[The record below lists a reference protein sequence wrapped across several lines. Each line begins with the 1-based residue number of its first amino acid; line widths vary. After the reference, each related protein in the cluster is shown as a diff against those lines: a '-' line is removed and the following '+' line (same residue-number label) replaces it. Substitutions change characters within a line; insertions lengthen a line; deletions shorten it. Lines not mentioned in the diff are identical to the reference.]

1 MATLSSFKQQ
11 NAYKIGIS
19 SMLTEE
25 QQKSAITKA
34 AAEEEEKKNQGG
46 FLGGIGYSLEK
57 ISLGFLSGIEG
68 IWDYAAG
75 GLAKLFGADD
85 WAEHQIANDWVNYNH
100 ADEWFNPSE
109 GWQFV
114 GDVAGGIGTSV
125 PAIAGVAAGAAIAY
139 FSGGTLTPVAAS
151 LIAGSIAGLGAAG
164 RATKEAYD
172 QTGELTGK
180 EFGYG
185 VFVGVTEG
193 AIEGVSSAIG
203 AGTGAVVKS
212 ISKSFGKEVAKS
224 ATRNTLLKG
233 VVKGFA
239 GEAFEEGVQAILEP
253 VYKRM
258 TYDPNAKNATFQEVA
273 YAALVGGLSG
283 AIMGGGDVA
292 VRNIRGTTRGNTL
305 VNEGKAGDVIT
316 TAEQISSYQTENQ
329 TDYETFQVVQ
339 NTLDE
344 LKTSLQKTG
353 GEVRT
358 VRQKMLLGVLEQA
371 NISAA
376 FEPIVTASAENIY
389 NNAETVAARLNEL
402 GYQDQDGKPIQIT
415 AEQIREGI
423 DTTDAKSFRKTM
435 SRALKTNSALRTLAV
450 ADTVGQI
457 SMDTARFRDA
467 TLAGQQLSTQAD
479 LNRFVEQATDA
490 ERQAVADR
498 LGIENWETLTNEQ
511 FHDKITEFV
520 ANGGVQEY
528 QQERGYIRDAQAIVP
543 ESARKHLPRMVNLR
557 NDGTYRYTQGGTDI
571 AITKR
576 GDSYY
581 VYDYESGLMS
591 KALTRSETNRVLREI
606 HTNEQ
611 NYQNGVRQH
620 TEAQNRLREQ
630 VAEIDAYARENI
642 SEYKNLSAAGQAAIR
657 ATIRQ
662 GRAAGVQEDFVL
674 SCARVSARSGL
685 RVMFSKEASFVA
697 ANGSYADGAIDL
709 KNNRII
715 INPEA
720 KSRTGES
727 ILIHEL
733 THAIYNDTDGS
744 LTVAEGLETM
754 TDAEK
759 EKIRKRY
766 AAVGQGSALQVSDE
780 INAHFAEQTLSN
792 KNILERLV
800 QKKQTLKDKILG
812 FFRKARTDYQSD
824 ERLTGAAARL
834 YRQYKK
840 LFDEFSARNQRYL
853 GVENASEQAGAAQM
867 QQALPESLET
877 LETYTADEIASIES
891 NELFKVARSYNDV
904 VRFIQ
909 SAPQQNTNR
918 LLFLGKINAGVAT
931 KIQQITDLKVDGKS
945 IVLSSYDVKHIFKKH
960 GNAANEQARGQ
971 IAVSQENFED
981 IIETIIS
988 PDVITRSDE
997 NGQVGIKFIKEID
1010 GKVTAIT
1017 IVSEKKKALTL
1028 KSAWITKSGGR
1039 TPSASADT
1047 LAGTSKTNGRNS
1059 TKRKQP
1065 TFPTVDEQAPTSTSE
1080 TRRKMKTVSN
1090 NSISQ
1095 NTENVNSESQ
1105 KGKKFAL
1112 AGETS
1117 ETADLSLLDRAKQL
1131 QAAGEDSETIRR
1143 ETGWFVGYDNQW
1155 RYEIDD
1161 SAATLVEKPAF
1172 ENHSTEDGGYRT
1184 AKLGDI
1190 MHHEELYA
1198 AYPFLKDV
1206 TVILQETETGVDG
1219 SAFAEDGQIVLDQ
1232 RLFTRT
1238 SKEYQ
1243 RYLENRQPEIKRI
1256 EQTPE
1261 YREYN
1266 RFYTDESLQE
1276 TLSADEWLAQ
1286 EEAARNKFFASELGK
1301 RYHELMWG
1309 KPNVATTELGWSDK
1323 AKSVLMHEVQH
1334 LIQAHEGFAGGSSD
1348 TYWYNRLL
1356 KQYRSEA
1363 ETAREKFLKLRIEAA
1378 PELQQAMYDMEDTL
1392 NRLDVST
1399 SSIAR
1404 AYDNAAKYAKSD
1416 SQRDILWDYTQAYSK
1431 LSDFYKNGRRY
1442 AGDMY
1447 TNTAGEI
1454 EARDVSSRLEM
1465 TAEQRRETRP
1475 DIDRQRVYFSEK
1487 NAGSN
1492 SRRNRGT
1499 ERDST
1504 IRYALTID
1512 GETVSGTVE
1521 ETNDLVALHNLTE
1534 EKLLKVLDLGG
1545 FPMPSIAVTKPSLA
1559 HDNFGDITVV
1569 FGRETIDPQRDS
1581 RNKVFSRD
1589 AWTPTTPRVEYKL
1602 NEKRAEEI
1610 NRKINSLIRG
1620 TDAELFG
1627 YLALD
1632 ESNMTEFLN
1641 RNGGDLAQAYRD
1653 KDAFKYA
1660 YLRDKGIE
1668 VTLPTVDK
1676 EVSAY
1681 GNATIKWVADNLG
1694 KSTLNSLEQS
1704 NYSNEAVQPY
1714 VAQVNELVSDYW
1726 QREYNMSPNNEI
1738 DLYEAKGILR
1748 EAARYAD
1755 RGFPK
1760 SLNEREAREV
1770 INEHLDE
1777 SGYNA
1782 WIDELF
1788 SDVVEKAGLRNN
1800 RDMYTSAGR
1809 SRSFEALHDDYTLEN
1824 VVRAMSKA
1832 DPKGGSW
1839 LGLNPSSLAA
1849 KLSKEF
1855 KSISDMKKA
1864 AASLTEVSDD
1874 AMSNFT
1880 TTAGQMLDEI
1890 TADMVTRED
1899 YGSNFSYWNALDG
1912 AREVI
1917 GEIADRKLFTEKAI
1931 ADYMKR
1937 EYSGFYKY
1945 NADIGNKI
1953 LGLFAYAKQM
1963 TQTGYFEAKP
1973 RRAVNFSEIKS
1984 VLLPDTASERL
1995 KNRLDRLHIP
2005 YDVYGSTDT
2014 ERSNAIQRLD
2024 GVRFALPET
2033 DSAGASL
2040 SREQREFFKD
2050 SKVVD
2055 DSGRL
2060 RVTYHGS
2067 PNSFYT
2073 FDRGRIGKGN
2083 DQFGA
2088 GFYFATSEEAARH
2101 YGDNVYKT
2109 YLNITNPIVINR
2121 TIDGGD
2127 LFDVKITQ
2135 KQAYE
2140 ILKRHPLIYDPES
2153 SPLGDMFEEYWEVGA
2168 KDYMI
2173 REAAKNFNSI
2183 GLLDSDYI
2191 AYRDYPN
2198 ELHEA
2203 IRDVLGYDG
2212 VEVMFDNTGDRFYV
2226 AWFENQI
2233 KLTTNK
2239 KPTGDVD
2246 IRFALSDSVVNV
2258 DSANETAAWTSERV
2272 TDLIERYGA
2281 TNPRYTQAYATW
2293 INPADFVKATT
2304 VNQTRRNQIYDEAG
2318 NLDVDALSRE
2328 TQTPY
2333 LTVDYETMRIVG
2345 HEGRHRMAA
2354 LAKAGI
2360 KRVAVAIR
2368 FTESSLSRYD
2378 ARIMEGEHK
2387 FKGQRFS
2394 NWDTATQRVIT
2405 RTSHN
2410 SASVG
2415 ALVPIN
2421 AAYAAQLSEFTS
2433 ERGLRYALDSSEDGD
2448 VRHGNYSAGQRA
2460 RFAANNTGM
2469 RVYTKAEAEEVINSI
2484 IEERLVFDDIGMY
2497 GELRGKDR
2505 QAVIDYLFQKLN
2517 TVKEGYRGGVALKIA
2532 DFMIEH
2538 TVLTDMYADSN
2549 GEVSEAMRRLSVLR
2563 RYMHKI
2569 NLHHIQGEIQYR
2581 FDRKNSINLVW
2592 GAKEG
2597 GIAPDTLPQL
2607 LAEEGIFLDAI
2618 NEADCF
2624 LQMVDMYEDA
2634 RAAVNNATE
2643 QVMLSTYGD
2652 ARTIKNLRQ
2661 QIARDVLNAYEQKGR
2676 KSKYA
2681 KLVEKYT
2688 KQIAELKQRLR
2699 EANANNRLINSIVD
2713 QAQKMRDL
2721 KLGTFQNATQYDT
2734 EIFRSSIEK
2743 LGKIKFRGNFNIA
2756 GTRKIMADLR
2766 TWYTKDNPL
2775 LANTYEQ
2782 GIADMLDEVANGK
2795 TNNYTKREL
2804 QSIRNI
2810 MAYFTNYVEHF
2821 NKVYRQGRW
2830 VDAVPEATRYI
2841 DILHR
2846 NEELKSSWFMRKVGT
2861 SYLQTFGDPMSVMR
2875 RMDRYESGFYTEIF
2889 TELRDSKIDAEIA
2902 KMQLME
2908 EYEAFL
2914 KKNKKYLAQA
2924 TKETVQYRGVEIPR
2938 MQLISLYMT
2947 LKRQHAQAGLAENG
2961 FGFWNAQDQRVRVD
2975 GFAKGITEESELRAA
2990 AVDEQARIAELLTET
3005 DKEYIA
3011 ILEKGYQEAG
3021 RLKAERDIQRLGY
3034 TNATEDYYYPIRRG
3048 NIAKNVD
3055 SAEMQQEL
3063 DRISNASFNKDTVRG
3078 AKQELF
3084 IESADAVFNR
3094 HVRGVVQY
3102 AYISPAIETYN
3113 KLYNLDIAGTPNK
3126 PVSVSTESANVWK
3139 QGNDYF
3145 KKLITDIQG
3154 ISPVSS
3160 EGRAVLSFI
3169 RGSYAKFQLGA
3180 NPKVW
3185 VTQLSSL
3192 FASSSLL
3199 DASSITR
3206 GMTVSAKDV
3215 DTYCPLAKLRAQDN
3229 TAAMAQGVLDKVG
3242 RISNVLM
3249 APIGKMDRFVVRRL
3263 FGACQVQ
3270 VQKDGGAKIGTEANK
3285 IEAGKLLKRVI
3296 LETQQNSLATER
3308 SAAMRSGNEI
3318 MRTLTMFSAD
3328 SMKVIGRVI
3337 DSVGEL
3343 SALKARLR
3351 TTTDAESRSTL
3362 QTQIKTARRNV
3373 RKSLTALATSAL
3385 FMVAIAQLFNWLY
3398 NKDKD
3403 DDETAAQQV
3412 LVDFA
3417 GNLLGGLPLVRDIY
3431 SRIAEGYS
3439 VDNYAYSA
3447 LNDLLDSAVNLFDTV
3462 GSLVSGDESN
3472 SKLTARTKNLLYA
3485 LGQLTGIPTR
3495 NLYNVFYGL
3504 TKRISPTTAYK
3515 IDEAF
3520 YAKNYVTDLNKA
3532 IESDDTDMI
3541 SMLTSMIFGERMG
3554 NTTMGDAVRNK
3565 FVDLYSK
3572 GYSVLPRSIGDT
3584 ITYGGV
3590 EIPLTDEEYSRFR
3603 AIYAQS
3609 MKDIEKMVNSGTFSV
3624 LSEEMQAKAIK
3635 QVYDAYYY
3643 DALSDLV
3650 GVDERTTVGELSEW
3664 IDMSRLSVAFAGLSD
3679 IESDKNSK
3687 GETIAG
3693 SKKKNTVRYLLGQ
3706 TLLDGERLLILCYR
3720 GYSIQDGDYKGY
3732 TAKRAKRI
3740 LLQYILKLNGTQ
3752 AEKAALAE
3760 KCGFTVRNG
3769 RIIRDF

>member
-1 MATLSSFKQQ
+1 MS
-11 NAYKIGIS
+11 
-19 SMLTEE
+19 
-25 QQKSAITKA
+25 
-34 AAEEEEKKNQGG
+34 
-46 FLGGIGYSLEK
+46 
-57 ISLGFLSGIEG
+57 
-68 IWDYAAG
+68 
-75 GLAKLFGADD
+75 
-85 WAEHQIANDWVNYNH
+85 
-100 ADEWFNPSE
+100 
-109 GWQFV
+109 
-114 GDVAGGIGTSV
+114 
-125 PAIAGVAAGAAIAY
+125 
-139 FSGGTLTPVAAS
+139 PVAAT

-185 VFVGVTEG
+185 ALVGVTEG

-253 VYKRM
+253 AYKRM

-292 VRNIRGTTRGNTL
+292 VRNIRGTARGNTL
-305 VNEGKAGDVIT
+305 VNEGKSGDVIT

-344 LKTSLQKTG
+344 LKTSLQKTD

-371 NISAA
+371 NTSAA

-435 SRALKTNSALRTLAV
+435 SRALKTNSVLRTLAV

-490 ERQAVADR
+490 ERQAVAGR
-498 LGIENWETLTNEQ
+498 LGIDNWETLTNEQ

-528 QQERGYIRDAQAIVP
+528 QQERSYVKEAQAVAS
-543 ESARKHLPRMVNLR
+543 EAARKHLPRMVNLR

-591 KALTRSETNRVLREI
+591 KALSRTETNRVLREI

-630 VAEIDAYARENI
+630 AAEIDTYARENI

-685 RVMFSKEASFVA
+685 RVVFSKEASFVA

-720 KSRTGES
+720 KSRSGES

-733 THAIYNDTDGS
+733 THAIYNDTDGT

-766 AAVGQGSALQVSDE
+766 AAVGKGGAVQVSDE

-800 QKKQTLKDKILG
+800 RKKQTLKEKILG
-812 FFRKARTDYQSD
+812 FFKKARTDYQID
-824 ERLTGAAARL
+824 KKLTGAAARL

-853 GVENASEQAGAAQM
+853 GTENASAEAQEQAAKRGRT
-867 QQALPESLET
+867 ETIRFSLM
-877 LETYTADEIASIES
+877 
-891 NELFKVARSYNDV
+891 NNRS
-904 VRFIQ
+904 
-909 SAPQQNTNR
+909 
-918 LLFLGKINAGVAT
+918 
-931 KIQQITDLKVDGKS
+931 
-945 IVLSSYDVKHIFKKH
+945 
-960 GNAANEQARGQ
+960 
-971 IAVSQENFED
+971 FED
-981 IIETIIS
+981 NVQDILTMSDSEARANVSEGNFVSVMKHT
-988 PDVITRSDE
+988 PDVILNNVEGAQDLEVIIRFDALYLASRAD
-997 NGQVGIKFIKEID
+997 GIVQGHYHDLGAE
-1010 GKVTAIT
+1010 
-1017 IVSEKKKALTL
+1017 
-1028 KSAWITKSGGR
+1028 ITKRLPQLISDPDAIVR
-1039 TPSASADT
+1039 MD
-1047 LAGTSKTNGRNS
+1047 NGRLNIFAEMTTDKDNNGIIAIELNTVKDINS
-1059 TKRKQP
+1059 KNTKYNLVVSAFSAKDNYVRNTLQKRAERVEYTKKDLSQVNHQLYEWLA
-1065 TFPTVDEQAPTSTSE
+1065 TINERSNVRQATSPSSNAEALNSTSE
-1080 TRRKMKTVSN
+1080 TLPRIKPVSTD
-1090 NSISQ
+1090 SISQ
-1095 NTENVNSESQ
+1095 NAENVNSESQ

-1112 AGETS
+1112 PDT
-1117 ETADLSLLDRAKQL
+1117 
-1131 QAAGEDSETIRR
+1131 DS
-1143 ETGWFVGYDNQW
+1143 
-1155 RYEIDD
+1155 
-1161 SAATLVEKPAF
+1161 
-1172 ENHSTEDGGYRT
+1172 DGG
-1184 AKLGDI
+1184 KL
-1190 MHHEELYA
+1190 
-1198 AYPFLKDV
+1198 
-1206 TVILQETETGVDG
+1206 
-1219 SAFAEDGQIVLDQ
+1219 
-1232 RLFTRT
+1232 
-1238 SKEYQ
+1238 
-1243 RYLENRQPEIKRI
+1243 
-1256 EQTPE
+1256 
-1261 YREYN
+1261 
-1266 RFYTDESLQE
+1266 
-1276 TLSADEWLAQ
+1276 
-1286 EEAARNKFFASELGK
+1286 
-1301 RYHELMWG
+1301 
-1309 KPNVATTELGWSDK
+1309 
-1323 AKSVLMHEVQH
+1323 
-1334 LIQAHEGFAGGSSD
+1334 
-1348 TYWYNRLL
+1348 
-1356 KQYRSEA
+1356 
-1363 ETAREKFLKLRIEAA
+1363 
-1378 PELQQAMYDMEDTL
+1378 
-1392 NRLDVST
+1392 
-1399 SSIAR
+1399 
-1404 AYDNAAKYAKSD
+1404 
-1416 SQRDILWDYTQAYSK
+1416 
-1431 LSDFYKNGRRY
+1431 
-1442 AGDMY
+1442 
-1447 TNTAGEI
+1447 
-1454 EARDVSSRLEM
+1454 
-1465 TAEQRRETRP
+1465 TAEQREFFGKSAIVDADGKLLKMYHGTAADFTVFDLAESGASNDHTSHIGFWFTPRKAVAENFAEFNANEYRGKRARVQEVYLNIENPKIYAPADNSARMEELRTENIGLREQLAEEYAELKETVGRLNYMLYFTEDNVFGRRGENDIGYRVDEDYYVQYMKMSPEQAKKAKSLVDSIKKNNKQIKANETEYYRLQDGDSFLQMSDDLDEFMEWITGTHAHERGFGREHYAATNAREAAEQFRNKLIKEGYDGIWIKDTRV
-1475 DIDRQRVYFSEK
+1475 DDSGDQVVAFSPEQIK
-1487 NAGSN
+1487 LVTNKRPSK
-1492 SRRNRGT
+1492 
-1499 ERDST
+1499 DVD
-1504 IRYALTID
+1504 IRYALPDIEQSENIRYALPDERTLKALESGETITVYRAMQVID
-1512 GETVSGTVE
+1512 GKLYPPMAARVKSADGSRELVMPSELGRWEQADERPDLIRRGNKFTLDKANGSSIEAAYNPYFHTSRSPLNDQFSSAYKRGNLVIVEGEVPASELTSGYRAQYAKDTVGEMRWHSGPVSSKLPKGKDRRVILSRWFKPVRIVPDAEVAKTIADMLNGENVAVPYNTV
-1521 ETNDLVALHNLTE
+1521 TPS
-1534 EKLLKVLDLGG
+1534 LLKEL
-1545 FPMPSIAVTKPSLA
+1545 
-1559 HDNFGDITVV
+1559 
-1569 FGRETIDPQRDS
+1569 
-1581 RNKVFSRD
+1581 
-1589 AWTPTTPRVEYKL
+1589 
-1602 NEKRAEEI
+1602 EKRGVAI
-1610 NRKINSLIRG
+1610 
-1620 TDAELFG
+1620 
-1627 YLALD
+1627 
-1632 ESNMTEFLN
+1632 
-1641 RNGGDLAQAYRD
+1641 
-1653 KDAFKYA
+1653 KYE
-1660 YLRDKGIE
+1660 D
-1668 VTLPTVDK
+1668 
-1676 EVSAY
+1676 
-1681 GNATIKWVADNLG
+1681 
-1694 KSTLNSLEQS
+1694 
-1704 NYSNEAVQPY
+1704 
-1714 VAQVNELVSDYW
+1714 
-1726 QREYNMSPNNEI
+1726 
-1738 DLYEAKGILR
+1738 
-1748 EAARYAD
+1748 
-1755 RGFPK
+1755 
-1760 SLNEREAREV
+1760 
-1770 INEHLDE
+1770 
-1777 SGYNA
+1777 
-1782 WIDELF
+1782 
-1788 SDVVEKAGLRNN
+1788 
-1800 RDMYTSAGR
+1800 
-1809 SRSFEALHDDYTLEN
+1809 
-1824 VVRAMSKA
+1824 
-1832 DPKGGSW
+1832 GS
-1839 LGLNPSSLAA
+1839 S
-1849 KLSKEF
+1849 
-1855 KSISDMKKA
+1855 
-1864 AASLTEVSDD
+1864 
-1874 AMSNFT
+1874 
-1880 TTAGQMLDEI
+1880 
-1890 TADMVTRED
+1890 
-1899 YGSNFSYWNALDG
+1899 
-1912 AREVI
+1912 
-1917 GEIADRKLFTEKAI
+1917 
-1931 ADYMKR
+1931 
-1937 EYSGFYKY
+1937 
-1945 NADIGNKI
+1945 
-1953 LGLFAYAKQM
+1953 
-1963 TQTGYFEAKP
+1963 
-1973 RRAVNFSEIKS
+1973 
-1984 VLLPDTASERL
+1984 
-1995 KNRLDRLHIP
+1995 
-2005 YDVYGSTDT
+2005 
-2014 ERSNAIQRLD
+2014 
-2024 GVRFALPET
+2024 RFALPET
-2033 DSAGASL
+2033 DSTGTRL
-2040 SREQREFFKD
+2040 SQEQREFFKD

-2055 DSGRL
+2055 EKGRL
-2060 RVTYHGS
+2060 LKVYHGTRNPS
-2067 PNSFYT
+2067 FTMFKQSGENSAL
-2073 FDRGRIGKGN
+2073 
-2083 DQFGA
+2083 GA
-2088 GFYFATSEEAARH
+2088 GFYFAESKEYARGYSFGSEP
-2101 YGDNVYKT
+2101 YQV
-2109 YLNITNPIVINR
+2109 YLNITNPYIAEFP
-2121 TIDGGD
+2121 GG
-2127 LFDVKITQ
+2127 ITQ
-2135 KQAYE
+2135 SE
-2140 ILKRHPLIYDPES
+2140 LI
-2153 SPLGDMFEEYWEVGA
+2153 
-2168 KDYMI
+2168 K
-2173 REAAKNFNSI
+2173 K
-2183 GLLDSDYI
+2183 
-2191 AYRDYPN
+2191 
-2198 ELHEA
+2198 
-2203 IRDVLGYDG
+2203 GYDG
-2212 VEVMFDNTGDRFYV
+2212 VYNPSNKFWV
-2226 AWFENQI
+2226 AFKPEQI
-2233 KLTTNK
+2233 KNISNK
-2239 KPTGDVD
+2239 KPTNNTD

-2258 DSANETAAWTSERV
+2258 DSANETAAWTSERM

-2304 VNQTRRNQIYDEAG
+2304 VNQARRNQIYDEAG
-2318 NLDVDALSRE
+2318 NLDIDALSQE

-2333 LTVDYETMRIVG
+2333 LTVDYETMRIVR

-2360 KRVAVAIR
+2360 KRVAVTIR
-2368 FTESSLSRYD
+2368 FTEDSLSRYD

-2387 FKGQRFS
+2387 FKGQRFTS
-2394 NWDTATQRVIT
+2394 WDAEAQRVKT

-2433 ERGLRYALDSSEDGD
+2433 ERGVRFALDSSEDSNAQT
-2448 VRHGNYSAGQRA
+2448 RGNYSAGQRA

-2469 RVYTKAEAEEVINSI
+2469 RVYTKAEAAEVINSI
-2484 IEERLVFDDIGMY
+2484 IEERLVFEGIGMY

-2517 TVKEGYRGGVALKIA
+2517 TVKEGYRGGVALRIA
-2532 DFMIEH
+2532 DYMIEH
-2538 TVLTDMYADSN
+2538 TVLTDMYADSIDT
-2549 GEVSEAMRRLSVLR
+2549 SESMRKLAVLR
-2563 RYMHKI
+2563 SYMHKI
-2569 NLHHIQGEIQYR
+2569 DLRHIQDEIQYR
-2581 FDRKNSINLVW
+2581 FDKKNSINLVW
-2592 GAKEG
+2592 GAKDG

-2634 RAAVNNATE
+2634 RTAVNNATG

-2699 EANANNRLINSIVD
+2699 ESNANNRLINSIVD

-2775 LANTYEQ
+2775 LADTYEQ

-2889 TELRDSKIDAEIA
+2889 TGLRDSKIDAEIA

-2924 TKETVQYRGVEIPR
+2924 TKETVEYRGVEIPR

-3021 RLKAERDIQRLGY
+3021 RLKAERDIQRLGF

-3084 IESADAVFNR
+3084 IESADVVFNR

-3192 FASSSLL
+3192 FAASSVL

-3215 DTYCPLAKLRAQDN
+3215 DIYCPLAKLRAQDN

-3343 SALKARLR
+3343 SALRARLR
-3351 TTTDAESRSTL
+3351 TTTDAESRSAL
-3362 QTQIKTARRNV
+3362 QTQIKAARRNV

-3385 FMVAIAQLFNWLY
+3385 FMAAIAQLFNWLY

-3495 NLYNVFYGL
+3495 NIYNVFYGL
-3504 TKRISPTTAYK
+3504 PKRISPTTAYK

-3541 SMLTSMIFGERMG
+3541 AMLTSMIFGERMG
-3554 NTTMGDAVRNK
+3554 NTTMSDAVRNK

-3590 EIPLTDEEYSRFR
+3590 EIPLTDEEYSRFK

-3650 GVDERTTVGELSEW
+3650 GVDERTTIGELSKW
-3664 IDMSRLSVAFAGLSD
+3664 IDMSKLSVAFAGLSD
-3679 IESDKNSK
+3679 IESEKNSK

-3693 SKKKNTVRYLLGQ
+3693 SKKKNTVKYLLGQ
-3706 TLLDGERLLILCYR
+3706 NLSDGERLLILCYR
-3720 GYSIQDGDYKGY
+3720 GYSIQDVDYKGY
-3732 TAKRAKRI
+3732 TAKRAKLI
-3740 LLQYILKLNGTQ
+3740 LLQYILKLPGTS

>member
-1 MATLSSFKQQ
+1 MADTTKRLSTSLAEFYSQRAAEKKYEREQ
-11 NAYKIGIS
+11 
-19 SMLTEE
+19 EE
-25 QQKSAITKA
+25 QQREYERALAEQA
-34 AAEEEEKKNQGG
+34 AAQAAAQQEQNKGG

-57 ISLGFLSGIEG
+57 VGLGFLSGIEG
-68 IWDYAAG
+68 IWDYTAG

-85 WAEHQIANDWVNYNH
+85 WAEQQIANDWVNYNH

-114 GDVAGGIGTSV
+114 GDVAGGIGTSL
-125 PAIAGVAAGAAIAY
+125 PAIAGVAAAGAITAA
-139 FSGGTLTPVAAS
+139 SGGTLAPVAAA

-185 VFVGVTEG
+185 ALVGVTEG
-193 AIEGVSSAIG
+193 AIEGVSSALG

-305 VNEGKAGDVIT
+305 VNEGKSGDVIT

-344 LKTSLQKTG
+344 LKTSLQKTD

-371 NISAA
+371 NTSAA

-402 GYQDQDGKPIQIT
+402 GYQDQNGKPIQVT

-423 DTTDAKSFRKTM
+423 DTTDAKKFRKTM
-435 SRALKTNSALRTLAV
+435 SRALKTNSVLRTLAV

-528 QQERGYIRDAQAIVP
+528 QQERSYVKEAQAVAP
-543 ESARKHLPRMVNLR
+543 EAARKHLPRMVNLR

-591 KALTRSETNRVLREI
+591 KALSRTETNRVLREI

-611 NYQNGVRQH
+611 NYQNGVRRH

-630 VAEIDAYARENI
+630 AAEIDTYARENI

-674 SCARVSARSGL
+674 SCARVSAHSGL
-685 RVMFSKEASFVA
+685 RVVFSKEASFVA

-766 AAVGQGSALQVSDE
+766 AAVGQGRAAQVSDE

-800 QKKQTLKDKILG
+800 QKKQTLKEKILG
-812 FFRKARTDYQSD
+812 FFKKARTDYQGD
-824 ERLTGAAARL
+824 EKLTGAAARL

-853 GVENASEQAGAAQM
+853 GVENVSAEAEVQAGNSRF
-867 QQALPESLET
+867 ALSEAFERLGK
-877 LETYTADEIASIES
+877 YTDSEIASIEATKH
-891 NELFKVARSYNDV
+891 FRVARSYSDV
-904 VRFIQ
+904 RQFI
-909 SAPQQNTNR
+909 ADAQNENTQKR
-918 LLFLGKINAGVAT
+918 LFLGKVTPETAAKIFQETGINAE
-931 KIQQITDLKVDGKS
+931 GKG
-945 IVLSSYDVKHIFKKH
+945 IALSGDDVRHIFARH
-960 GNAANEQARGQ
+960 GVNGSALHQGD
-971 IAVSQENFED
+971 IAVTQENFEN
-981 IIETIIS
+981 IIETLID
-988 PDVITRSDE
+988 PDSVSRTDQNGTR
-997 NGQVGIKFIKEID
+997 GILFQKEI
-1010 GKVTAIT
+1010 GGRVTAIT
-1017 IVSEKKKALTL
+1017 LVSEKKKALTL

-1047 LAGTSKTNGRNS
+1047 LAGTSETNGRSS
-1059 TKRKQP
+1059 TKRKQVTSP
-1065 TFPTVDEQAPTSTSE
+1065 SSNAEALNSTSE
-1080 TRRKMKTVSN
+1080 TLPRIKPVSTD
-1090 NSISQ
+1090 SISQ
-1095 NTENVNSESQ
+1095 NAENVNSESQ

-1117 ETADLSLLDRAKQL
+1117 ETADLSMLDRAKQL
-1131 QAAGEDSETIRR
+1131 QAAGEDSETIRK

-1172 ENHSTEDGGYRT
+1172 ESHSTEDGGYRT
-1184 AKLGDI
+1184 AKLGDV
-1190 MHHEELYA
+1190 MQHKKLYA
-1198 AYPFLKDV
+1198 AYPFLKDI
-1206 TVILQETETGVDG
+1206 TVILQETNTGVDG

-1243 RYLENRQPEIKRI
+1243 KYLENRQPEIKRI

-1261 YREYN
+1261 YQEYN

-1276 TLSADEWLAQ
+1276 TLSAEEWLAQ

-1348 TYWYNRLL
+1348 TYWYNHLL

-1363 ETAREKFLKLRIEAA
+1363 ATVREKFLKLRIEAA
-1378 PELQQAMYDMEDTL
+1378 PELQQAMYDMEDVL

-1404 AYDNAAKYAKSD
+1404 AYDNAARYAQND

-1431 LSDFYKNGRRY
+1431 LADFYKNGRRY
-1442 AGDMY
+1442 ASDMY

-1465 TAEQRRETRP
+1465 TEEQRRETRP
-1475 DIDRQRVYFSEK
+1475 DIDRRKVYFSEK
-1487 NAGSN
+1487 NGGGD
-1492 SRRNRGT
+1492 SR
-1499 ERDST
+1499 S
-1504 IRYALTID
+1504 YALPDT
-1512 GETVSGTVE
+1512 
-1521 ETNDLVALHNLTE
+1521 
-1534 EKLLKVLDLGG
+1534 
-1545 FPMPSIAVTKPSLA
+1545 
-1559 HDNFGDITVV
+1559 
-1569 FGRETIDPQRDS
+1569 DS
-1581 RNKVFSRD
+1581 S
-1589 AWTPTTPRVEYKL
+1589 
-1602 NEKRAEEI
+1602 
-1610 NRKINSLIRG
+1610 
-1620 TDAELFG
+1620 
-1627 YLALD
+1627 
-1632 ESNMTEFLN
+1632 
-1641 RNGGDLAQAYRD
+1641 
-1653 KDAFKYA
+1653 
-1660 YLRDKGIE
+1660 
-1668 VTLPTVDK
+1668 
-1676 EVSAY
+1676 
-1681 GNATIKWVADNLG
+1681 GNAL
-1694 KSTLNSLEQS
+1694 
-1704 NYSNEAVQPY
+1704 SNE
-1714 VAQVNELVSDYW
+1714 
-1726 QREYNMSPNNEI
+1726 QREY
-1738 DLYEAKGILR
+1738 
-1748 EAARYAD
+1748 
-1755 RGFPK
+1755 
-1760 SLNEREAREV
+1760 
-1770 INEHLDE
+1770 
-1777 SGYNA
+1777 
-1782 WIDELF
+1782 
-1788 SDVVEKAGLRNN
+1788 
-1800 RDMYTSAGR
+1800 
-1809 SRSFEALHDDYTLEN
+1809 
-1824 VVRAMSKA
+1824 
-1832 DPKGGSW
+1832 
-1839 LGLNPSSLAA
+1839 
-1849 KLSKEF
+1849 
-1855 KSISDMKKA
+1855 
-1864 AASLTEVSDD
+1864 
-1874 AMSNFT
+1874 
-1880 TTAGQMLDEI
+1880 
-1890 TADMVTRED
+1890 
-1899 YGSNFSYWNALDG
+1899 
-1912 AREVI
+1912 
-1917 GEIADRKLFTEKAI
+1917 
-1931 ADYMKR
+1931 
-1937 EYSGFYKY
+1937 
-1945 NADIGNKI
+1945 
-1953 LGLFAYAKQM
+1953 
-1963 TQTGYFEAKP
+1963 
-1973 RRAVNFSEIKS
+1973 
-1984 VLLPDTASERL
+1984 
-1995 KNRLDRLHIP
+1995 
-2005 YDVYGSTDT
+2005 
-2014 ERSNAIQRLD
+2014 
-2024 GVRFALPET
+2024 
-2033 DSAGASL
+2033 
-2040 SREQREFFKD
+2040 FKD

-2055 DSGRL
+2055 DNGKL
-2060 RVTYHGS
+2060 RITYHGS
-2067 PNSFYT
+2067 PNRFFT

-2088 GFYFATSEEAARH
+2088 GFYFATSEEASRS
-2101 YGDNVYKT
+2101 YGDNVHKT
-2109 YLNITNPIVINR
+2109 YLNITKPIVINR
-2121 TIDGGD
+2121 TADGGD

-2212 VEVMFDNTGDRFYV
+2212 VEVRFDNTGDRFYV

-2239 KPTGDVD
+2239 RPTGDAD

-2258 DSANETAAWTSERV
+2258 DSSNETAAWTSERM

-2318 NLDVDALSRE
+2318 NLDIDALSRE

-2333 LTVDYETMRIVG
+2333 LSVDYETMRIVG

-2394 NWDTATQRVIT
+2394 NWDTATQRIIT

-2415 ALVPIN
+2415 TLVPIN
-2421 AAYAAQLSEFTS
+2421 AAYSAQLSEFTS
-2433 ERGLRYALDSSEDGD
+2433 ERGVRFALDSSEDGNAQT
-2448 VRHGNYSAGQRA
+2448 RGNYSVGQRA

-2469 RVYTKAEAEEVINSI
+2469 RVYTKAEAAEVINSI
-2484 IEERLVFDDIGMY
+2484 IEERLVFEDIGMY

-2505 QAVIDYLFQKLN
+2505 QTVIDYLFQKLN
-2517 TVKEGYRGGVALKIA
+2517 TVKEGYRGGVALRIA
-2532 DFMIEH
+2532 DYMIEH
-2538 TVLTDMYADSN
+2538 TVLTDMYAESN
-2549 GEVSEAMRRLSVLR
+2549 GEVSEAMSKLSVLR

-2569 NLHHIQGEIQYR
+2569 DLRHIQDEIQYR
-2581 FDRKNSINLVW
+2581 FDKRNSINLVW

-2661 QIARDVLNAYEQKGR
+2661 QIARDILNAYEQKGR

-2699 EANANNRLINSIVD
+2699 ESNANNRLINSIVD

-2721 KLGTFQNATQYDT
+2721 KLGTFQNATQCDT

-2775 LANTYEQ
+2775 LADTYEQ

-2914 KKNKKYLAQA
+2914 KKNRKYLAQA

-3021 RLKAERDIQRLGY
+3021 RLKADRDIQRLGF

-3055 SAEMQQEL
+3055 SAEMHQEL

-3343 SALKARLR
+3343 SALRAKLR
-3351 TTTDAESRSTL
+3351 ATTDAESRAAL
-3362 QTQIKTARRNV
+3362 QTQIKAARRKV

-3385 FMVAIAQLFNWLY
+3385 FMAAIAQLFSWLY

-3417 GNLLGGLPLVRDIY
+3417 GNLLGGLPLVRDFY

-3495 NLYNVFYGL
+3495 NIYNVFYGL

-3541 SMLTSMIFGERMG
+3541 VMLTSMIFGERMG
-3554 NTTMGDAVRNK
+3554 NTTMSDAVRNK

-3664 IDMSRLSVAFAGLSD
+3664 IDMSKLSVVFTGLSD
-3679 IESDKNSK
+3679 IESDKNSN

-3693 SKKKNTVRYLLGQ
+3693 SKKKNTVKYLLEQ
-3706 TLLDGERLLILCYR
+3706 NLSDGERLLILCYR

-3760 KCGFTVRNG
+3760 KCDFTVRNG

>member
-1 MATLSSFKQQ
+1 MPKTAADFLTNSKLKTGVSFLSDDERNSLISRQTA
-11 NAYKIGIS
+11 AY
-19 SMLTEE
+19 EAA
-25 QQKSAITKA
+25 QA
-34 AAEEEEKKNQGG
+34 AAEREQNQGG
-46 FLGGIGYSLEK
+46 FLGGIGYAFEK
-57 ISLGFLSGIEG
+57 IGLGFLSGIEG

-85 WAEHQIANDWVNYNH
+85 WAEQQIANDWVNYNH

-114 GDVAGGIGTSV
+114 GDVAGGIGTSL
-125 PAIAGVAAGAAIAY
+125 PAIAGVAAAGAITVA
-139 FSGGTLTPVAAS
+139 SGGTLSPVAAT

-172 QTGELTGK
+172 QTGELGGK

-185 VFVGVTEG
+185 ALVGVTEG

-292 VRNIRGTTRGNTL
+292 FRNIRGTVRGNTL
-305 VNEGKAGDVIT
+305 VNEGKSGDVIT

-344 LKTSLQKTG
+344 LKTSLQKTD

-371 NISAA
+371 NTSAA

-402 GYQDQDGKPIQIT
+402 GYQDQNGKPIQVT

-423 DTTDAKSFRKTM
+423 DTTDAKKFRKTM
-435 SRALKTNSALRTLAV
+435 SRALKTNSVLRTLAV

-528 QQERGYIRDAQAIVP
+528 QQERSYVKEAQAVAP
-543 ESARKHLPRMVNLR
+543 EAARKHLPRMVNLR

-591 KALTRSETNRVLREI
+591 KALSRTETNRVLREI

-630 VAEIDAYARENI
+630 AAEIDTYARENI

-662 GRAAGVQEDFVL
+662 GRAVGVQEDFVL

-685 RVMFSKEASFVA
+685 RVVFSKEASFVA

-720 KSRTGES
+720 KSRSGES

-766 AAVGQGSALQVSDE
+766 AAVGQGGALQVSDE

-800 QKKQTLKDKILG
+800 QKKQTLKEKILG
-812 FFRKARTDYQSD
+812 FFKKARTDYQSD
-824 ERLTGAAARL
+824 EKLTGAAARL

-853 GVENASEQAGAAQM
+853 GVENASEQAGTAEQN
-867 QQALPESLET
+867 QGTYALQEALQT
-877 LETYTADEIASIES
+877 LGDYDATRRRHIES
-891 NELFKVARSYNDV
+891 NENDRV
-904 VRFIQ
+904 SRNYDEIVDFIK
-909 SAPQQNTNR
+909 S
-918 LLFLGKINAGVAT
+918 AT
-931 KIQQITDLKVDGKS
+931 KEMPVRRLHIGTISDSTAALVQEKTGVNIKGYDFVLASNFISHIFDSHGRAATEAPRGQTAVNYSNIENILETVIAPDDVS
-945 IVLSSYDVKHIFKKH
+945 IVSDNTGTAL
-960 GNAANEQARGQ
+960 R
-971 IAVSQENFED
+971 FE
-981 IIETIIS
+981 
-988 PDVITRSDE
+988 
-997 NGQVGIKFIKEID
+997 KMLD
-1010 GKVTAIT
+1010 GRNVAIT
-1017 IVSEKKKALTL
+1017 ITSTKKSTLTL
-1028 KSAWITKSGGR
+1028 KSAWIINQKSGGR

-1047 LAGTSKTNGRNS
+1047 LAGTSETNGRSS
-1059 TKRKQP
+1059 TLKQP
-1065 TFPTVDEQAPTSTSE
+1065 TSPTPDVQAPSLTSETGRRIKTTSTS
-1080 TRRKMKTVSN
+1080 
-1090 NSISQ
+1090 SISQ
-1095 NTENVNSESQ
+1095 NAENVNSESQ

-1112 AGETS
+1112 PDTDSDGGTLNAEQREFFGKSAIVDADGKLLKMYHGTAADFTVFDLAESGASNDHTSHIGFWFTPRKAVAENFAEFNASEYRGKRARVQEVYLNIENPKIYAPADNFARMEELRTENIGLREQLAEEYAELKET
-1117 ETADLSLLDRAKQL
+1117 
-1131 QAAGEDSETIRR
+1131 
-1143 ETGWFVGYDNQW
+1143 VGRLNYML
-1155 RYEIDD
+1155 Y
-1161 SAATLVEKPAF
+1161 F
-1172 ENHSTEDGGYRT
+1172 TEDNIFGRRGENDIGYRVDEDYYVQYMKMSPEQ
-1184 AKLGDI
+1184 AK
-1190 MHHEELYA
+1190 
-1198 AYPFLKDV
+1198 
-1206 TVILQETETGVDG
+1206 
-1219 SAFAEDGQIVLDQ
+1219 
-1232 RLFTRT
+1232 
-1238 SKEYQ
+1238 
-1243 RYLENRQPEIKRI
+1243 
-1256 EQTPE
+1256 
-1261 YREYN
+1261 
-1266 RFYTDESLQE
+1266 
-1276 TLSADEWLAQ
+1276 
-1286 EEAARNKFFASELGK
+1286 
-1301 RYHELMWG
+1301 
-1309 KPNVATTELGWSDK
+1309 K
-1323 AKSVLMHEVQH
+1323 AKSLVDAIKKNNKQIKANETEYYRLQDGDSFLQMSDDLDEFMEWITGTH
-1334 LIQAHEGFAGGSSD
+1334 AHERGFGREHYAA
-1348 TYWYNRLL
+1348 TN
-1356 KQYRSEA
+1356 
-1363 ETAREKFLKLRIEAA
+1363 AREAAEKFR
-1378 PELQQAMYDMEDTL
+1378 
-1392 NRLDVST
+1392 
-1399 SSIAR
+1399 
-1404 AYDNAAKYAKSD
+1404 
-1416 SQRDILWDYTQAYSK
+1416 SK
-1431 LSDFYKNGRRY
+1431 LIKEGYDGIWIKDTRVDDSGDQVVAFYPEQIKLV
-1442 AGDMY
+1442 
-1447 TNTAGEI
+1447 TNKRPTK
-1454 EARDVSSRLEM
+1454 DV
-1465 TAEQRRETRP
+1465 
-1475 DIDRQRVYFSEK
+1475 D
-1487 NAGSN
+1487 
-1492 SRRNRGT
+1492 
-1499 ERDST
+1499 
-1504 IRYALTID
+1504 IRYALALD

-1534 EKLLKVLDLGG
+1534 ENLLKVLDLGG
-1545 FPMPSIAVTKPSLA
+1545 FPMPSIAVTKADIPFT
-1559 HDNFGDITVV
+1559 DFGDITVV
-1569 FGRETIDPQRDS
+1569 FGKETIDPAKS
-1581 RNKVFSRD
+1581 ENAVYSRD
-1589 AWTPTTPRVEYKL
+1589 AWTPTVPQAEY
-1602 NEKRAEEI
+1602 EI
-1610 NRKINSLIRG
+1610 NETKAREIIDRLLPYVNEFGDIGGIRKRL
-1620 TDAELFG
+1620 TVDELQE
-1627 YLALD
+1627 LANNRDGNIVD
-1632 ESNMTEFLN
+1632 EFAGSIET
-1641 RNGGDLAQAYRD
+1641 
-1653 KDAFKYA
+1653 KYA
-1660 YLRDKGIE
+1660 YLREIGAINKDDTDMVPAYSERLRGKINSE
-1668 VTLPTVDK
+1668 ISARNK
-1676 EVSAY
+1676 EY
-1681 GNATIKWVADNLG
+1681 K
-1694 KSTLNSLEQS
+1694 
-1704 NYSNEAVQPY
+1704 
-1714 VAQVNELVSDYW
+1714 
-1726 QREYNMSPNNEI
+1726 
-1738 DLYEAKGILR
+1738 
-1748 EAARYAD
+1748 
-1755 RGFPK
+1755 
-1760 SLNEREAREV
+1760 
-1770 INEHLDE
+1770 
-1777 SGYNA
+1777 A

-1788 SDVVEKAGLRNN
+1788 DGIIAKKGIRT
-1800 RDMYTSAGR
+1800 RTDRFTSSGA
-1809 SRSFEALHDDYTLEN
+1809 SRSFDETHIDYTLEN
-1824 VVRAMSKA
+1824 IVKFMR
-1832 DPKGGSW
+1832 
-1839 LGLNPSSLAA
+1839 SSPTQSAETTYASTHTLAA
-1849 KLSKEF
+1849 ALAKNFSSIEDIKSAKAMLSAKAESEIAEARNRYES
-1855 KSISDMKKA
+1855 SISEIIDSMA
-1864 AASLTEVSDD
+1864 GRDIELQEGAEEVLLELARSHRTTPT
-1874 AMSNFT
+1874 SILGYLEKEYRGFYNFNAG
-1880 TTAGQMLDEI
+1880 TAQKISTL
-1890 TADMVTRED
+1890 
-1899 YGSNFSYWNALDG
+1899 FNAL
-1912 AREVI
+1912 A
-1917 GEIADRKLFTEKAI
+1917 A
-1931 ADYMKR
+1931 MKT
-1937 EYSGFYKY
+1937 
-1945 NADIGNKI
+1945 D
-1953 LGLFAYAKQM
+1953 M
-1963 TQTGYFEAKP
+1963 FEAKP
-1973 RRAVNFSEIKS
+1973 RRAVGLNEIKR
-1984 VLLPDTASERL
+1984 VLIPSRHPNQRL
-1995 KNRLDRLHIP
+1995 LEALTEKNIP
-2005 YDVYGSTDT
+2005 YTLY
-2014 ERSNAIQRLD
+2014 ERSIDKGIDERADILQRLD

-2033 DSAGASL
+2033 DSAGESL
-2040 SREQREFFKD
+2040 SQGQREYFKD

-2055 DSGRL
+2055 DNGKL
-2060 RVTYHGS
+2060 RITYHGS
-2067 PNSFYT
+2067 PNRFFT

-2088 GFYFATSEEAARH
+2088 GFYFATSEEASRS
-2101 YGDNVYKT
+2101 YGDNVHKT
-2109 YLNITNPIVINR
+2109 YLNITKPIVINR
-2121 TIDGGD
+2121 TADGGD

-2212 VEVMFDNTGDRFYV
+2212 VEVRFDNTGDRFYV

-2239 KPTGDVD
+2239 QPTGDAD

-2258 DSANETAAWTSERV
+2258 DSVNETAAWTSERV
-2272 TDLIERYGA
+2272 TDLIDRYGA

-2318 NLDVDALSRE
+2318 NLDIDALSRE

-2354 LAKAGI
+2354 LAKAGV

-2368 FTESSLSRYD
+2368 FTENSLSRYD
-2378 ARIMEGEHK
+2378 ARIMDGEHK
-2387 FKGQRFS
+2387 LKGQTFS
-2394 NWDTATQRVIT
+2394 SWDADAQRVRT

-2410 SASVG
+2410 SAAVG
-2415 ALVPIN
+2415 TLVPIN
-2421 AAYAAQLSEFTS
+2421 AAYSAQLSEFTS
-2433 ERGLRYALDSSEDGD
+2433 ERGVRFALDSSEDGNAQT
-2448 VRHGNYSAGQRA
+2448 RGNYSVGQRA

-2469 RVYTKAEAEEVINSI
+2469 RVYTKAEAAEVINSI
-2484 IEERLVFDDIGMY
+2484 IEERLVFEDIGMQ

-2538 TVLTDMYADSN
+2538 TVLTDMYADSTD
-2549 GEVSEAMRRLSVLR
+2549 VSEAMRTLSVLR

-2569 NLHHIQGEIQYR
+2569 NLRHIQGEIQYR

-2607 LAEEGIFLDAI
+2607 LADEGIFIDAV

-2624 LQMVDMYEDA
+2624 LQMVEMYEDA
-2634 RAAVNNATE
+2634 RVAVNNATE
-2643 QVMLSTYGD
+2643 SVMLSTYGD
-2652 ARTIKNLRQ
+2652 ARTIKDLRQ

-2766 TWYTKDNPL
+2766 TWYTKENPL
-2775 LANTYEQ
+2775 LADTYEQ

-2795 TNNYTKREL
+2795 TNSYTKSEL

-2846 NEELKSSWFMRKVGT
+2846 NEQLKSSWFMRKVGT
-2861 SYLQTFGDPMSVMR
+2861 AYLQTFGDPLAVMR
-2875 RMDRYESGFYTEIF
+2875 RMDRYESGFYTETF
-2889 TELRDSKIDAEIA
+2889 SGFREAKIDAEIA

-2924 TKETVQYRGVEIPR
+2924 AKETVQYRGVEVPR
-2938 MQLISLYMT
+2938 MHLISLYMT

-2961 FGFWNAQDQRVRVD
+2961 FGFWNAQDMKVRVD
-2975 GFAKGITEESELRAA
+2975 GFAKGITDESELRAA
-2990 AVDEQARIAELLTET
+2990 AMEEQTRIAEILTET

-3021 RLKAERDIQRLGY
+3021 RLKAERDIQRLGF
-3034 TNATEDYYYPIRRG
+3034 TNATEGYYYPIRRG

-3078 AKQELF
+3078 AKQELY

-3113 KLYNLDIAGTPNK
+3113 KLFNLDIAGNPNK

-3192 FASSSLL
+3192 FAASSIL
-3199 DASSITR
+3199 DASSIAR

-3215 DTYCPLAKLRAQDN
+3215 DIYCPLAKLRAQDN

-3242 RISNVLM
+3242 RVSNALM

-3343 SALKARLR
+3343 SALKAKLR
-3351 TTTDAESRSTL
+3351 TTTDAESRAAL
-3362 QTQIKTARRNV
+3362 QTQIKAARRKV

-3385 FMVAIAQLFNWLY
+3385 FMAAIAQLFNWLY

-3403 DDETAAQQV
+3403 DDETTAQQV

-3462 GSLVSGDESN
+3462 SSLVSGDESN

-3541 SMLTSMIFGERMG
+3541 AMLTSMIFGERMG
-3554 NTTMGDAVRNK
+3554 NTTMSDAVRDK

-3584 ITYGGV
+3584 ISYGGV
-3590 EIPLTDEEYSRFR
+3590 EIPLTDDEYARFR

-3609 MKDIEKMVNSGTFSV
+3609 MKDIEKMMNGGAFKV

-3650 GVDERTTVGELSEW
+3650 GVDERTTIGELSKW
-3664 IDMSRLSVAFAGLSD
+3664 IDMSKLSVAFVGLSD
-3679 IESDKNSK
+3679 IESEKNSK

-3693 SKKKNTVRYLLGQ
+3693 SKKKNTVKYLLKQ
-3706 TLLDGERLLILCYR
+3706 NLSDGERLLILCYR
-3720 GYSIQDGDYKGY
+3720 GYTIQDGDYRGY

>member
-1 MATLSSFKQQ
+1 MADTTKRLSTSLAEFYSQRASEKR
-11 NAYKIGIS
+11 YERE
-19 SMLTEE
+19 LEE
-25 QQKSAITKA
+25 QQREYERAMAEQTAAQEAAQA
-34 AAEEEEKKNQGG
+34 AAQREQNQGG

-57 ISLGFLSGIEG
+57 VGLGFLSGIEG

-75 GLAKLFGADD
+75 GLAKLFGADN
-85 WAEHQIANDWVNYNH
+85 WAEQQIANDWVNYNH

-109 GWQFV
+109 GWQVV
-114 GDVAGGIGTSV
+114 GDVAGGIGTSLPSIV
-125 PAIAGVAAGAAIAY
+125 GVAAGAAIAY

-185 VFVGVTEG
+185 ALVGVTEG
-193 AIEGVSSAIG
+193 TIEGVSSALG

-239 GEAFEEGVQAILEP
+239 GEAFEEGVSAILEP

-273 YAALVGGLSG
+273 YAALIGGLSG

-292 VRNIRGTTRGNTL
+292 VRNIRGTARGNTL

-371 NISAA
+371 NTSAA

-389 NNAETVAARLNEL
+389 NNAEAVAARLNEL
-402 GYQDQDGKPIQIT
+402 GYKDQNGKPIQIT

-423 DTTDAKSFRKTM
+423 DTTDAASFRKTM
-435 SRALKTNSALRTLAV
+435 AKALKTNSALRTLAV

-467 TLAGQQLSTQAD
+467 ALSEQSSKLITQAD

-498 LGIENWETLTNEQ
+498 LGIDNWETLTNEQ

-528 QQERGYIRDAQAIVP
+528 QQEQGYVKEAQTIAP

-630 VAEIDAYARENI
+630 AAEIDAYARENI

-685 RVMFSKEASFVA
+685 RVVFSKEASFVA

-720 KSRTGES
+720 KSRSGES

-744 LTVAEGLETM
+744 LTVAEGLENM

-800 QKKQTLKDKILG
+800 QKKQTLKEKILG
-812 FFRKARTDYQSD
+812 FFKKARTDYQSD
-824 ERLTGAAARL
+824 EKLTGAAARL

-853 GVENASEQAGAAQM
+853 GVENVSAEAEVQAGNSRF
-867 QQALPESLET
+867 ALSEAFERLGK
-877 LETYTADEIASIES
+877 YTDSEIASIEATKH
-891 NELFKVARSYNDV
+891 FRVARSYSDV
-904 VRFIQ
+904 RQFI
-909 SAPQQNTNR
+909 ADAQNENTQKR
-918 LLFLGKINAGVAT
+918 LFLGKVTPETAAKIFQETGINAE
-931 KIQQITDLKVDGKS
+931 GKG
-945 IVLSSYDVKHIFKKH
+945 IALSGDDVRHIFARH
-960 GNAANEQARGQ
+960 GVNGSALHQGD
-971 IAVSQENFED
+971 IAVTQENFEN
-981 IIETIIS
+981 IIETLID
-988 PDVITRSDE
+988 PDSVSRTDQNGTR
-997 NGQVGIKFIKEID
+997 GILFQKEI
-1010 GKVTAIT
+1010 GGRVTAIT
-1017 IVSEKKKALTL
+1017 LVSEKKKALTL

-1047 LAGTSKTNGRNS
+1047 LAGTSETNGRSS
-1059 TKRKQP
+1059 TKRKQATSP
-1065 TFPTVDEQAPTSTSE
+1065 SSNAEALNSTSE
-1080 TRRKMKTVSN
+1080 TLPRIKPVSTD
-1090 NSISQ
+1090 SISQ
-1095 NTENVNSESQ
+1095 NAENVNSESQ

-1112 AGETS
+1112 PDTDSDGGKLNAEQREFFGKSAIVDADGKLLKMYHGTAADFTVFDLAESGASNDHTSHIGFWFTPRKAVAENFAEFNANEYRGKRARVQEVYLNIENPKIYAPADNSARMEELRTENIGLREQLAEEYAELKET
-1117 ETADLSLLDRAKQL
+1117 
-1131 QAAGEDSETIRR
+1131 
-1143 ETGWFVGYDNQW
+1143 VGRLNYML
-1155 RYEIDD
+1155 Y
-1161 SAATLVEKPAF
+1161 F
-1172 ENHSTEDGGYRT
+1172 TEDNIFGRRGENDIGYRVDEDYYVQYMKMSPEQ
-1184 AKLGDI
+1184 AK
-1190 MHHEELYA
+1190 
-1198 AYPFLKDV
+1198 
-1206 TVILQETETGVDG
+1206 
-1219 SAFAEDGQIVLDQ
+1219 
-1232 RLFTRT
+1232 
-1238 SKEYQ
+1238 
-1243 RYLENRQPEIKRI
+1243 
-1256 EQTPE
+1256 
-1261 YREYN
+1261 
-1266 RFYTDESLQE
+1266 
-1276 TLSADEWLAQ
+1276 
-1286 EEAARNKFFASELGK
+1286 
-1301 RYHELMWG
+1301 
-1309 KPNVATTELGWSDK
+1309 K
-1323 AKSVLMHEVQH
+1323 AKSLVDAIKKNNKQIKANETEYYRLQDGDSFLQMSDDLDEFMEWITGTH
-1334 LIQAHEGFAGGSSD
+1334 AHERGFGREHYAA
-1348 TYWYNRLL
+1348 TN
-1356 KQYRSEA
+1356 
-1363 ETAREKFLKLRIEAA
+1363 AREAAEKFR
-1378 PELQQAMYDMEDTL
+1378 
-1392 NRLDVST
+1392 
-1399 SSIAR
+1399 
-1404 AYDNAAKYAKSD
+1404 
-1416 SQRDILWDYTQAYSK
+1416 SK
-1431 LSDFYKNGRRY
+1431 LIKEGYDGIWIKDTRVDDSGDQVVAFYPEQIKLV
-1442 AGDMY
+1442 
-1447 TNTAGEI
+1447 TNKRPTK
-1454 EARDVSSRLEM
+1454 DV
-1465 TAEQRRETRP
+1465 
-1475 DIDRQRVYFSEK
+1475 D
-1487 NAGSN
+1487 
-1492 SRRNRGT
+1492 
-1499 ERDST
+1499 
-1504 IRYALTID
+1504 IRYALALD

-1534 EKLLKVLDLGG
+1534 ENLLKVLDLGG
-1545 FPMPSIAVTKPSLA
+1545 FPMPSIAVTKADIPFT
-1559 HDNFGDITVV
+1559 DFGDITVI
-1569 FGRETIDPQRDS
+1569 FGKETIDPAKS
-1581 RNKVFSRD
+1581 ENAVYSRD
-1589 AWTPTTPRVEYKL
+1589 AWTPTVPQAEY
-1602 NEKRAEEI
+1602 EI
-1610 NRKINSLIRG
+1610 NETKAREIIDRLLPYVNEFGDIGGIRKRL
-1620 TDAELFG
+1620 TVDELQE
-1627 YLALD
+1627 LANNRDGNIVD
-1632 ESNMTEFLN
+1632 EFAGSIET
-1641 RNGGDLAQAYRD
+1641 
-1653 KDAFKYA
+1653 KYA
-1660 YLRDKGIE
+1660 YLREIGAINKDDTDMVPAYSERLRGKINSE
-1668 VTLPTVDK
+1668 ISARNK
-1676 EVSAY
+1676 EY
-1681 GNATIKWVADNLG
+1681 K
-1694 KSTLNSLEQS
+1694 
-1704 NYSNEAVQPY
+1704 
-1714 VAQVNELVSDYW
+1714 
-1726 QREYNMSPNNEI
+1726 
-1738 DLYEAKGILR
+1738 
-1748 EAARYAD
+1748 
-1755 RGFPK
+1755 
-1760 SLNEREAREV
+1760 
-1770 INEHLDE
+1770 
-1777 SGYNA
+1777 A
-1782 WIDELF
+1782 WLDELF
-1788 SDVVEKAGLRNN
+1788 DGIIAKKGIRT
-1800 RDMYTSAGR
+1800 RTDRFTSSGA
-1809 SRSFEALHDDYTLEN
+1809 SRSFDETHIDYTLEN
-1824 VVRAMSKA
+1824 IVKFMR
-1832 DPKGGSW
+1832 
-1839 LGLNPSSLAA
+1839 SSPTQSAETTYASTHTLAA
-1849 KLSKEF
+1849 ALAKNFSSIEDIKSAKAMLSAKAESEIAEVRNRYES
-1855 KSISDMKKA
+1855 SISEIIDSMA
-1864 AASLTEVSDD
+1864 GRDIELQEGAEEVLLELARSHRTTPT
-1874 AMSNFT
+1874 SILGYLEKEYRGFYNFNAG
-1880 TTAGQMLDEI
+1880 TAQKISTL
-1890 TADMVTRED
+1890 
-1899 YGSNFSYWNALDG
+1899 FNAL
-1912 AREVI
+1912 A
-1917 GEIADRKLFTEKAI
+1917 A
-1931 ADYMKR
+1931 MKT
-1937 EYSGFYKY
+1937 
-1945 NADIGNKI
+1945 D
-1953 LGLFAYAKQM
+1953 M
-1963 TQTGYFEAKP
+1963 FEAKP
-1973 RRAVNFSEIKS
+1973 RRAVGLNEIKR
-1984 VLLPDTASERL
+1984 VLIPSRHPNQRL
-1995 KNRLDRLHIP
+1995 LEALTEKNIP
-2005 YDVYGSTDT
+2005 YTLY
-2014 ERSNAIQRLD
+2014 ERSIDKGIDERADILQRLD

-2033 DSAGASL
+2033 DSAGESL
-2040 SREQREFFKD
+2040 SQGQREYFKD

-2055 DSGRL
+2055 DNGKL
-2060 RVTYHGS
+2060 RITYHGS
-2067 PNSFYT
+2067 PNRFFT

-2088 GFYFATSEEAARH
+2088 GFYFATSEEASRS
-2101 YGDNVYKT
+2101 YGDNVHKT
-2109 YLNITNPIVINR
+2109 YLNITKPIVINR
-2121 TIDGGD
+2121 TADGGD

-2212 VEVMFDNTGDRFYV
+2212 VEVRFDNTGDRFYV

-2239 KPTGDVD
+2239 QPTGDAD

-2258 DSANETAAWTSERV
+2258 DSANETAAWTSERM

-2318 NLDVDALSRE
+2318 NLDIDRLSHE

-2354 LAKAGI
+2354 LAKAGV

-2368 FTESSLSRYD
+2368 FTENSLSRYD
-2378 ARIMEGEHK
+2378 ARIMDGEHK
-2387 FKGQRFS
+2387 LKGQTFS
-2394 NWDTATQRVIT
+2394 SWDADAQRVRT

-2410 SASVG
+2410 SAAVG
-2415 ALVPIN
+2415 TLVPIN
-2421 AAYAAQLSEFTS
+2421 AAYSAQLSEFTS
-2433 ERGLRYALDSSEDGD
+2433 ERGVRFALDSSEDGNAQL
-2448 VRHGNYSAGQRA
+2448 RGNYSVGQRA

-2469 RVYTKAEAEEVINSI
+2469 RVYTKAEAAEVINSI
-2484 IEERLVFDDIGMY
+2484 IEERLVFEDIGMY

-2517 TVKEGYRGGVALKIA
+2517 TVKEGYRGGVALRIA
-2532 DFMIEH
+2532 DYMIEH
-2538 TVLTDMYADSN
+2538 TVLTDMYAESN
-2549 GEVSEAMRRLSVLR
+2549 GEVSEAMRKLSVLR

-2569 NLHHIQGEIQYR
+2569 DLRHIQDEIQYR
-2581 FDRKNSINLVW
+2581 FDKRNSINLVW

-2699 EANANNRLINSIVD
+2699 ESNANNRLINSIVD

-2775 LANTYEQ
+2775 LADSYEQ

-2830 VDAVPEATRYI
+2830 VDAASEATRYI
-2841 DILHR
+2841 DSIHKNDQL
-2846 NEELKSSWFMRKVGT
+2846 KVGLFRKIAGST
-2861 SYLQTFGDPMSVMR
+2861 YMQTFGDPMAVAR
-2875 RMDRYESGFYTEIF
+2875 RMDMYESGFYTEML
-2889 TELRDSKIDAEIA
+2889 TELREAAIDSEITE
-2902 KMQLME
+2902 ME
-2908 EYEAFL
+2908 VRQSYDEFL
-2914 KKNKKYLAQA
+2914 KKNKKFLSQA
-2924 TKETVQYRGVEIPR
+2924 AKQTIEYRGVKVPK
-2938 MQLISLYMT
+2938 MHLISLYMT
-2947 LKRQHAQAGLAENG
+2947 LKRAHAQAGLAQNG
-2961 FGFWNAQDQRVRVD
+2961 FAFTDADGKRVRAD
-2975 GFAKGITEESELRAA
+2975 GFAPDITEDSELRAA
-2990 AVDEQARIAELLTET
+2990 AMEEQAAIANLLTET
-3005 DKEYIA
+3005 DREYIA
-3011 ILEKGYQEAG
+3011 ILEKAFNEDAKK
-3021 RLKAERDIQRLGY
+3021 LKADRDMQRLGF

-3055 SAEMQQEL
+3055 SSDIQGEL
-3063 DRISNASFNKDTVRG
+3063 DRVSNASFNKDTVRG
-3078 AKQELF
+3078 AKQELY

-3094 HVRGVVQY
+3094 HIHAVVKY
-3102 AYISPAIETYN
+3102 ATLSPAIETYN
-3113 KLYNLDIAGTPNK
+3113 KLYNLDIGGNPNK
-3126 PVSVSTESANVWK
+3126 PISVATESANTWAK
-3139 QGNDYF
+3139 GNKYF
-3145 KKLITDIQG
+3145 SKLISDIQG
-3154 ISPVSS
+3154 IPSSS
-3160 EGRAVLSFI
+3160 EGMRALSFI
-3169 RGSYAKFQLGA
+3169 RGSYARFQLGA

-3192 FASSSLL
+3192 FAASSVL
-3199 DASSITR
+3199 DASSISR
-3206 GMTVSAKDV
+3206 GMFVSAKDV
-3215 DTYCPLAKLRAQDN
+3215 DIYCPLAKLRAQDN

-3242 RISNVLM
+3242 KVSNALM
-3249 APIGKMDRFVVRRL
+3249 APIGKMDRFVIRRL

-3270 VQKDGGAKIGTEANK
+3270 VQKNGGAKVGTEANK
-3285 IEAGKLLKRVI
+3285 VEAGKLLKRVI

-3343 SALKARLR
+3343 STLRAKLRVETDTTRQAALR
-3351 TTTDAESRSTL
+3351 
-3362 QTQIKTARRNV
+3362 TQIKAARKKV
-3373 RKSLTALATSAL
+3373 FKSITALVTSAL
-3385 FMVAIAQLFNWLY
+3385 FMAAVAQLFNWLY
-3398 NKDKD
+3398 NKDRD
-3403 DDETAAQQV
+3403 DDETAAEQV
-3412 LVDFA
+3412 LVDFT
-3417 GNLLGGLPLVRDIY
+3417 GNLLGGLPLIRDFY
-3431 SRIAEGYS
+3431 SRLVEGYS
-3439 VDNYAYSA
+3439 IDNYAYSA
-3447 LNDLLDSAVNLFDTV
+3447 LNDMLDSAVNLFDSVAGAVT
-3462 GSLVSGDESN
+3462 GEESN
-3472 SKLTARTKNLLYA
+3472 TKMAARIKNLIYSI
-3485 LGQLTGIPTR
+3485 GQLTGIPTR

-3520 YAKNYVTDLNKA
+3520 YTKNYVTDLDKA

-3541 SMLTSMIFGERMG
+3541 AMLTSMIFGERMG
-3554 NTTMGDAVRNK
+3554 NTTMSDAVRNK

-3590 EIPLTDEEYSRFR
+3590 EIPLTDQEYNRFR

-3609 MKDIEKMVNSGTFSV
+3609 MKDLEKMMSSGTFNA
-3624 LSEEMQAKAIK
+3624 LSDEMQSKAIK

-3664 IDMSRLSVAFAGLSD
+3664 IDMSRLSVAFAGISD
-3679 IESDKNSK
+3679 VESDKNSK

-3693 SKKKNTVRYLLGQ
+3693 SKKKNTVKYLLWQ
-3706 TLLDGERLLILCYR
+3706 NLSDGERLLILAYR

-3740 LLQYILKLNGTQ
+3740 LLQYILKLNVTQ

>member
-1 MATLSSFKQQ
+1 MADTTKRLSKSLAELYSQRAVEKRYEREQ
-11 NAYKIGIS
+11 
-19 SMLTEE
+19 EE
-25 QQKSAITKA
+25 QQREHERAMAEQA
-34 AAEEEEKKNQGG
+34 AAQTAAQAAAQREQNQGG

-57 ISLGFLSGIEG
+57 IGLGFLSGIDG

-85 WAEHQIANDWVNYNH
+85 WAEQQIANDWVNYNH

-114 GDVAGGIGTSV
+114 GDVAGGIGTSL
-125 PAIAGVAAGAAIAY
+125 PAIAGVAAAGAITVA
-139 FSGGTLTPVAAS
+139 SGGTLSPVAAT

-185 VFVGVTEG
+185 ALVGVTEG
-193 AIEGVSSAIG
+193 AIEGVSSALG

-258 TYDPNAKNATFQEVA
+258 TYDSNAKNATFQEVA

-305 VNEGKAGDVIT
+305 VDEGKAGDVIT
-316 TAEQISSYQTENQ
+316 TAERISSYQTENQ

-339 NTLDE
+339 NTLNE
-344 LKTSLQKTG
+344 LKTSLQKTD

-371 NISAA
+371 NTSAA

-389 NNAETVAARLNEL
+389 NNAETVAARLNEF
-402 GYQDQDGKPIQIT
+402 GYRDQNGKPIQIT

-423 DTTDAKSFRKTM
+423 DTTDANKFRKTM
-435 SRALKTNSALRTLAV
+435 SRALKTNSVLRTLAV

-520 ANGGVQEY
+520 ANGGVKEY
-528 QQERGYIRDAQAIVP
+528 QQERSYVKEAQAVAP
-543 ESARKHLPRMVNLR
+543 DAARKHLPRMVNLR
-557 NDGTYRYTQGGTDI
+557 NDGIYRYTQGGTDI

-591 KALTRSETNRVLREI
+591 KALSRTETNRVLREI

-611 NYQNGVRQH
+611 NYQNGVIQH
-620 TEAQNRLREQ
+620 TEAQNKLREQ
-630 VAEIDAYARENI
+630 AAEIDTYARENI
-642 SEYKNLSAAGQAAIR
+642 FEYKNLSASGQAAIR

-685 RVMFSKEASFVA
+685 RVVFNKESSFVA

-720 KSRTGES
+720 KSRSGES

-754 TDAEK
+754 TDTEK
-759 EKIRKRY
+759 ERIRKRY
-766 AAVGQGSALQVSDE
+766 AAVGQGSAVQVSDE

-800 QKKQTLKDKILG
+800 QKKQTLKEKILG
-812 FFRKARTDYQSD
+812 FFKKARTDYQSD
-824 ERLTGAAARL
+824 EKLTGAAARL

-853 GVENASEQAGAAQM
+853 GTENASAEARAQAHE
-867 QQALPESLET
+867 ESLRNSVRF
-877 LETYTADEIASIES
+877 SIQRVGDS
-891 NELFKVARSYNDV
+891 DV
-904 VRFIQ
+904 VVVD
-909 SAPQQNTNR
+909 TNQDIFDGAER
-918 LLFLGKINAGVAT
+918 SEYGKIVRNYM
-931 KIQQITDLKVDGKS
+931 KM
-945 IVLSSYDVKHIFKKH
+945 YF
-960 GNAANEQARGQ
+960 RGQ
-971 IAVSQENFED
+971 EVD
-981 IIETIIS
+981 
-988 PDVITRSDE
+988 
-997 NGQVGIKFIKEID
+997 GIKF
-1010 GKVTAIT
+1010 
-1017 IVSEKKKALTL
+1017 
-1028 KSAWITKSGGR
+1028 
-1039 TPSASADT
+1039 
-1047 LAGTSKTNGRNS
+1047 
-1059 TKRKQP
+1059 
-1065 TFPTVDEQAPTSTSE
+1065 TSTSE
-1080 TRRKMKTVSN
+1080 REFTMSHDSQRSYSREDGTYEAKMRAGTELANLIQTGQFLRHEAAKHPHSYNAGGYNRYSVEFVVDNVPFEGQMVIALNGDKAMFYDIVGVKEKEAAQLNRSEPAGVESTSST

-1095 NTENVNSESQ
+1095 NAKNVNAESQ

-1112 AGETS
+1112 PDTDSDGRELTAEQKEFFKNSQIRVAEKDGWAKTISPDGNLLPVYHGTNSGEFTIFDKRAIGSANDSGWYGRGFYFAFDRS
-1117 ETADLSLLDRAKQL
+1117 EASTYGRNVLECYLNVENPFFFDEEMKFYDGVKYGDVLFDIASFSINLSEKFPSLAKEIKVTAIEDFDDYGSATKHKQLSLYDIGQQVKEVYNDKNLDLIKTADGYSYVYRADIEKVVGDENVAKLIRDKLIFGEYTIDYRLEKGVITEDEAELLHSVFKKYGRMLRDENIRIYAETEASAKKNRL
-1131 QAAGEDSETIRR
+1131 GAALEVVIKRYAYLDLHYTTSYYMEDIAAEFSAAVRKRGHDGIVQSRVGDEVIVFEPNQIKLTSNKAPSVNDDMRFALPDVEQEAVDFFGYTYSWA
-1143 ETGWFVGYDNQW
+1143 ETGYILTDGSRLDFSGRN
-1155 RYEIDD
+1155 EGA
-1161 SAATLVEKPAF
+1161 S
-1172 ENHSTEDGGYRT
+1172 GGYRT
-1184 AKLGDI
+1184 VDHRDI
-1190 MHHEELYA
+1190 VQLDKYGEMS
-1198 AYPFLKDV
+1198 
-1206 TVILQETETGVDG
+1206 ETEAMID
-1219 SAFAEDGQIVLDQ
+1219 F
-1232 RLFTRT
+1232 
-1238 SKEYQ
+1238 
-1243 RYLENRQPEIKRI
+1243 IKRGNI
-1256 EQTPE
+1256 RVIPE
-1261 YREYN
+1261 GDGIN
-1266 RFYTDESLQE
+1266 
-1276 TLSADEWLAQ
+1276 LSVRPTTAQ
-1286 EEAARNKFFASELGK
+1286 E
-1301 RYHELMWG
+1301 
-1309 KPNVATTELGWSDK
+1309 K
-1323 AKSVLMHEVQH
+1323 A
-1334 LIQAHEGFAGGSSD
+1334 
-1348 TYWYNRLL
+1348 
-1356 KQYRSEA
+1356 
-1363 ETAREKFLKLRIEAA
+1363 
-1378 PELQQAMYDMEDTL
+1378 
-1392 NRLDVST
+1392 
-1399 SSIAR
+1399 
-1404 AYDNAAKYAKSD
+1404 
-1416 SQRDILWDYTQAYSK
+1416 
-1431 LSDFYKNGRRY
+1431 LSDFISKKRGEITLDIDNERGETVVSVKYPRGTYSSKVLQDIRNYFESGTKPTISDVQRFRY
-1442 AGDMY
+1442 A
-1447 TNTAGEI
+1447 
-1454 EARDVSSRLEM
+1454 L
-1465 TAEQRRETRP
+1465 P
-1475 DIDRQRVYFSEK
+1475 DIEHSEY
-1487 NAGSN
+1487 
-1492 SRRNRGT
+1492 
-1499 ERDST
+1499 
-1504 IRYALTID
+1504 IRYALPDKRTQNILERGETITVYRAMQIID
-1512 GETVSGTVE
+1512 GKLYPPMAAKIKNADGSRELVMPSELGRWEQADERPGLIRRGNKFTLDKANGSSIEAAYNPYFHTSRSPLNDQFSSAYKRDNLVTVE
-1521 ETNDLVALHNLTE
+1521 GEVPASELTSGYRAQYAKDAVGEMKWHSGPVSSKLPKGKERRVILSRWFKPVRIVPDAEVAQTIADVLNGENIEVPHNTVTPS
-1534 EKLLKVLDLGG
+1534 LLKEL
-1545 FPMPSIAVTKPSLA
+1545 
-1559 HDNFGDITVV
+1559 
-1569 FGRETIDPQRDS
+1569 
-1581 RNKVFSRD
+1581 
-1589 AWTPTTPRVEYKL
+1589 
-1602 NEKRAEEI
+1602 EKRGVAI
-1610 NRKINSLIRG
+1610 
-1620 TDAELFG
+1620 
-1627 YLALD
+1627 
-1632 ESNMTEFLN
+1632 
-1641 RNGGDLAQAYRD
+1641 
-1653 KDAFKYA
+1653 KY
-1660 YLRDKGIE
+1660 
-1668 VTLPTVDK
+1668 
-1676 EVSAY
+1676 
-1681 GNATIKWVADNLG
+1681 
-1694 KSTLNSLEQS
+1694 
-1704 NYSNEAVQPY
+1704 
-1714 VAQVNELVSDYW
+1714 
-1726 QREYNMSPNNEI
+1726 
-1738 DLYEAKGILR
+1738 
-1748 EAARYAD
+1748 
-1755 RGFPK
+1755 
-1760 SLNEREAREV
+1760 
-1770 INEHLDE
+1770 
-1777 SGYNA
+1777 
-1782 WIDELF
+1782 
-1788 SDVVEKAGLRNN
+1788 
-1800 RDMYTSAGR
+1800 
-1809 SRSFEALHDDYTLEN
+1809 DD
-1824 VVRAMSKA
+1824 
-1832 DPKGGSW
+1832 GS
-1839 LGLNPSSLAA
+1839 S
-1849 KLSKEF
+1849 
-1855 KSISDMKKA
+1855 
-1864 AASLTEVSDD
+1864 
-1874 AMSNFT
+1874 
-1880 TTAGQMLDEI
+1880 
-1890 TADMVTRED
+1890 
-1899 YGSNFSYWNALDG
+1899 
-1912 AREVI
+1912 
-1917 GEIADRKLFTEKAI
+1917 
-1931 ADYMKR
+1931 
-1937 EYSGFYKY
+1937 
-1945 NADIGNKI
+1945 
-1953 LGLFAYAKQM
+1953 
-1963 TQTGYFEAKP
+1963 
-1973 RRAVNFSEIKS
+1973 
-1984 VLLPDTASERL
+1984 
-1995 KNRLDRLHIP
+1995 H
-2005 YDVYGSTDT
+2005 
-2014 ERSNAIQRLD
+2014 
-2024 GVRFALPET
+2024 FALPET
-2033 DSAGASL
+2033 DSTGTRL
-2040 SREQREFFKD
+2040 SQEQREFFKD
-2050 SKVVD
+2050 SKVID
-2055 DSGRL
+2055 AKGRL
-2060 RVTYHGS
+2060 LKVYHGTRNPS
-2067 PNSFYT
+2067 FTIFKQSGENSAL
-2073 FDRGRIGKGN
+2073 
-2083 DQFGA
+2083 GA
-2088 GFYFATSEEAARH
+2088 GIYFAESREYAREYSFGSEP
-2101 YGDNVYKT
+2101 YQV
-2109 YLNITNPIVINR
+2109 YLNIVNPYIAEFP
-2121 TIDGGD
+2121 GG
-2127 LFDVKITQ
+2127 ITQ
-2135 KQAYE
+2135 SE
-2140 ILKRHPLIYDPES
+2140 LI
-2153 SPLGDMFEEYWEVGA
+2153 
-2168 KDYMI
+2168 K
-2173 REAAKNFNSI
+2173 K
-2183 GLLDSDYI
+2183 
-2191 AYRDYPN
+2191 
-2198 ELHEA
+2198 
-2203 IRDVLGYDG
+2203 GYDG
-2212 VEVMFDNTGDRFYV
+2212 VYNPSNKLWV
-2226 AWFENQI
+2226 AFKPEQI
-2233 KLTTNK
+2233 KNVSNK
-2239 KPTGDVD
+2239 KPTNNTD
-2246 IRFALSDSVVNV
+2246 IRFALD
-2258 DSANETAAWTSERV
+2258 
-2272 TDLIERYGA
+2272 G
-2281 TNPRYTQAYATW
+2281 
-2293 INPADFVKATT
+2293 F
-2304 VNQTRRNQIYDEAG
+2304 
-2318 NLDVDALSRE
+2318 
-2328 TQTPY
+2328 
-2333 LTVDYETMRIVG
+2333 
-2345 HEGRHRMAA
+2345 
-2354 LAKAGI
+2354 
-2360 KRVAVAIR
+2360 
-2368 FTESSLSRYD
+2368 
-2378 ARIMEGEHK
+2378 
-2387 FKGQRFS
+2387 
-2394 NWDTATQRVIT
+2394 
-2405 RTSHN
+2405 
-2410 SASVG
+2410 
-2415 ALVPIN
+2415 
-2421 AAYAAQLSEFTS
+2421 
-2433 ERGLRYALDSSEDGD
+2433 EDGNAQP
-2448 VRHGNYSAGQRA
+2448 RGNYSVGQRA

-2469 RVYTKAEAEEVINSI
+2469 RVYTKAEAAEVINSI
-2484 IEERLVFDDIGMY
+2484 IEERLVFEDIGMY

-2517 TVKEGYRGGVALKIA
+2517 TVKEGYRGGVALRIA
-2532 DFMIEH
+2532 DYMIEH
-2538 TVLTDMYADSN
+2538 TVLTDMYAESN
-2549 GEVSEAMRRLSVLR
+2549 GEVSEAMRKLSVLR
-2563 RYMHKI
+2563 RYMHRI
-2569 NLHHIQGEIQYR
+2569 DLRHIQDEIQYR
-2581 FDRKNSINLVW
+2581 FDKKNSINLVW

-2634 RAAVNNATE
+2634 RAAVNNATG

-2795 TNNYTKREL
+2795 TNNYTKSEL

-2889 TELRDSKIDAEIA
+2889 TGLRDSKIDAEIA

-2914 KKNKKYLAQA
+2914 KKNRKYLAQA
-2924 TKETVQYRGVEIPR
+2924 TKEKIQYRGVEIPR

-3021 RLKAERDIQRLGY
+3021 RLKADRDIQRLGF

-3055 SAEMQQEL
+3055 SAEMQAEL

-3084 IESADAVFNR
+3084 IESADVVFNR

-3192 FASSSLL
+3192 FAASSVL

-3215 DTYCPLAKLRAQDN
+3215 DIYCPLAKLRAQDN

-3270 VQKDGGAKIGTEANK
+3270 VQKTGGAKIGTEANK
-3285 IEAGKLLKRVI
+3285 TEAGKLLKRVI

-3343 SALKARLR
+3343 SALRARLR

-3362 QTQIKTARRNV
+3362 QTQIKAARRKV

-3385 FMVAIAQLFNWLY
+3385 FMAAIAQLFSWLY
-3398 NKDKD
+3398 NKDK

-3472 SKLTARTKNLLYA
+3472 AKLTARTKNLLYA

-3515 IDEAF
+3515 IDEVF

-3541 SMLTSMIFGERMG
+3541 AMLTSMIFGERMG
-3554 NTTMGDAVRNK
+3554 NTTMSDAVRNK

-3572 GYSVLPRSIGDT
+3572 SYSVLPRSIGDT

-3590 EIPLTDEEYSRFR
+3590 EIPLTEQEYSRFR
-3603 AIYAQS
+3603 SIYSQS
-3609 MKDIEKMVNSGTFSV
+3609 MKDIEKMVNSGTFNV

-3650 GVDERTTVGELSEW
+3650 GVDERTTIGELSEW
-3664 IDMSRLSVAFAGLSD
+3664 IDMSKLSVVFTGLSD
-3679 IESDKNSK
+3679 IESEKNSK
-3687 GETIAG
+3687 GETISG
-3693 SKKKNTVRYLLGQ
+3693 SKKKNTVKYLLEQ
-3706 TLLDGERLLILCYR
+3706 NLSDGERLLIFCYR
-3720 GYSIQDGDYKGY
+3720 GYIIQDGDYRGY
-3732 TAKRAKRI
+3732 TAKRAKSI
-3740 LLQYILKLNGTQ
+3740 LLQYILKLKGTQ
-3752 AEKAALAE
+3752 TEKAALAE

>member
-1 MATLSSFKQQ
+1 MAETTKRLSTSLAELYSQRADEKRYGREQ
-11 NAYKIGIS
+11 
-19 SMLTEE
+19 EE
-25 QQKSAITKA
+25 QQREYERAMAEQA
-34 AAEEEEKKNQGG
+34 AAQAAAQVAAEREQNQGG

-57 ISLGFLSGIEG
+57 VGLGFLSGIEG
-68 IWDYAAG
+68 IWDYTAG

-85 WAEHQIANDWVNYNH
+85 WAEQQIANDWVNYNH

-185 VFVGVTEG
+185 ALVGVTEG

-344 LKTSLQKTG
+344 LKTSLQKTD

-371 NISAA
+371 NTSAA

-402 GYQDQDGKPIQIT
+402 GYQDQNGKPIQVT

-423 DTTDAKSFRKTM
+423 DTTDAKKFRKTM
-435 SRALKTNSALRTLAV
+435 SRALKTNSVLRTLAV

-498 LGIENWETLTNEQ
+498 LGIDNWETLTNEQ
-511 FHDKITEFV
+511 FQDKITEFV

-528 QQERGYIRDAQAIVP
+528 QQERSYVKEAQAVAP
-543 ESARKHLPRMVNLR
+543 EAARKHLPRMVNLR

-571 AITKR
+571 SITKR

-581 VYDYESGLMS
+581 VYDYDSGLMS
-591 KALTRSETNRVLREI
+591 KALTRTETNRVLREI
-606 HTNEQ
+606 HINEQ
-611 NYQNGVRQH
+611 NYENGVRQH
-620 TEAQNRLREQ
+620 TEAQNRLRERA
-630 VAEIDAYARENI
+630 AEIDAYARENI
-642 SEYKNLSAAGQAAIR
+642 AEYKNLSATAQAAIR

-685 RVMFSKEASFVA
+685 RVVFSKEASFVA

-720 KSRTGES
+720 KSRSGES

-766 AAVGQGSALQVSDE
+766 AAVGQGGAVQVSDE

-800 QKKQTLKDKILG
+800 QKKQTLKEKILG
-812 FFRKARTDYQSD
+812 FFKKARTDYQSD
-824 ERLTGAAARL
+824 EKLTGAAARL

-853 GVENASEQAGAAQM
+853 GVENASEQAGTAEQN
-867 QQALPESLET
+867 QGTYALQEALQILGDYDAT
-877 LETYTADEIASIES
+877 RRRHIES
-891 NELFKVARSYNDV
+891 NENDRV
-904 VRFIQ
+904 SRNYDEIVDFIK
-909 SAPQQNTNR
+909 S
-918 LLFLGKINAGVAT
+918 AT
-931 KIQQITDLKVDGKS
+931 KEMPVRRLHIGTISDNTAALVQEKTGVNIKGYDFVLASNFISHIFDSHGKTATEAPRGQTAVNYSNIENILETVIAPDDVS
-945 IVLSSYDVKHIFKKH
+945 IVSDNTGTAL
-960 GNAANEQARGQ
+960 R
-971 IAVSQENFED
+971 FE
-981 IIETIIS
+981 
-988 PDVITRSDE
+988 
-997 NGQVGIKFIKEID
+997 KMLD
-1010 GKVTAIT
+1010 GRNVAIT
-1017 IVSEKKKALTL
+1017 ITSTKKSTLTL
-1028 KSAWITKSGGR
+1028 KSAWIINQKSGGR

-1047 LAGTSKTNGRNS
+1047 LAGTSETNGRSS
-1059 TKRKQP
+1059 TLKQSTSP
-1065 TFPTVDEQAPTSTSE
+1065 TPDVQAPSLTSE
-1080 TRRKMKTVSN
+1080 TGRRIKTTST

-1095 NTENVNSESQ
+1095 NAENVNSESQ

-1112 AGETS
+1112 PDTDSDGGKLNAEQREFFGKSAIVDADGKLLKMYHGTAADFTVFDLAESGASNDHTSHIGFWFTPRKAVAENFAEFNANEYRGKRARVQEVYLNIENPKIYAPADNSARMEELRTENIGLREQLAEEYAELKET
-1117 ETADLSLLDRAKQL
+1117 
-1131 QAAGEDSETIRR
+1131 
-1143 ETGWFVGYDNQW
+1143 VGRLNYML
-1155 RYEIDD
+1155 Y
-1161 SAATLVEKPAF
+1161 F
-1172 ENHSTEDGGYRT
+1172 TEDNIFGRRGENDIGYRVDEDYYVQYMKMSPEQ
-1184 AKLGDI
+1184 AK
-1190 MHHEELYA
+1190 
-1198 AYPFLKDV
+1198 
-1206 TVILQETETGVDG
+1206 
-1219 SAFAEDGQIVLDQ
+1219 
-1232 RLFTRT
+1232 
-1238 SKEYQ
+1238 
-1243 RYLENRQPEIKRI
+1243 
-1256 EQTPE
+1256 
-1261 YREYN
+1261 
-1266 RFYTDESLQE
+1266 
-1276 TLSADEWLAQ
+1276 
-1286 EEAARNKFFASELGK
+1286 
-1301 RYHELMWG
+1301 
-1309 KPNVATTELGWSDK
+1309 K
-1323 AKSVLMHEVQH
+1323 AKSLVDAIKKNNKQIKANETEYYRLQDGDSFLQMSDDLDEFMEWITGTH
-1334 LIQAHEGFAGGSSD
+1334 AHERGFGREHYAA
-1348 TYWYNRLL
+1348 TN
-1356 KQYRSEA
+1356 
-1363 ETAREKFLKLRIEAA
+1363 AREAAEKFR
-1378 PELQQAMYDMEDTL
+1378 
-1392 NRLDVST
+1392 
-1399 SSIAR
+1399 
-1404 AYDNAAKYAKSD
+1404 
-1416 SQRDILWDYTQAYSK
+1416 SK
-1431 LSDFYKNGRRY
+1431 LIKEGYDGIWIKDTRVDDSGDQVVAFYPEQIKLV
-1442 AGDMY
+1442 
-1447 TNTAGEI
+1447 TNKRPTK
-1454 EARDVSSRLEM
+1454 DV
-1465 TAEQRRETRP
+1465 
-1475 DIDRQRVYFSEK
+1475 D
-1487 NAGSN
+1487 
-1492 SRRNRGT
+1492 
-1499 ERDST
+1499 
-1504 IRYALTID
+1504 IRYALTLD
-1512 GETVSGTVE
+1512 GETVSGAVE

-1534 EKLLKVLDLGG
+1534 ENLLKVLDLGG
-1545 FPMPSIAVTKPSLA
+1545 FPMPSIAVTKADIPFT
-1559 HDNFGDITVV
+1559 DFGDITVI
-1569 FGRETIDPQRDS
+1569 FGKETIDPA
-1581 RNKVFSRD
+1581 NPENAVYSRD
-1589 AWTPTTPRVEYKL
+1589 AWTPTVPQAEY
-1602 NEKRAEEI
+1602 EI
-1610 NRKINSLIRG
+1610 NETKAREIIDKLLPYVNEFGDIGGIRKRL
-1620 TDAELFG
+1620 TVDELQE
-1627 YLALD
+1627 LANNRDGNIVD
-1632 ESNMTEFLN
+1632 EFSGSIET
-1641 RNGGDLAQAYRD
+1641 
-1653 KDAFKYA
+1653 KYA
-1660 YLRDKGIE
+1660 YLREIGAINKDDTDMVPAYSERLRGKINSE
-1668 VTLPTVDK
+1668 ISARNK
-1676 EVSAY
+1676 EY
-1681 GNATIKWVADNLG
+1681 K
-1694 KSTLNSLEQS
+1694 
-1704 NYSNEAVQPY
+1704 
-1714 VAQVNELVSDYW
+1714 
-1726 QREYNMSPNNEI
+1726 
-1738 DLYEAKGILR
+1738 
-1748 EAARYAD
+1748 
-1755 RGFPK
+1755 
-1760 SLNEREAREV
+1760 
-1770 INEHLDE
+1770 
-1777 SGYNA
+1777 A
-1782 WIDELF
+1782 WLDELF
-1788 SDVVEKAGLRNN
+1788 DGIIAKKGIRT
-1800 RDMYTSAGR
+1800 RTDRFTSSGA
-1809 SRSFEALHDDYTLEN
+1809 SRSFDETHIDYTLEN
-1824 VVRAMSKA
+1824 IVKFMR
-1832 DPKGGSW
+1832 
-1839 LGLNPSSLAA
+1839 SSPTQSAETTYASTHTLAA
-1849 KLSKEF
+1849 ALAKNFSFIEDIKSAKAMLSAKAESEIAEARNRYES
-1855 KSISDMKKA
+1855 SISEIIDSMA
-1864 AASLTEVSDD
+1864 GRDIELQEGAEEVLLELARAHRTTPTSILGYLEKEYKGFY
-1874 AMSNFT
+1874 NFNAG
-1880 TTAGQMLDEI
+1880 TAQKISTL
-1890 TADMVTRED
+1890 
-1899 YGSNFSYWNALDG
+1899 FNAL
-1912 AREVI
+1912 A
-1917 GEIADRKLFTEKAI
+1917 A
-1931 ADYMKR
+1931 MKT
-1937 EYSGFYKY
+1937 
-1945 NADIGNKI
+1945 D
-1953 LGLFAYAKQM
+1953 M
-1963 TQTGYFEAKP
+1963 FEAKP
-1973 RRAVNFSEIKS
+1973 RRAVGLNEIKR
-1984 VLLPDTASERL
+1984 VLIPSRHPNQRL
-1995 KNRLDRLHIP
+1995 LEALTEKNIP
-2005 YDVYGSTDT
+2005 YTLY
-2014 ERSNAIQRLD
+2014 ERSIDKGIDERADILQRLD

-2033 DSAGASL
+2033 DSAGESL
-2040 SREQREFFKD
+2040 SQEQREFFKD

-2055 DSGRL
+2055 DKGRL
-2060 RVTYHGS
+2060 LKVYHGTPRGEFTIFNAQSGAYFTENEAYARRYMQAHNS
-2067 PNSFYT
+2067 PT
-2073 FDRGRIGKGN
+2073 ARLI
-2083 DQFGA
+2083 
-2088 GFYFATSEEAARH
+2088 EA
-2101 YGDNVYKT
+2101 
-2109 YLNITNPIVINR
+2109 YLNITKPFDTRQEAERRIFEREFYRKWGNGTPLSDIGLPDWTDADDLIDFINENGYDYDGL
-2121 TIDGGD
+2121 ILDEGGDGG
-2127 LFDVKITQ
+2127 
-2135 KQAYE
+2135 Y
-2140 ILKRHPLIYDPES
+2140 
-2153 SPLGDMFEEYWEVGA
+2153 G
-2168 KDYMI
+2168 
-2173 REAAKNFNSI
+2173 EAVT
-2183 GLLDSDYI
+2183 
-2191 AYRDYPN
+2191 R
-2198 ELHEA
+2198 
-2203 IRDVLGYDG
+2203 RG
-2212 VEVMFDNTGDRFYV
+2212 VSYV
-2226 AWFENQI
+2226 AFSPEQI

-2239 KPTGDVD
+2239 QPTGDAD
-2246 IRFALSDSVVNV
+2246 IRFALSDSVINV

-2272 TDLIERYGA
+2272 TDLIDRYGA

-2318 NLDVDALSRE
+2318 NLDIDALSQE

-2354 LAKAGI
+2354 LAKAGV

-2368 FTESSLSRYD
+2368 FTENSLSRYD
-2378 ARIMEGEHK
+2378 ARIMDGEHK
-2387 FKGQRFS
+2387 LKGQTLS
-2394 NWDTATQRVIT
+2394 SWDADAQRVRT

-2410 SASVG
+2410 SAAVG
-2415 ALVPIN
+2415 TLVPIN
-2421 AAYAAQLSEFTS
+2421 AAYSAQLSEFTS
-2433 ERGLRYALDSSEDGD
+2433 ERGVRFALDSSEDGNAQT
-2448 VRHGNYSAGQRA
+2448 RGNYSVGQRA

-2469 RVYTKAEAEEVINSI
+2469 RVYTKAEAAEVINSI
-2484 IEERLVFDDIGMY
+2484 IEERLVFEEIGMQ

-2569 NLHHIQGEIQYR
+2569 DLRHIQGEIQYR

-2607 LAEEGIFLDAI
+2607 LADEGIFIDAV

-2624 LQMVDMYEDA
+2624 LQMVEMYEDA

-2643 QVMLSTYGD
+2643 SVMLSTYGD
-2652 ARTIKNLRQ
+2652 ARTIKDLRQ

-2721 KLGTFQNATQYDT
+2721 KLGTFLNSTQYKSDV
-2734 EIFRSSIEK
+2734 FKSSIEA

-2766 TWYTKDNPL
+2766 TWYTKENPL
-2775 LANTYEQ
+2775 LADTYEE
-2782 GIADMLDEVANGK
+2782 GIADMLDTVANGTK
-2795 TNNYTKREL
+2795 GYTKDEL
-2804 QSIRNI
+2804 RMINNL
-2810 MAYFTNYVEHF
+2810 MAYFTNFVEKF

-2841 DILHR
+2841 ETIHN
-2846 NEELKSSWFMRKVGT
+2846 NEQVKVGLFRKIAGST
-2861 SYLQTFGDPMSVMR
+2861 YMQTFGDPMSVAR
-2875 RMDRYESGFYTEIF
+2875 RMDMYESGFYTEML
-2889 TELRDSKIDAEIA
+2889 TELREAAIDAEITE
-2902 KMQLME
+2902 ME
-2908 EYEAFL
+2908 IRQDYDAFL
-2914 KKNKKYLAQA
+2914 KKNRKYLSQA
-2924 TKETVQYRGVEIPR
+2924 VKQTVEYRGVAIPR
-2938 MQLISLYMT
+2938 MHLISLYMT
-2947 LKRQHAQAGLAENG
+2947 LKRAHAQAGLAQNG
-2961 FGFWNAQDQRVRVD
+2961 FAFTDADGKRVRVD
-2975 GFAKGITEESELRAA
+2975 GFAPEITEESDLRAA
-2990 AVDEQARIAELLTET
+2990 AIEEQARIAELLSET

-3011 ILEKGYQEAG
+3011 ILEKAFNEDAKK
-3021 RLKAERDIQRLGY
+3021 LKAERDMQRLGF

-3055 SAEMQQEL
+3055 TSDIQGEL
-3063 DRISNASFNKDTVRG
+3063 DRVSSASFNKDTVRG

-3084 IESADAVFNR
+3084 IEAADTVFNR
-3094 HVRGVVQY
+3094 HIHAVAQY
-3102 AYISPAIETYN
+3102 AALSPAIETYN
-3113 KLYNLDIAGTPNK
+3113 KLYNLDIGGNANK
-3126 PVSVSTESANVWK
+3126 PVSVATESANTWAK
-3139 QGNDYF
+3139 GNRYF
-3145 KKLITDIQG
+3145 SKLISDIQG
-3154 ISPVSS
+3154 IPASSS
-3160 EGRAVLSFI
+3160 EGMRVLGFI

-3192 FASSSLL
+3192 FAASSIL

-3206 GMTVSAKDV
+3206 GMFVSSKDI

-3229 TAAMAQGVLDKVG
+3229 TAAMAQGLFDKVG
-3242 RISNVLM
+3242 RVSNALM

-3270 VQKDGGAKIGTEANK
+3270 VQKNGGAKIGTEANK
-3285 IEAGKLLKRVI
+3285 IQAGKLLKRVI

-3318 MRTLTMFSAD
+3318 MRTVTMFSAD

-3343 SALKARLR
+3343 STLKAKLR
-3351 TTTDAESRSTL
+3351 MATDTERIATL
-3362 QTQIKTARRNV
+3362 RTQIKAARKKV
-3373 RKSLTALATSAL
+3373 FKSVTALATSAL
-3385 FMVAIAQLFNWLY
+3385 FMAAIAQLFSWLY

-3403 DDETAAQQV
+3403 DDETVGQQV
-3412 LVDFA
+3412 FVDFI
-3417 GNLLGGLPLVRDIY
+3417 GNLFGGLPLIRDVY
-3431 SRIAEGYS
+3431 TRIAEGYEL
-3439 VDNYAYSA
+3439 DNYAYSA

-3462 GSLVSGDESN
+3462 GGIVSGEESDAKVA
-3472 SKLTARTKNLLYA
+3472 SRIKNLAYSI
-3485 LGQLTGIPTR
+3485 GQIFGIPTR
-3495 NLYNVFYGL
+3495 NIYNVFYGL
-3504 TKRISPTTAYK
+3504 TKRISPTTAYQ

-3541 SMLTSMIFGERMG
+3541 AMLTSMIFGERMG
-3554 NTTMGDAVRNK
+3554 NTTMSDAVRDK

-3584 ITYGGV
+3584 ISYGGV
-3590 EIPLTDEEYSRFR
+3590 EIPLTDDEYARFR

-3609 MKDIEKMVNSGTFSV
+3609 MKDIEKMMNGGAFKV

-3650 GVDERTTVGELSEW
+3650 GVDERTTIGELSKW
-3664 IDMSRLSVAFAGLSD
+3664 IDMSKLSVAFVGLSD
-3679 IESDKNSK
+3679 IESEKNSK

-3693 SKKKNTVRYLLGQ
+3693 SKKKNTVKYLLKQ
-3706 TLLDGERLLILCYR
+3706 NLSDGERLLILCYR
-3720 GYSIQDGDYKGY
+3720 GYTIQDGDYKGY

-3740 LLQYILKLNGTQ
+3740 LLQYILKLKGTQ

>member
-1 MATLSSFKQQ
+1 MAETTKRLSTSLAELYSQRAAEKRYGREQ
-11 NAYKIGIS
+11 
-19 SMLTEE
+19 EE
-25 QQKSAITKA
+25 QQREYERAMAEQA
-34 AAEEEEKKNQGG
+34 AAQAAAQVAAEREQNQGG

-57 ISLGFLSGIEG
+57 VGLGFLSGIEG
-68 IWDYAAG
+68 IWDYTAG

-85 WAEHQIANDWVNYNH
+85 WAEQQIANDWVNYNH

-185 VFVGVTEG
+185 ALVGVTEG

-344 LKTSLQKTG
+344 LKTSLQKTD

-371 NISAA
+371 NTSAA

-402 GYQDQDGKPIQIT
+402 GYQDQNGKPIQVT

-423 DTTDAKSFRKTM
+423 DTTDVKKFRKTM
-435 SRALKTNSALRTLAV
+435 SRALKTNSVLRTLAV

-528 QQERGYIRDAQAIVP
+528 QQERRYVKEAQAVAP
-543 ESARKHLPRMVNLR
+543 EAARKHLPRMVNLR

-591 KALTRSETNRVLREI
+591 KALSRTETNRVLREI

-630 VAEIDAYARENI
+630 AAEIDTYARENI

-685 RVMFSKEASFVA
+685 RVVFSKEASFVA

-720 KSRTGES
+720 KSRSGES
-727 ILIHEL
+727 VLIHEL

-766 AAVGQGSALQVSDE
+766 AAVGQGGAVQVSDE

-792 KNILERLV
+792 RNILERLV
-800 QKKQTLKDKILG
+800 QKKQTLKEKILG
-812 FFRKARTDYQSD
+812 FFKKARTDYQSD
-824 ERLTGAAARL
+824 EKLTGAAARL

-853 GVENASEQAGAAQM
+853 GVENVSAEAEVQAGNSRF
-867 QQALPESLET
+867 ALSEAFERLGK
-877 LETYTADEIASIES
+877 YTDSEIASIEATKH
-891 NELFKVARSYNDV
+891 FRVARSYSDV
-904 VRFIQ
+904 RQFI
-909 SAPQQNTNR
+909 ADAQNENTQKR
-918 LLFLGKINAGVAT
+918 LFLGKVTPETAAKIFQETGINAE
-931 KIQQITDLKVDGKS
+931 GKG
-945 IVLSSYDVKHIFKKH
+945 IALSGDDVRHIFARH
-960 GNAANEQARGQ
+960 GVNGSALHQGD
-971 IAVSQENFED
+971 IAVTQENFEN
-981 IIETIIS
+981 IIETLID
-988 PDVITRSDE
+988 PDSVSRTDQNGTR
-997 NGQVGIKFIKEID
+997 GILFQKEI
-1010 GKVTAIT
+1010 GGRVTAIT
-1017 IVSEKKKALTL
+1017 LVSEKKKALTL

-1047 LAGTSKTNGRNS
+1047 LAGTSETNGRSS
-1059 TKRKQP
+1059 TKRKQATSP
-1065 TFPTVDEQAPTSTSE
+1065 SSNAEALNSTSE
-1080 TRRKMKTVSN
+1080 TLPRIKPVSTD
-1090 NSISQ
+1090 SISQ
-1095 NTENVNSESQ
+1095 NAKNVNSESQ

-1112 AGETS
+1112 PDTDSDGGKLNAEQREFFGKSAIVDADGKLLKMYHGTAADFTVFDLAESGASNDHTSHIGFWFTPRKAVAENFAEFNANEYRGKRARVQEVYLNIENPKIYAPADNSARMEELRTENIGLREQLAEEYAELKET
-1117 ETADLSLLDRAKQL
+1117 
-1131 QAAGEDSETIRR
+1131 
-1143 ETGWFVGYDNQW
+1143 VGRLNYML
-1155 RYEIDD
+1155 Y
-1161 SAATLVEKPAF
+1161 F
-1172 ENHSTEDGGYRT
+1172 TEDNIFGRRGENNIGYRVDEDYYVQYMKMSPEQ
-1184 AKLGDI
+1184 AK
-1190 MHHEELYA
+1190 
-1198 AYPFLKDV
+1198 
-1206 TVILQETETGVDG
+1206 
-1219 SAFAEDGQIVLDQ
+1219 
-1232 RLFTRT
+1232 
-1238 SKEYQ
+1238 
-1243 RYLENRQPEIKRI
+1243 
-1256 EQTPE
+1256 
-1261 YREYN
+1261 
-1266 RFYTDESLQE
+1266 
-1276 TLSADEWLAQ
+1276 
-1286 EEAARNKFFASELGK
+1286 
-1301 RYHELMWG
+1301 
-1309 KPNVATTELGWSDK
+1309 K
-1323 AKSVLMHEVQH
+1323 AKSLVDAIKKNNKQIKANETEYYRLQDGDSFLQMSDDLDEFMEWITGTH
-1334 LIQAHEGFAGGSSD
+1334 AHERGFGREHYAA
-1348 TYWYNRLL
+1348 TN
-1356 KQYRSEA
+1356 
-1363 ETAREKFLKLRIEAA
+1363 AREAAEKFR
-1378 PELQQAMYDMEDTL
+1378 
-1392 NRLDVST
+1392 
-1399 SSIAR
+1399 
-1404 AYDNAAKYAKSD
+1404 
-1416 SQRDILWDYTQAYSK
+1416 SK
-1431 LSDFYKNGRRY
+1431 LIKEGYDGIWIKDTRVDDSGDQVVAFYPEQIKLV
-1442 AGDMY
+1442 
-1447 TNTAGEI
+1447 TNKRPTK
-1454 EARDVSSRLEM
+1454 DV
-1465 TAEQRRETRP
+1465 
-1475 DIDRQRVYFSEK
+1475 D
-1487 NAGSN
+1487 
-1492 SRRNRGT
+1492 
-1499 ERDST
+1499 
-1504 IRYALTID
+1504 IRYALALD

-1521 ETNDLVALHNLTE
+1521 ETNDLVALHNLSE

-1569 FGRETIDPQRDS
+1569 FGKETIDPRRDS
-1581 RNKVFSRD
+1581 RNRVFSRD

-1610 NRKINSLIRG
+1610 NSKINSLIRG
-1620 TDAELFG
+1620 SDAELFG

-1632 ESNMTEFLN
+1632 ESNMQEYLN
-1641 RNGGDLAQAYRD
+1641 RNGGDLAQSYRD
-1653 KDAFKYA
+1653 RDAFKYA
-1660 YLRDKGIE
+1660 YLRDKGIDIS
-1668 VTLPTVDK
+1668 LPTVDK
-1676 EVSAY
+1676 VVSDY
-1681 GNATIKWVADNLG
+1681 GNGTIKWVADNLG
-1694 KSTLNSLEQS
+1694 KSTLNDLAQAKF
-1704 NYSNEAVQPY
+1704 SNEAVQPY
-1714 VAQVNELVSDYW
+1714 VARVNELVLDYW
-1726 QREYNMSPNNEI
+1726 QSEYNTSLNGEI
-1738 DLYEAKGILR
+1738 DLYGAKGILQ

-1760 SLNEREAREV
+1760 SLDERAAREV

-1800 RDMYTSAGR
+1800 LDPFTAAGR

-1864 AASLTEVSDD
+1864 AASLTAVADD

-1899 YGSNFSYWNALDG
+1899 YSSNFSYWNALDG
-1912 AREVI
+1912 AREAI

-1937 EYSGFYKY
+1937 EYSGFYNY

-1963 TQTGYFEAKP
+1963 TETGYFEAKP

-1984 VLLPDTASERL
+1984 VLLPETASDRL
-1995 KNRLDRLHIP
+1995 KSRLDSLHIP
-2005 YDVYGSTDT
+2005 YSVYGSTTT

-2024 GVRFALPET
+2024 GVRFALPDT
-2033 DSAGASL
+2033 DSTGASL
-2040 SREQREFFKD
+2040 SQEQREFFKD

-2055 DSGRL
+2055 EKGHL
-2060 RVTYHGS
+2060 LKVYHGTPRGEFTVFNAQNGAYFTENEAYARRYMQAHNS
-2067 PNSFYT
+2067 PT
-2073 FDRGRIGKGN
+2073 ARLI
-2083 DQFGA
+2083 
-2088 GFYFATSEEAARH
+2088 EA
-2101 YGDNVYKT
+2101 
-2109 YLNITNPIVINR
+2109 YLNITKPFDTRQEAERRIFEREFYRKWGNGTPLSDVGLPDWTDADDLIDFINENGYDYDGL
-2121 TIDGGD
+2121 ILDEGGDGG
-2127 LFDVKITQ
+2127 
-2135 KQAYE
+2135 Y
-2140 ILKRHPLIYDPES
+2140 
-2153 SPLGDMFEEYWEVGA
+2153 G
-2168 KDYMI
+2168 
-2173 REAAKNFNSI
+2173 EAVT
-2183 GLLDSDYI
+2183 
-2191 AYRDYPN
+2191 R
-2198 ELHEA
+2198 
-2203 IRDVLGYDG
+2203 RG
-2212 VEVMFDNTGDRFYV
+2212 VSYV
-2226 AWFENQI
+2226 AFSPEQI

-2239 KPTGDVD
+2239 QPTGDAD

-2258 DSANETAAWTSERV
+2258 DSANETAAWTSERM

-2304 VNQTRRNQIYDEAG
+2304 VNQARRNQIYDEAG
-2318 NLDVDALSRE
+2318 NLDIDRLSHE

-2333 LTVDYETMRIVG
+2333 LSVDYETMRIVG

-2354 LAKAGI
+2354 LAKAGV

-2368 FTESSLSRYD
+2368 FTENSLSRYD
-2378 ARIMEGEHK
+2378 ARIMDGEHK
-2387 FKGQRFS
+2387 LKGQTFS
-2394 NWDTATQRVIT
+2394 SWDADTQRVRT

-2410 SASVG
+2410 SAAVG
-2415 ALVPIN
+2415 TLVPIN
-2421 AAYAAQLSEFTS
+2421 AAYSARLSEFTS
-2433 ERGLRYALDSSEDGD
+2433 ERGVRFALDSSEDGNAQT
-2448 VRHGNYSAGQRA
+2448 RGNYSVGQRA

-2469 RVYTKAEAEEVINSI
+2469 RVYTKAEAAEVINSI
-2484 IEERLVFDDIGMY
+2484 IEERLVFEDIGMY

-2505 QAVIDYLFQKLN
+2505 QAVIDYLFRKLN
-2517 TVKEGYRGGVALKIA
+2517 TVKEGYRGGVALRIA
-2532 DFMIEH
+2532 DYMIEH

-2549 GEVSEAMRRLSVLR
+2549 GEVSEAMRKLSVLR

-2569 NLHHIQGEIQYR
+2569 DLRHIQDEIQYR
-2581 FDRKNSINLVW
+2581 FDKRNSINLVW

-2699 EANANNRLINSIVD
+2699 ESNANNRLINSIVD

-2766 TWYTKDNPL
+2766 TWYTKENPL
-2775 LANTYEQ
+2775 LADSYEQ

-2902 KMQLME
+2902 KMQLTE

-2990 AVDEQARIAELLTET
+2990 AVEEQARIAELLTET

-3021 RLKAERDIQRLGY
+3021 RLKADRDIQRLGF

-3078 AKQELF
+3078 AKQELY
-3084 IESADAVFNR
+3084 IESADVVFNR

-3180 NPKVW
+3180 NPKTW

-3192 FASSSLL
+3192 FSASSLL
-3199 DASSITR
+3199 DASSIAR

-3242 RISNVLM
+3242 RVSNVLM

-3270 VQKDGGAKIGTEANK
+3270 VQRDGGAKIGTEANK

-3343 SALKARLR
+3343 SALRARLR
-3351 TTTDAESRSTL
+3351 TTTDAESRATL
-3362 QTQIKTARRNV
+3362 QTQIKAARRNV

-3385 FMVAIAQLFNWLY
+3385 FMAAIAQLFNWLY

-3417 GNLLGGLPLVRDIY
+3417 GNLLGGLPLVRDFY

-3447 LNDLLDSAVNLFDTV
+3447 LNDLLDSALDVIDTA
-3462 GSLVSGDESN
+3462 GALISGDETK
-3472 SKLTARTKNLLYA
+3472 SKMSARVKNFLYA
-3485 LGQLTGIPTR
+3485 VGQLTGIPTR
-3495 NLYNVFYGL
+3495 NIYNVFYGL
-3504 TKRISPTTAYK
+3504 TKRFSPTTAYQ
-3515 IDEAF
+3515 IDEWF

-3541 SMLTSMIFGERMG
+3541 AMLTSMIFGERMG
-3554 NTTMGDAVRNK
+3554 NTTMSDAVRDK

-3584 ITYGGV
+3584 ISYGGV
-3590 EIPLTDEEYSRFR
+3590 EITLTDEEYNRFR

-3609 MKDIEKMVNSGTFSV
+3609 MKDIEKMVNSGAFNV
-3624 LSEEMQAKAIK
+3624 LSEEMQEKAIK

-3650 GVDERTTVGELSEW
+3650 GVDERTTIGELSKW
-3664 IDMSRLSVAFAGLSD
+3664 IDMSKLSVAFVGLSD
-3679 IESDKNSK
+3679 IESEKNSK

-3693 SKKKNTVRYLLGQ
+3693 SKKKNTVKYLLKQ
-3706 TLLDGERLLILCYR
+3706 NLSDGERLLILCYR
-3720 GYSIQDGDYKGY
+3720 GYTIQDGDYKGY

-3740 LLQYILKLNGTQ
+3740 LLQYILKLKGTQ

>member
-1 MATLSSFKQQ
+1 MADTTKRFSTSLAELYSQRAAEKRYEREQ
-11 NAYKIGIS
+11 
-19 SMLTEE
+19 EE
-25 QQKSAITKA
+25 QQREYERAMAEQAAVQA
-34 AAEEEEKKNQGG
+34 AAQAAAQREQNQGG
-46 FLGGIGYSLEK
+46 FLGGIGYAFEK
-57 ISLGFLSGIEG
+57 IGLGFLSGIEG

-85 WAEHQIANDWVNYNH
+85 WAEQQIANDWVNYNH

-114 GDVAGGIGTSV
+114 GDVAGGIGTSL
-125 PAIAGVAAGAAIAY
+125 PAIAGVAAAGAITVA
-139 FSGGTLTPVAAS
+139 SGGTLSPVAAT

-185 VFVGVTEG
+185 ALSGFTEG
-193 AIEGVSSAIG
+193 AIEGVSTALG
-203 AGTGAVVKS
+203 AGIGSVTKS
-212 ISKSFGKEVAKS
+212 IAKSFGKEVAKS

-239 GEAFEEGVQAILEP
+239 GEAFEEGVQAILDP

-344 LKTSLQKTG
+344 LKASLQKTD

-371 NISAA
+371 NTSAA

-528 QQERGYIRDAQAIVP
+528 QQERSYVKEAQAIAP

-591 KALTRSETNRVLREI
+591 KALSRTETNRVLREI

-630 VAEIDAYARENI
+630 AAEIDAYARENI

-685 RVMFSKEASFVA
+685 RVVFSKEASFVA
-697 ANGSYADGAIDL
+697 VNGSYADGAIDL

-720 KSRTGES
+720 KSRSGES

-800 QKKQTLKDKILG
+800 QKKQTLKEKILG
-812 FFRKARTDYQSD
+812 FFKKARTDYQSD
-824 ERLTGAAARL
+824 EKLTGAAARL

-853 GVENASEQAGAAQM
+853 GTENASAEAQEQAA
-867 QQALPESLET
+867 
-877 LETYTADEIASIES
+877 
-891 NELFKVARSYNDV
+891 K
-904 VRFIQ
+904 
-909 SAPQQNTNR
+909 
-918 LLFLGKINAGVAT
+918 
-931 KIQQITDLKVDGKS
+931 
-945 IVLSSYDVKHIFKKH
+945 
-960 GNAANEQARGQ
+960 RGR
-971 IAVSQENFED
+971 A
-981 IIETIIS
+981 ETIRFSLMNNRSFEENVHDILSMNDADARAAKAADSYIS
-988 PDVITRSDE
+988 VMKHTPDVILNNVEGAQDLEVIIRFDALYLASRADGALDGNYHDLGAEITTQLPQLISDPDAIVRMDNGRLNILAEMKTDKGSSGIISIELNTVKDINSKYSKYNLVVSAFSAKDNYVRNLLQKRAERVEYIKKDLSQVNHQLHESLAIFNERS
-997 NGQVGIKFIKEID
+997 NR
-1010 GKVTAIT
+1010 
-1017 IVSEKKKALTL
+1017 
-1028 KSAWITKSGGR
+1028 GGR

-1047 LAGTSKTNGRNS
+1047 LAGTSETNGRNS
-1059 TKRKQP
+1059 TLN
-1065 TFPTVDEQAPTSTSE
+1065 QATSPSSNAEALNSTSE
-1080 TRRKMKTVSN
+1080 TLPRIKPVSTD
-1090 NSISQ
+1090 SISQ
-1095 NTENVNSESQ
+1095 NSENVNSESQ

-1112 AGETS
+1112 PDT
-1117 ETADLSLLDRAKQL
+1117 
-1131 QAAGEDSETIRR
+1131 DS
-1143 ETGWFVGYDNQW
+1143 
-1155 RYEIDD
+1155 
-1161 SAATLVEKPAF
+1161 
-1172 ENHSTEDGGYRT
+1172 DGGKLNAEQREFFGKSAIVDADGKLLKMYHGTAADFTIFDLAESGASNDHTSHIGFWFTPRKAVAENFAEFNANDYRGKKARVQEVYLNIENPKIYAPT
-1184 AKLGDI
+1184 DNSAR
-1190 MHHEELYA
+1190 MEELRTENTRLREQLTEEYA
-1198 AYPFLKDV
+1198 ELKE
-1206 TVILQETETGVDG
+1206 TVGRLNYMLYFTDDNIFGRRGENDIGYRVD
-1219 SAFAEDGQIVLDQ
+1219 EDYYVQYMKM
-1232 RLFTRT
+1232 
-1238 SKEYQ
+1238 S
-1243 RYLENRQPEIKRI
+1243 PEQAK
-1256 EQTPE
+1256 
-1261 YREYN
+1261 
-1266 RFYTDESLQE
+1266 
-1276 TLSADEWLAQ
+1276 
-1286 EEAARNKFFASELGK
+1286 
-1301 RYHELMWG
+1301 
-1309 KPNVATTELGWSDK
+1309 K
-1323 AKSVLMHEVQH
+1323 AKSLVDAIKKNNEQIKKNETEYYRLQDDDSFLQMSDDLDEFMEWITGTH
-1334 LIQAHEGFAGGSSD
+1334 AHERGFGREHYAA
-1348 TYWYNRLL
+1348 TN
-1356 KQYRSEA
+1356 
-1363 ETAREKFLKLRIEAA
+1363 AREAAEKFR
-1378 PELQQAMYDMEDTL
+1378 
-1392 NRLDVST
+1392 
-1399 SSIAR
+1399 
-1404 AYDNAAKYAKSD
+1404 
-1416 SQRDILWDYTQAYSK
+1416 SK
-1431 LSDFYKNGRRY
+1431 LIKEGYDGIWIKDTRVDDSGDQVVAFYPEQIKLVTNKRPTKNV
-1442 AGDMY
+1442 D
-1447 TNTAGEI
+1447 
-1454 EARDVSSRLEM
+1454 
-1465 TAEQRRETRP
+1465 
-1475 DIDRQRVYFSEK
+1475 
-1487 NAGSN
+1487 
-1492 SRRNRGT
+1492 
-1499 ERDST
+1499 
-1504 IRYALTID
+1504 IRYALPELEQEAVKHFGHTYSWAETGYVLTDGSRLDFSGRHEGSGGGGRYEDHRDIAQLDAYRDVQGTDAMID
-1512 GETVSGTVE
+1512 FMKRGNIRIIPEIDGINLSVRPTRAQENTLADFISRRRGEVTLDIDNERGETVVSVEYPRGTHSNKVLQDIRNYFE
-1521 ETNDLVALHNLTE
+1521 NGTTPTISEVQRFRYALPETDSDGRTLTAQQRRYFNDTKVVDENGKLRPVYHGTLSQEVSETWNSETNSFDVIRRDFTVFKRSADDENIGFFFASDYDNAGGYGSKVYSVYLNLTNPLVIDCNNADYSE
-1534 EKLLKVLDLGG
+1534 ISYDGQVKDTYDWAKWAKQKGYDGVIFKNIRDGVGYEYMQQSLDEYVAFKSNQIKLITNERPSVNRDIRYALPDIEQSENIRYALPDERTLKALESGETITVYRAMQVIDGKLYPPMAARVKNADGSRELVMSSELGRWEQADERPELIRKGNKFTLDKANGSSIEAAYNPYFHTSRSPLNDQFSSAYKRDNLVIVEGEVPASELTSGYRAMYAKDAVGEMRWHSGPVSSKLPKGKERKVILSRWFKPTRIVPDAEVAQTIADMLNGENIEVPYNTVTPSLLKEL
-1545 FPMPSIAVTKPSLA
+1545 
-1559 HDNFGDITVV
+1559 
-1569 FGRETIDPQRDS
+1569 
-1581 RNKVFSRD
+1581 
-1589 AWTPTTPRVEYKL
+1589 
-1602 NEKRAEEI
+1602 EKRGVPI
-1610 NRKINSLIRG
+1610 KYG
-1620 TDAELFG
+1620 D
-1627 YLALD
+1627 
-1632 ESNMTEFLN
+1632 SN
-1641 RNGGDLAQAYRD
+1641 
-1653 KDAFKYA
+1653 
-1660 YLRDKGIE
+1660 
-1668 VTLPTVDK
+1668 
-1676 EVSAY
+1676 
-1681 GNATIKWVADNLG
+1681 
-1694 KSTLNSLEQS
+1694 
-1704 NYSNEAVQPY
+1704 
-1714 VAQVNELVSDYW
+1714 
-1726 QREYNMSPNNEI
+1726 
-1738 DLYEAKGILR
+1738 
-1748 EAARYAD
+1748 ARY
-1755 RGFPK
+1755 
-1760 SLNEREAREV
+1760 
-1770 INEHLDE
+1770 
-1777 SGYNA
+1777 
-1782 WIDELF
+1782 
-1788 SDVVEKAGLRNN
+1788 
-1800 RDMYTSAGR
+1800 
-1809 SRSFEALHDDYTLEN
+1809 
-1824 VVRAMSKA
+1824 
-1832 DPKGGSW
+1832 
-1839 LGLNPSSLAA
+1839 
-1849 KLSKEF
+1849 
-1855 KSISDMKKA
+1855 
-1864 AASLTEVSDD
+1864 
-1874 AMSNFT
+1874 
-1880 TTAGQMLDEI
+1880 
-1890 TADMVTRED
+1890 
-1899 YGSNFSYWNALDG
+1899 
-1912 AREVI
+1912 
-1917 GEIADRKLFTEKAI
+1917 
-1931 ADYMKR
+1931 
-1937 EYSGFYKY
+1937 
-1945 NADIGNKI
+1945 
-1953 LGLFAYAKQM
+1953 
-1963 TQTGYFEAKP
+1963 
-1973 RRAVNFSEIKS
+1973 
-1984 VLLPDTASERL
+1984 
-1995 KNRLDRLHIP
+1995 
-2005 YDVYGSTDT
+2005 
-2014 ERSNAIQRLD
+2014 
-2024 GVRFALPET
+2024 ALPET

-2040 SREQREFFKD
+2040 SREQQKFFKD
-2050 SKVVD
+2050 SKIV
-2055 DSGRL
+2055 DSGGHL
-2060 RVTYHGS
+2060 MRVYHRSMSEFSVFDKSKIGS
-2067 PNSFYT
+2067 GTDIGVF
-2073 FDRGRIGKGN
+2073 GR
-2083 DQFGA
+2083 
-2088 GFYFATSEEAARH
+2088 GFYFSNKDFTS
-2101 YGDNVYKT
+2101 YGTRRYEC
-2109 YLNITNPIVINR
+2109 YLNIRNPYVINGSAEAFKFKQR
-2121 TIDGGD
+2121 MAD
-2127 LFDVKITQ
+2127 LAGKDVFNDNLTAADSERLTQ
-2135 KQAYE
+2135 E
-2140 ILKRHPLIYDPES
+2140 LK
-2153 SPLGDMFEEYWEVGA
+2153 
-2168 KDYMI
+2168 
-2173 REAAKNFNSI
+2173 
-2183 GLLDSDYI
+2183 
-2191 AYRDYPN
+2191 N
-2198 ELHEA
+2198 E
-2203 IRDVLGYDG
+2203 GYDG
-2212 VEVMFDNTGDRFYV
+2212 VVYWDTFGAHEFV
-2226 AWFENQI
+2226 AFEPEQI
-2233 KLTTNK
+2233 KYAFNQSPTNNA
-2239 KPTGDVD
+2239 D
-2246 IRFALSDSVVNV
+2246 I
-2258 DSANETAAWTSERV
+2258 
-2272 TDLIERYGA
+2272 
-2281 TNPRYTQAYATW
+2281 
-2293 INPADFVKATT
+2293 
-2304 VNQTRRNQIYDEAG
+2304 
-2318 NLDVDALSRE
+2318 
-2328 TQTPY
+2328 
-2333 LTVDYETMRIVG
+2333 
-2345 HEGRHRMAA
+2345 
-2354 LAKAGI
+2354 
-2360 KRVAVAIR
+2360 
-2368 FTESSLSRYD
+2368 
-2378 ARIMEGEHK
+2378 
-2387 FKGQRFS
+2387 
-2394 NWDTATQRVIT
+2394 
-2405 RTSHN
+2405 
-2410 SASVG
+2410 
-2415 ALVPIN
+2415 
-2421 AAYAAQLSEFTS
+2421 
-2433 ERGLRYALDSSEDGD
+2433 RYALDSSEDGNAQT
-2448 VRHGNYSAGQRA
+2448 RGNYSVGQRA

-2469 RVYTKAEAEEVINSI
+2469 RVYTKAEAAEVINSI
-2484 IEERLVFDDIGMY
+2484 IEERLVFEDIGMQ

-2505 QAVIDYLFQKLN
+2505 QAVIDYLFRKLN
-2517 TVKEGYRGGVALKIA
+2517 TVKEGYRGGVALRIA
-2532 DFMIEH
+2532 DYMIEH

-2549 GEVSEAMRRLSVLR
+2549 GEVSEAMRKLSVLR

-2569 NLHHIQGEIQYR
+2569 DLRHIQDEIQYR
-2581 FDRKNSINLVW
+2581 FDKKNSINLVW

-2766 TWYTKDNPL
+2766 TWYTKENPL
-2775 LANTYEQ
+2775 LTDSYEE
-2782 GIADMLDEVANGK
+2782 GIAEMLDTVANGTK
-2795 TNNYTKREL
+2795 GYTRDEL
-2804 QSIRNI
+2804 RMINNI
-2810 MAYFTNYVEHF
+2810 MAYFTNFVEKF

-2841 DILHR
+2841 ETIHN
-2846 NEELKSSWFMRKVGT
+2846 NEQVKVGLFRKIAGST
-2861 SYLQTFGDPMSVMR
+2861 YMQTFGDPMSVAR
-2875 RMDRYESGFYTEIF
+2875 RMDMYESGFYTEML
-2889 TELRDSKIDAEIA
+2889 TELREAAIDAEITE
-2902 KMQLME
+2902 ME
-2908 EYEAFL
+2908 IRQDYDAFL
-2914 KKNKKYLAQA
+2914 KKNRKYLSQA
-2924 TKETVQYRGVEIPR
+2924 VKQTVEYRGVAIPR
-2938 MQLISLYMT
+2938 MHLISLYMT
-2947 LKRQHAQAGLAENG
+2947 LKRAHAQAGLAQNG
-2961 FGFWNAQDQRVRVD
+2961 FAFTDADGKRVRVD
-2975 GFAKGITEESELRAA
+2975 GFAPDITEESELRAA

-3011 ILEKGYQEAG
+3011 ILEKAFNEDAKK
-3021 RLKAERDIQRLGY
+3021 LKADRDMQRLGF

-3055 SAEMQQEL
+3055 TSDIQGEL
-3063 DRISNASFNKDTVRG
+3063 DRVSSASFNKDTVRG
-3078 AKQELF
+3078 AKQELY
-3084 IESADAVFNR
+3084 IEAADAVFNR
-3094 HVRGVVQY
+3094 HIHAVAQY
-3102 AYISPAIETYN
+3102 AALSPAIETYN
-3113 KLYNLDIAGTPNK
+3113 KLYNLDIGGNANK
-3126 PVSVSTESANVWK
+3126 PVSVATESANTWAK
-3139 QGNDYF
+3139 GSRYF
-3145 KKLITDIQG
+3145 SKLISDIQG
-3154 ISPVSS
+3154 IPASSS
-3160 EGRAVLSFI
+3160 EGMRALGFI

-3192 FASSSLL
+3192 FAASSVL
-3199 DASSITR
+3199 DASSIAR

-3242 RISNVLM
+3242 RVSNVLM

-3270 VQKDGGAKIGTEANK
+3270 VQKNGGAKIGTEANK

-3318 MRTLTMFSAD
+3318 MRTITMFSAD

-3343 SALKARLR
+3343 STLKAKLR
-3351 TTTDAESRSTL
+3351 MTTDAERQATL
-3362 QTQIKTARRNV
+3362 RTQIKAARKKV
-3373 RKSLTALATSAL
+3373 FKSVTALATSAL
-3385 FMVAIAQLFNWLY
+3385 FMAAIAQLFSWLY

-3403 DDETAAQQV
+3403 DDETAGQQI
-3412 LVDFA
+3412 LVDFI
-3417 GNLLGGLPLVRDIY
+3417 GNLFGGLPLIRDVY
-3431 SRIAEGYS
+3431 TRIAEGYEL
-3439 VDNYAYSA
+3439 DNYAYSA

-3462 GSLVSGDESN
+3462 GSIVSGEES
-3472 SKLTARTKNLLYA
+3472 SQTVASRIKNLAYSI
-3485 LGQLTGIPTR
+3485 GQIFGIPTR
-3495 NLYNVFYGL
+3495 NIYNVFYGL
-3504 TKRISPTTAYK
+3504 TKRISPTTAYQ

-3541 SMLTSMIFGERMG
+3541 AMLTSMIFGERMG
-3554 NTTMGDAVRNK
+3554 NTTMSDAVRNK

-3590 EIPLTDEEYSRFR
+3590 EIPLTEQEYSRFR
-3603 AIYAQS
+3603 SIYAQS
-3609 MKDIEKMVNSGTFSV
+3609 MKDLEKMVNSGTFSV

-3650 GVDERTTVGELSEW
+3650 GVDERTTIGELSEW

-3693 SKKKNTVRYLLGQ
+3693 SKKKNTVKYLLKQ
-3706 TLLDGERLLILCYR
+3706 NLSDGERLLILCYR

-3740 LLQYILKLNGTQ
+3740 LLQYILKLKGTQ
-3752 AEKAALAE
+3752 AEKATLAE

>member
-1 MATLSSFKQQ
+1 MAINSVNVRAHAQNIIQERARRRLETQYEEAQQ
-11 NAYKIGIS
+11 EYERA
-19 SMLTEE
+19 MAE
-25 QQKSAITKA
+25 QAATQA
-34 AAEEEEKKNQGG
+34 AAQAAAQREQNQGG
-46 FLGGIGYSLEK
+46 FLDGIGYSFEK
-57 ISLGFLSGIEG
+57 IGLGFLSGIEG

-85 WAEHQIANDWVNYNH
+85 WAEQQIANDWVNYNH

-114 GDVAGGIGTSV
+114 GDVAGGIGTSL
-125 PAIAGVAAGAAIAY
+125 PAIAGVAAAGAITVA
-139 FSGGTLTPVAAS
+139 SGGTLSPVAAT

-185 VFVGVTEG
+185 ALSGFTEG
-193 AIEGVSSAIG
+193 AMEGVSTALG
-203 AGTGAVVKS
+203 AGIGSVTKS
-212 ISKSFGKEVAKS
+212 IAKSFGKEVAKS

-239 GEAFEEGVQAILEP
+239 GEAFEEGVQAILDP

-344 LKTSLQKTG
+344 LKTSLQKTD

-371 NISAA
+371 NTSAA

-402 GYQDQDGKPIQIT
+402 GYQDQNGKPIQVT

-423 DTTDAKSFRKTM
+423 DTTDAKKFRKTM
-435 SRALKTNSALRTLAV
+435 SRALKTNSVLRTLAV

-528 QQERGYIRDAQAIVP
+528 QQERSYVKEAQAVAP
-543 ESARKHLPRMVNLR
+543 EAARKHLPRMVNLR

-591 KALTRSETNRVLREI
+591 KALSRTETNRVLREI

-630 VAEIDAYARENI
+630 AAEIDTYARENI

-685 RVMFSKEASFVA
+685 RVVFSKEASFVA

-720 KSRTGES
+720 KSRSGES

-766 AAVGQGSALQVSDE
+766 AAVGQGGAVQVSDE

-800 QKKQTLKDKILG
+800 QKKQTLKEKILG
-812 FFRKARTDYQSD
+812 FFKKARTDYQSD
-824 ERLTGAAARL
+824 EKLTGAAARL

-840 LFDEFSARNQRYL
+840 LFDEFSARNQRYF
-853 GVENASEQAGAAQM
+853 GVENASAEARAQAYE
-867 QQALPESLET
+867 ESLRNSVRF
-877 LETYTADEIASIES
+877 SIQRVGDS
-891 NELFKVARSYNDV
+891 DV
-904 VRFIQ
+904 VVVD
-909 SAPQQNTNR
+909 TNQDIFDGADR
-918 LLFLGKINAGVAT
+918 SEYGKIVRNYM
-931 KIQQITDLKVDGKS
+931 KM
-945 IVLSSYDVKHIFKKH
+945 YF
-960 GNAANEQARGQ
+960 RGQ
-971 IAVSQENFED
+971 EV
-981 IIETIIS
+981 
-988 PDVITRSDE
+988 
-997 NGQVGIKFIKEID
+997 GGIKF
-1010 GKVTAIT
+1010 
-1017 IVSEKKKALTL
+1017 
-1028 KSAWITKSGGR
+1028 
-1039 TPSASADT
+1039 
-1047 LAGTSKTNGRNS
+1047 
-1059 TKRKQP
+1059 
-1065 TFPTVDEQAPTSTSE
+1065 TSTSE
-1080 TRRKMKTVSN
+1080 REFTMSHDSQRSYSREDGTYEAKMRAGTELTNLIQTGKFLRHEEARHPHSYNAGGYNRYSVEFVVDNVPFEGQMVIALNGDKAMFYDIVGVKEKEAAQLNRSEPAGVESTSST

-1095 NTENVNSESQ
+1095 NAENVNSESQ

-1112 AGETS
+1112 PDT
-1117 ETADLSLLDRAKQL
+1117 
-1131 QAAGEDSETIRR
+1131 DS
-1143 ETGWFVGYDNQW
+1143 
-1155 RYEIDD
+1155 
-1161 SAATLVEKPAF
+1161 
-1172 ENHSTEDGGYRT
+1172 DGG
-1184 AKLGDI
+1184 KL
-1190 MHHEELYA
+1190 
-1198 AYPFLKDV
+1198 
-1206 TVILQETETGVDG
+1206 
-1219 SAFAEDGQIVLDQ
+1219 
-1232 RLFTRT
+1232 
-1238 SKEYQ
+1238 
-1243 RYLENRQPEIKRI
+1243 
-1256 EQTPE
+1256 
-1261 YREYN
+1261 
-1266 RFYTDESLQE
+1266 
-1276 TLSADEWLAQ
+1276 
-1286 EEAARNKFFASELGK
+1286 
-1301 RYHELMWG
+1301 
-1309 KPNVATTELGWSDK
+1309 
-1323 AKSVLMHEVQH
+1323 
-1334 LIQAHEGFAGGSSD
+1334 
-1348 TYWYNRLL
+1348 
-1356 KQYRSEA
+1356 
-1363 ETAREKFLKLRIEAA
+1363 
-1378 PELQQAMYDMEDTL
+1378 
-1392 NRLDVST
+1392 
-1399 SSIAR
+1399 
-1404 AYDNAAKYAKSD
+1404 
-1416 SQRDILWDYTQAYSK
+1416 
-1431 LSDFYKNGRRY
+1431 
-1442 AGDMY
+1442 
-1447 TNTAGEI
+1447 
-1454 EARDVSSRLEM
+1454 
-1465 TAEQRRETRP
+1465 TAEQREFFGKSAIVDADGKLLKMYHGTAADFTVFDLAESGASNDHTSHIGFWFTPRKAIAENFAEFNSNDYQGKKARVQEVYLNIENPKIYAPTDNSARMEELRTENTRLREQLIEEYAELKETVGRLNYMLYFTEDNIFGRRGENNIGYRVDEDYYVQYMKMSPEQAKKAKSLVDAIKKNNEQIKKNETEYYRLQDDDSFLQMSDDLDEFMEWITGTHAHERGFGREHYAATNAREAAEKFRNKLIKEGYDGIWIKDTRV
-1475 DIDRQRVYFSEK
+1475 DDSGDQVVAFSPEQIK
-1487 NAGSN
+1487 LVTNKRPSK
-1492 SRRNRGT
+1492 
-1499 ERDST
+1499 DVD
-1504 IRYALTID
+1504 IRYALPELEQEAVKHFGHTYSWAETGYVLTDGSRLDFSGRHEGSGGGGRYEDHRDIAQLDAYSDLQGTDAMID
-1512 GETVSGTVE
+1512 FMRRGNIRVIPEVDGINLSVRPTRAQENTLADFISRRRGEVTLDIDNERGETVVSVEYPRGTHSNKVLQDIRNYFDDGTTPTVSEVQRFRYALPDIEQSEYIRYALPDKRTQDILERGETITVYRAMQVIDGKLYPPMAARVKSADGSRELVMPSELGRWEQADERPDLIRRGNKFTLDKANGSSIEAAYNPYFHTSRSPLNDQFSSAYKRGNLVIVEGEVPASELTSGYRAQYAKDTVGE
-1521 ETNDLVALHNLTE
+1521 MRWHSGPVSSKLPKGKDRRVILSRWFKPVRIVPDAEVAKTIADMLNGENIAVPYNTVTPS
-1534 EKLLKVLDLGG
+1534 LLKEL
-1545 FPMPSIAVTKPSLA
+1545 
-1559 HDNFGDITVV
+1559 
-1569 FGRETIDPQRDS
+1569 
-1581 RNKVFSRD
+1581 
-1589 AWTPTTPRVEYKL
+1589 
-1602 NEKRAEEI
+1602 EKRGVAI
-1610 NRKINSLIRG
+1610 
-1620 TDAELFG
+1620 
-1627 YLALD
+1627 
-1632 ESNMTEFLN
+1632 
-1641 RNGGDLAQAYRD
+1641 
-1653 KDAFKYA
+1653 KYE
-1660 YLRDKGIE
+1660 D
-1668 VTLPTVDK
+1668 
-1676 EVSAY
+1676 
-1681 GNATIKWVADNLG
+1681 
-1694 KSTLNSLEQS
+1694 
-1704 NYSNEAVQPY
+1704 
-1714 VAQVNELVSDYW
+1714 
-1726 QREYNMSPNNEI
+1726 
-1738 DLYEAKGILR
+1738 
-1748 EAARYAD
+1748 
-1755 RGFPK
+1755 
-1760 SLNEREAREV
+1760 
-1770 INEHLDE
+1770 
-1777 SGYNA
+1777 
-1782 WIDELF
+1782 
-1788 SDVVEKAGLRNN
+1788 
-1800 RDMYTSAGR
+1800 
-1809 SRSFEALHDDYTLEN
+1809 
-1824 VVRAMSKA
+1824 
-1832 DPKGGSW
+1832 GS
-1839 LGLNPSSLAA
+1839 S
-1849 KLSKEF
+1849 
-1855 KSISDMKKA
+1855 
-1864 AASLTEVSDD
+1864 
-1874 AMSNFT
+1874 
-1880 TTAGQMLDEI
+1880 
-1890 TADMVTRED
+1890 
-1899 YGSNFSYWNALDG
+1899 
-1912 AREVI
+1912 
-1917 GEIADRKLFTEKAI
+1917 
-1931 ADYMKR
+1931 
-1937 EYSGFYKY
+1937 
-1945 NADIGNKI
+1945 
-1953 LGLFAYAKQM
+1953 
-1963 TQTGYFEAKP
+1963 
-1973 RRAVNFSEIKS
+1973 
-1984 VLLPDTASERL
+1984 
-1995 KNRLDRLHIP
+1995 
-2005 YDVYGSTDT
+2005 
-2014 ERSNAIQRLD
+2014 
-2024 GVRFALPET
+2024 RFALPET
-2033 DSAGASL
+2033 DSIGTRL

-2055 DSGRL
+2055 DNGKL
-2060 RVTYHGS
+2060 RTTYHGS
-2067 PNSFYT
+2067 PNRFFT

-2088 GFYFATSEEAARH
+2088 GFYFATSEEASRS
-2101 YGDNVYKT
+2101 YGDNVHKT
-2109 YLNITNPIVINR
+2109 YLNITKPIVINR
-2121 TIDGGD
+2121 TADGGD

-2153 SPLGDMFEEYWEVGA
+2153 SSLGDMFEEYWEVGA

-2183 GLLDSDYI
+2183 GLLDSDYL

-2212 VEVMFDNTGDRFYV
+2212 VEVRFDNTGERFYV

-2246 IRFALSDSVVNV
+2246 IRFALSDNVVNV

-2272 TDLIERYGA
+2272 TDLIDRYGA

-2318 NLDVDALSRE
+2318 NLDIDALSRE

-2354 LAKAGI
+2354 LAKAGV

-2368 FTESSLSRYD
+2368 FTENSLSRYD
-2378 ARIMEGEHK
+2378 ARIMDGEHK
-2387 FKGQRFS
+2387 LKGQTFS
-2394 NWDTATQRVIT
+2394 SWDADAQRVRT

-2410 SASVG
+2410 SAAVG
-2415 ALVPIN
+2415 TLVPIN
-2421 AAYAAQLSEFTS
+2421 AAYSAQLSEFTS
-2433 ERGLRYALDSSEDGD
+2433 ERGVRFALDSSEDGNAQT
-2448 VRHGNYSAGQRA
+2448 RGNYSIGQRA

-2469 RVYTKAEAEEVINSI
+2469 RVYTKAEAAEVINSI
-2484 IEERLVFDDIGMY
+2484 IEERLVFEEIGMQ

-2505 QAVIDYLFQKLN
+2505 QSVIDYLFQKLN

-2569 NLHHIQGEIQYR
+2569 DLRHIQGEIQYR

-2607 LAEEGIFLDAI
+2607 LADEGIFIDAV

-2624 LQMVDMYEDA
+2624 LQMVEMYEDA
-2634 RAAVNNATE
+2634 RSAVNNATE
-2643 QVMLSTYGD
+2643 SVMLSTYGD
-2652 ARTIKNLRQ
+2652 ARTIKDLRQ

-2699 EANANNRLINSIVD
+2699 ESNANNRLINSIVD

-2775 LANTYEQ
+2775 LADTYEQ

-2924 TKETVQYRGVEIPR
+2924 AKETVQYRGVEIPR

-3021 RLKAERDIQRLGY
+3021 RLKAERDIQRLGF

-3084 IESADAVFNR
+3084 IESADVVFNR

-3192 FASSSLL
+3192 FAASSVL
-3199 DASSITR
+3199 DASSISR
-3206 GMTVSAKDV
+3206 GMFVSAKDV
-3215 DTYCPLAKLRAQDN
+3215 DIYCPLAKLRAQDN

-3242 RISNVLM
+3242 KVSNALM
-3249 APIGKMDRFVVRRL
+3249 APIGKMDRFVIRRL

-3270 VQKDGGAKIGTEANK
+3270 VQKNGGAKIGTEANK
-3285 IEAGKLLKRVI
+3285 VEAGKLLKRVI

-3343 SALKARLR
+3343 STLRAKLRVETDTTRQAALR
-3351 TTTDAESRSTL
+3351 
-3362 QTQIKTARRNV
+3362 TQIKTARKRV
-3373 RKSLTALATSAL
+3373 FKSITALATSAL
-3385 FMVAIAQLFNWLY
+3385 FMAAVAQLFNWLY
-3398 NKDKD
+3398 NKDRD
-3403 DDETAAQQV
+3403 DDETAAEQV
-3412 LVDFA
+3412 LVDFT
-3417 GNLLGGLPLVRDIY
+3417 GNLLGGLPLIRDFY
-3431 SRIAEGYS
+3431 SRLVEGYS
-3439 VDNYAYSA
+3439 IDNYAYSA
-3447 LNDLLDSAVNLFDTV
+3447 LNDMLDSAVNLFDSVAGAVT
-3462 GSLVSGDESN
+3462 GEESN
-3472 SKLTARTKNLLYA
+3472 TKMAARIKNLIYSI
-3485 LGQLTGIPTR
+3485 GQLTGIPTR

-3532 IESDDTDMI
+3532 IEDDDTDMTA
-3541 SMLTSMIFGERMG
+3541 MLMSLIFNERMG
-3554 NTTMGDAVRNK
+3554 NTNMSDSVRNK

-3590 EIPLTDEEYSRFR
+3590 DIALTEQEYNRFR
-3603 AIYAQS
+3603 SIYAQA
-3609 MKDIEKMVNSGTFSV
+3609 MKDLESMINGRAFAA
-3624 LSEEMQAKAIK
+3624 LSDEDQAQAIK

-3650 GVDERTTVGELSEW
+3650 GVDERTTLGELSDC
-3664 IDMSRLSVAFAGLSD
+3664 IDMSKLSVAYVGLSD
-3679 IESDKNSK
+3679 IESDKTAN
-3687 GETIAG
+3687 GGTISG
-3693 SKKKNTVRYLLGQ
+3693 SKKKNTIEYLLNQ
-3706 TLLDGERLLILCYR
+3706 NLTDGERLLILAYR
-3720 GYSIQDGDYKGY
+3720 GYTMQDGDYKGY
-3732 TAKRAKRI
+3732 TAERAKRA
-3740 LLQYILKLNGTQ
+3740 LLQYILKLNITQ

>member
-1 MATLSSFKQQ
+1 MAKTAADFLTNSKL
-11 NAYKIGIS
+11 KTGIS
-19 SMLTEE
+19 FLTDE
-25 QQKSAITKA
+25 QRNSLISRQTVAYEAAQA
-34 AAEEEEKKNQGG
+34 AAQREQNQGG
-46 FLGGIGYSLEK
+46 FLGGIGYAFEK
-57 ISLGFLSGIEG
+57 IGLGFLSGIEG

-85 WAEHQIANDWVNYNH
+85 WAEQQIANDWVNYNH

-114 GDVAGGIGTSV
+114 GDVAGGIGTSL
-125 PAIAGVAAGAAIAY
+125 PAIAGVAAAGAITVA
-139 FSGGTLTPVAAS
+139 SGGTLSPVAAT

-172 QTGELTGK
+172 QTGELGGK

-185 VFVGVTEG
+185 ALVGVTEG

-344 LKTSLQKTG
+344 LKTSLQKTD

-371 NISAA
+371 NTSAA

-402 GYQDQDGKPIQIT
+402 GYQDQNGKPIQVT

-423 DTTDAKSFRKTM
+423 DTTDAKKFRKTM
-435 SRALKTNSALRTLAV
+435 SRALKTNSVLRTLAV

-528 QQERGYIRDAQAIVP
+528 QQERSYVKEAQAVAP
-543 ESARKHLPRMVNLR
+543 EAARKHLPRMVNLR

-591 KALTRSETNRVLREI
+591 KALSRTETNRVLREI

-630 VAEIDAYARENI
+630 AAEIDTYARENI

-685 RVMFSKEASFVA
+685 RVVFSKEASFVA

-720 KSRTGES
+720 KSRSGES

-766 AAVGQGSALQVSDE
+766 AAVGQGGALQVSDE

-800 QKKQTLKDKILG
+800 QKKQTLKEKILG
-812 FFRKARTDYQSD
+812 FFKKARTDYQSD
-824 ERLTGAAARL
+824 EKLTGAAARL

-853 GVENASEQAGAAQM
+853 GVENASEQAGTAEQN
-867 QQALPESLET
+867 QGTYALQEALQT
-877 LETYTADEIASIES
+877 LGDYDATRRRHIES
-891 NELFKVARSYNDV
+891 NENDRV
-904 VRFIQ
+904 SRNYDEIVDFIKSATKEMPVRRLHIGTISDSTAALVQEKTGVNIKGYDFVLASNFI
-909 SAPQQNTNR
+909 SHIFDSHGR
-918 LLFLGKINAGVAT
+918 VAT
-931 KIQQITDLKVDGKS
+931 EAPRGQTAVNYSNIENILETVIAPDDVS
-945 IVLSSYDVKHIFKKH
+945 IVSDNTGTAL
-960 GNAANEQARGQ
+960 R
-971 IAVSQENFED
+971 FE
-981 IIETIIS
+981 
-988 PDVITRSDE
+988 
-997 NGQVGIKFIKEID
+997 KMLD
-1010 GKVTAIT
+1010 GRNVAIT
-1017 IVSEKKKALTL
+1017 ITSTKKSTLTL
-1028 KSAWITKSGGR
+1028 KSAWIINQKSGGR

-1047 LAGTSKTNGRNS
+1047 LAGTSETNGRSS
-1059 TKRKQP
+1059 T
-1065 TFPTVDEQAPTSTSE
+1065 TD
-1080 TRRKMKTVSN
+1080 
-1090 NSISQ
+1090 SISQ
-1095 NTENVNSESQ
+1095 NRENVNSESQ

-1112 AGETS
+1112 PDTDSDGGTLNAEQREFFGKSAIVDADGKLLKMYHGTAADFTIFDLAESGASNDHTSHIGFWFTPRKAVAENFAEFNANEYRGRRARVQEAYLNIENPKIYAPTDNSERMEELRTENSRLREQLTEEYAELKETVG
-1117 ETADLSLLDRAKQL
+1117 QL
-1131 QAAGEDSETIRR
+1131 NYMLY
-1143 ETGWFVGYDNQW
+1143 F
-1155 RYEIDD
+1155 
-1161 SAATLVEKPAF
+1161 
-1172 ENHSTEDGGYRT
+1172 TEDNIFGRRGENDIGYRVDEDYYVQYMKMSPEQ
-1184 AKLGDI
+1184 AK
-1190 MHHEELYA
+1190 
-1198 AYPFLKDV
+1198 
-1206 TVILQETETGVDG
+1206 
-1219 SAFAEDGQIVLDQ
+1219 
-1232 RLFTRT
+1232 
-1238 SKEYQ
+1238 
-1243 RYLENRQPEIKRI
+1243 
-1256 EQTPE
+1256 
-1261 YREYN
+1261 
-1266 RFYTDESLQE
+1266 
-1276 TLSADEWLAQ
+1276 
-1286 EEAARNKFFASELGK
+1286 
-1301 RYHELMWG
+1301 
-1309 KPNVATTELGWSDK
+1309 K
-1323 AKSVLMHEVQH
+1323 AKSLVDAIKKNNKQIKANETEYYRLQDGDSFLQMSDDLDEFMEWITGTH
-1334 LIQAHEGFAGGSSD
+1334 AHERGFGREHYAA
-1348 TYWYNRLL
+1348 TN
-1356 KQYRSEA
+1356 
-1363 ETAREKFLKLRIEAA
+1363 AREAAEKFR
-1378 PELQQAMYDMEDTL
+1378 
-1392 NRLDVST
+1392 
-1399 SSIAR
+1399 
-1404 AYDNAAKYAKSD
+1404 
-1416 SQRDILWDYTQAYSK
+1416 SK
-1431 LSDFYKNGRRY
+1431 LIKEGYDGIWIKDTRVDDSGDQVVAFYPEQIKLV
-1442 AGDMY
+1442 
-1447 TNTAGEI
+1447 TNKRPTK
-1454 EARDVSSRLEM
+1454 DV
-1465 TAEQRRETRP
+1465 
-1475 DIDRQRVYFSEK
+1475 D
-1487 NAGSN
+1487 
-1492 SRRNRGT
+1492 
-1499 ERDST
+1499 
-1504 IRYALTID
+1504 IRYALALD
-1512 GETVSGTVE
+1512 GETVSGAVE

-1569 FGRETIDPQRDS
+1569 FGKETIDPRRDS
-1581 RNKVFSRD
+1581 RNRVFSRD

-1610 NRKINSLIRG
+1610 NSKINSLIRG
-1620 TDAELFG
+1620 SDAELFG

-1632 ESNMTEFLN
+1632 ESNMQEYLN
-1641 RNGGDLAQAYRD
+1641 RNGGDLAQSYRD
-1653 KDAFKYA
+1653 RDAFKYA
-1660 YLRDKGIE
+1660 YLRDKGIDIS
-1668 VTLPTVDK
+1668 LPTVDK
-1676 EVSAY
+1676 VVSDY
-1681 GNATIKWVADNLG
+1681 GNGTIKWVADNLG
-1694 KSTLNSLEQS
+1694 KSTLNDLAQAKF
-1704 NYSNEAVQPY
+1704 SNEAVQPY
-1714 VAQVNELVSDYW
+1714 VARVNELVSDYW
-1726 QREYNMSPNNEI
+1726 QSEYNTSLNNEI
-1738 DLYEAKGILR
+1738 DLYEVKGILR

-1760 SLNEREAREV
+1760 SLDERAAREV

-1777 SGYNA
+1777 DDYNA

-1800 RDMYTSAGR
+1800 LDPFTAAGR

-1899 YGSNFSYWNALDG
+1899 YSSNFSYWNALDG

-1937 EYSGFYKY
+1937 EYSGFYNY

-1995 KNRLDRLHIP
+1995 KSRLDSLHIP
-2005 YDVYGSTDT
+2005 YAVYGSTAT

-2033 DSAGASL
+2033 DSAGESL
-2040 SREQREFFKD
+2040 SQEQREFFKD
-2050 SKVVD
+2050 SKVVAD
-2055 DSGRL
+2055 NGKL
-2060 RVTYHGS
+2060 RVMYHGS
-2067 PNSFYT
+2067 NAEFSV
-2073 FDRGRIGKGN
+2073 FDESRISSTTKRYM
-2083 DQFGA
+2083 A
-2088 GFYFATSEEAARH
+2088 GFYFTAEKRVAEKWSRYRARTQ
-2101 YGDNVYKT
+2101 GGSPAVFEV
-2109 YLNITNPIVINR
+2109 YLNIKNPLYL
-2121 TIDGGD
+2121 TE
-2127 LFDVKITQ
+2127 Q
-2135 KQAYE
+2135 EY
-2140 ILKRHPLIYDPES
+2140 KR
-2153 SPLGDMFEEYWEVGA
+2153 
-2168 KDYMI
+2168 
-2173 REAAKNFNSI
+2173 
-2183 GLLDSDYI
+2183 
-2191 AYRDYPN
+2191 
-2198 ELHEA
+2198 
-2203 IRDVLGYDG
+2203 LGYDKKYRET
-2212 VEVMFDNTGDRFYV
+2212 VVNQL
-2226 AWFENQI
+2226 FENQNDGI
-2233 KLTTNK
+2233 LISPEQERISGLFEDSYNYELDDSVYYQSERYGITDKEYAWWLLRAVQNPDFTSTQAAVLHADQVKLVSNK
-2239 KPTGDVD
+2239 QPTSNADM
-2246 IRFALSDSVVNV
+2246 RFALSDSVVNV

-2318 NLDVDALSRE
+2318 NLDIDALSRE

-2368 FTESSLSRYD
+2368 FTEDSLSRYE
-2378 ARIMEGEHK
+2378 ARIMEGEHSL
-2387 FKGQRFS
+2387 KGQRFS
-2394 NWDTATQRVIT
+2394 SWDAQAQRVKT

-2410 SASVG
+2410 SASIG
-2415 ALVPIN
+2415 TLVPIN
-2421 AAYAAQLSEFTS
+2421 AAYSAQLSEFTS
-2433 ERGLRYALDSSEDGD
+2433 ERGLRFALDNSEDGNAQT
-2448 VRHGNYSAGQRA
+2448 RGNYSVGQRA

-2469 RVYTKAEAEEVINSI
+2469 RVYSKAEAAEVINSI
-2484 IEERLVFDDIGMY
+2484 IEERLVFEDIGMQ

-2505 QAVIDYLFQKLN
+2505 QAVIDYLFRKLN
-2517 TVKEGYRGGVALKIA
+2517 TVKEGYRGGVALRIA
-2532 DFMIEH
+2532 DYMIEH
-2538 TVLTDMYADSN
+2538 TVLTDMYAESN
-2549 GEVSEAMRRLSVLR
+2549 GEVSEAMRKLSVLR

-2569 NLHHIQGEIQYR
+2569 DLRYIQDEIQYR
-2581 FDRKNSINLVW
+2581 FDKKNSINLIW

-2597 GIAPDTLPQL
+2597 GISPDTLPQL

-2634 RAAVNNATE
+2634 RSAVNNATE
-2643 QVMLSTYGD
+2643 SVMLSTYGD
-2652 ARTIKNLRQ
+2652 ARTIKDLRQ

-2734 EIFRSSIEK
+2734 EVFRSSIEK

-2775 LANTYEQ
+2775 LADTYEQ

-2990 AVDEQARIAELLTET
+2990 AVEEQARIAELLTET

-3021 RLKAERDIQRLGY
+3021 RLKADRDIQRLGF

-3078 AKQELF
+3078 AKQELY
-3084 IESADAVFNR
+3084 IESADVVFNR

-3180 NPKVW
+3180 NPKTW

-3192 FASSSLL
+3192 FSASSLL
-3199 DASSITR
+3199 DASSIAR

-3242 RISNVLM
+3242 RVSNVLM

-3343 SALKARLR
+3343 SALRARLR
-3351 TTTDAESRSTL
+3351 TTTDAESRATL
-3362 QTQIKTARRNV
+3362 QTQIKAARKKV

-3385 FMVAIAQLFNWLY
+3385 FMAAIAQLFNWLY

-3412 LVDFA
+3412 LVDFV
-3417 GNLLGGLPLVRDIY
+3417 GSLLGGLPLVRDIY

-3462 GSLVSGDESN
+3462 GSLVSGNESN

-3485 LGQLTGIPTR
+3485 VGQLTGIPTR
-3495 NLYNVFYGL
+3495 NIYNVFYGL
-3504 TKRISPTTAYK
+3504 TKRFSPTTAYQ
-3515 IDEAF
+3515 IDEWF

-3541 SMLTSMIFGERMG
+3541 AMLTSMIFGERMG
-3554 NTTMGDAVRNK
+3554 NTTMSDAVRNK

-3590 EIPLTDEEYSRFR
+3590 EIPLTEQEYSRFR

-3609 MKDIEKMVNSGTFSV
+3609 MKDIEKMVNSGTFNV

-3650 GVDERTTVGELSEW
+3650 GVDDRTTVGELSEW
-3664 IDMSRLSVAFAGLSD
+3664 IDMSKLSVVFTGLSD
-3679 IESDKNSK
+3679 IESDKNAN
-3687 GETIAG
+3687 GATIAG
-3693 SKKKNTVRYLLGQ
+3693 SKKKNTVKYLLGQ
-3706 TLLDGERLLILCYR
+3706 NLSDGERLLILCYR
-3720 GYSIQDGDYKGY
+3720 GYSIQDGDYKGL

>member
-1 MATLSSFKQQ
+1 MADTTKRLSTSLAEFYSQRAAEKKYEREQ
-11 NAYKIGIS
+11 
-19 SMLTEE
+19 EE
-25 QQKSAITKA
+25 QQREYERALAEQA
-34 AAEEEEKKNQGG
+34 AAQAAAQQEQNKGG

-57 ISLGFLSGIEG
+57 VGLGFLSGIEG
-68 IWDYAAG
+68 IWDYTAG

-85 WAEHQIANDWVNYNH
+85 WAEQQIANDWVNYNH

-114 GDVAGGIGTSV
+114 GDVAGGIGTSL
-125 PAIAGVAAGAAIAY
+125 PAIAGVAAAGAITAA
-139 FSGGTLTPVAAS
+139 SGGTLAPVAAA

-185 VFVGVTEG
+185 ALVGVTEG
-193 AIEGVSSAIG
+193 AIEGVSSALG

-305 VNEGKAGDVIT
+305 VNEGKSGDVIT

-344 LKTSLQKTG
+344 LKTSLQKTD

-371 NISAA
+371 NTSAA

-402 GYQDQDGKPIQIT
+402 GYQDQNGKPIQVT

-423 DTTDAKSFRKTM
+423 DTTDAKKFRKTM
-435 SRALKTNSALRTLAV
+435 SRALKTNSVLRTLAV

-528 QQERGYIRDAQAIVP
+528 QQERSYVKEAQAVAP
-543 ESARKHLPRMVNLR
+543 EAARKHLPRMVNLR

-591 KALTRSETNRVLREI
+591 KALSRTETNRVLREI

-611 NYQNGVRQH
+611 NYQNGVRRH

-630 VAEIDAYARENI
+630 AAEIDTYARENI

-674 SCARVSARSGL
+674 SCARVSAHSGL
-685 RVMFSKEASFVA
+685 RVVFSKEASFVA

-766 AAVGQGSALQVSDE
+766 AAVGQGRAAQVSDE

-800 QKKQTLKDKILG
+800 QKKQTLKEKILG
-812 FFRKARTDYQSD
+812 FFKKARTDYQGD
-824 ERLTGAAARL
+824 EKLTGAAARL

-853 GVENASEQAGAAQM
+853 GVENVSAEAEVQAGNSRF
-867 QQALPESLET
+867 ALSEAFERLGK
-877 LETYTADEIASIES
+877 YTDSEIASIEATKH
-891 NELFKVARSYNDV
+891 FRVARSYSDV
-904 VRFIQ
+904 RQFI
-909 SAPQQNTNR
+909 ADAQNENTQKR
-918 LLFLGKINAGVAT
+918 LFLGKVTPETAAKIFQETGINAE
-931 KIQQITDLKVDGKS
+931 GKG
-945 IVLSSYDVKHIFKKH
+945 IALSGDDVRHIFARH
-960 GNAANEQARGQ
+960 GVNGSALHQGD
-971 IAVSQENFED
+971 IAVTQENFEN
-981 IIETIIS
+981 IIETLID
-988 PDVITRSDE
+988 PDSVSRTDQNGTR
-997 NGQVGIKFIKEID
+997 GILFQKEI
-1010 GKVTAIT
+1010 GGRVTAIT
-1017 IVSEKKKALTL
+1017 LVSEKKKALTL

-1047 LAGTSKTNGRNS
+1047 LAGTSETNGRSS
-1059 TKRKQP
+1059 TKRKQVTSP
-1065 TFPTVDEQAPTSTSE
+1065 SSNAEALNSTSE
-1080 TRRKMKTVSN
+1080 TLPRIKPVSTD
-1090 NSISQ
+1090 SISQ
-1095 NTENVNSESQ
+1095 NAENVNSESQ

-1117 ETADLSLLDRAKQL
+1117 ETADLSMLDRAKQL
-1131 QAAGEDSETIRR
+1131 QAAGEDSETIRK

-1172 ENHSTEDGGYRT
+1172 ESHSTEDGGYRT
-1184 AKLGDI
+1184 AKLGDV
-1190 MHHEELYA
+1190 MQHKKLYA
-1198 AYPFLKDV
+1198 AYPFLKDI
-1206 TVILQETETGVDG
+1206 TVILQETNTGVDG

-1243 RYLENRQPEIKRI
+1243 KYLENRQPEIKRI

-1261 YREYN
+1261 YQEYN

-1276 TLSADEWLAQ
+1276 TLSAEEWLAQ

-1348 TYWYNRLL
+1348 TYWYNHLL

-1363 ETAREKFLKLRIEAA
+1363 ATVREKFLKLRIEAA
-1378 PELQQAMYDMEDTL
+1378 PELQQAMYDMEDVL

-1404 AYDNAAKYAKSD
+1404 AYDNAARYAQND

-1431 LSDFYKNGRRY
+1431 LADFYKNGRRY
-1442 AGDMY
+1442 ASDMY

-1465 TAEQRRETRP
+1465 TEEQRRETRP
-1475 DIDRQRVYFSEK
+1475 DIDRRKVYFSEK
-1487 NAGSN
+1487 NGGGD
-1492 SRRNRGT
+1492 SR
-1499 ERDST
+1499 S
-1504 IRYALTID
+1504 YALPDT
-1512 GETVSGTVE
+1512 
-1521 ETNDLVALHNLTE
+1521 
-1534 EKLLKVLDLGG
+1534 
-1545 FPMPSIAVTKPSLA
+1545 
-1559 HDNFGDITVV
+1559 
-1569 FGRETIDPQRDS
+1569 DS
-1581 RNKVFSRD
+1581 S
-1589 AWTPTTPRVEYKL
+1589 
-1602 NEKRAEEI
+1602 
-1610 NRKINSLIRG
+1610 
-1620 TDAELFG
+1620 
-1627 YLALD
+1627 
-1632 ESNMTEFLN
+1632 
-1641 RNGGDLAQAYRD
+1641 
-1653 KDAFKYA
+1653 
-1660 YLRDKGIE
+1660 
-1668 VTLPTVDK
+1668 
-1676 EVSAY
+1676 
-1681 GNATIKWVADNLG
+1681 GNAL
-1694 KSTLNSLEQS
+1694 
-1704 NYSNEAVQPY
+1704 SNE
-1714 VAQVNELVSDYW
+1714 
-1726 QREYNMSPNNEI
+1726 QREY
-1738 DLYEAKGILR
+1738 
-1748 EAARYAD
+1748 
-1755 RGFPK
+1755 
-1760 SLNEREAREV
+1760 
-1770 INEHLDE
+1770 
-1777 SGYNA
+1777 
-1782 WIDELF
+1782 
-1788 SDVVEKAGLRNN
+1788 
-1800 RDMYTSAGR
+1800 
-1809 SRSFEALHDDYTLEN
+1809 
-1824 VVRAMSKA
+1824 
-1832 DPKGGSW
+1832 
-1839 LGLNPSSLAA
+1839 
-1849 KLSKEF
+1849 
-1855 KSISDMKKA
+1855 
-1864 AASLTEVSDD
+1864 
-1874 AMSNFT
+1874 
-1880 TTAGQMLDEI
+1880 
-1890 TADMVTRED
+1890 
-1899 YGSNFSYWNALDG
+1899 
-1912 AREVI
+1912 
-1917 GEIADRKLFTEKAI
+1917 
-1931 ADYMKR
+1931 
-1937 EYSGFYKY
+1937 
-1945 NADIGNKI
+1945 
-1953 LGLFAYAKQM
+1953 
-1963 TQTGYFEAKP
+1963 
-1973 RRAVNFSEIKS
+1973 
-1984 VLLPDTASERL
+1984 
-1995 KNRLDRLHIP
+1995 
-2005 YDVYGSTDT
+2005 
-2014 ERSNAIQRLD
+2014 
-2024 GVRFALPET
+2024 
-2033 DSAGASL
+2033 
-2040 SREQREFFKD
+2040 FKD

-2055 DSGRL
+2055 DNGKL
-2060 RVTYHGS
+2060 RITYHGS
-2067 PNSFYT
+2067 PNRFFT

-2088 GFYFATSEEAARH
+2088 GFYFATSEEASRS
-2101 YGDNVYKT
+2101 YGDNVHKT
-2109 YLNITNPIVINR
+2109 YLNITKPIVINR
-2121 TIDGGD
+2121 TADGGD

-2212 VEVMFDNTGDRFYV
+2212 VEVRFDNTGDRFYV

-2239 KPTGDVD
+2239 RPTGDAD

-2258 DSANETAAWTSERV
+2258 DSSNETAAWTSERM

-2318 NLDVDALSRE
+2318 NLDIDALSRE

-2333 LTVDYETMRIVG
+2333 LSVDYETMRIVG

-2394 NWDTATQRVIT
+2394 NWDTATQRIIT

-2415 ALVPIN
+2415 TLVPIN
-2421 AAYAAQLSEFTS
+2421 AAYSAQLSEFTS
-2433 ERGLRYALDSSEDGD
+2433 ERGVRFALDSSEDGNAQP
-2448 VRHGNYSAGQRA
+2448 RGNYSVGQRA

-2469 RVYTKAEAEEVINSI
+2469 RVYTKAEAAEVINSI
-2484 IEERLVFDDIGMY
+2484 IEERLVFEEIGMQ

-2569 NLHHIQGEIQYR
+2569 DLRHIQDEIQYR
-2581 FDRKNSINLVW
+2581 FDKRNSINLVW

-2624 LQMVDMYEDA
+2624 LQMVEMYEDA

-2643 QVMLSTYGD
+2643 SVMLSTYGD
-2652 ARTIKNLRQ
+2652 ARTIKDLRQ

-2721 KLGTFQNATQYDT
+2721 KLGTFLNSTQYKSDV
-2734 EIFRSSIEK
+2734 FKSSIEA

-2766 TWYTKDNPL
+2766 TWYAKDNPL
-2775 LANTYEQ
+2775 IADTYEQ

-2990 AVDEQARIAELLTET
+2990 AVDEQERIAELLTET

-3021 RLKAERDIQRLGY
+3021 RLKAERDIQRLGF

-3055 SAEMQQEL
+3055 SAEMQAEL

-3084 IESADAVFNR
+3084 IESADVVFNR

-3343 SALKARLR
+3343 SALRARLR

-3362 QTQIKTARRNV
+3362 QTQIKAARRKV

-3385 FMVAIAQLFNWLY
+3385 FMAAIAQLFNWLY

-3412 LVDFA
+3412 LVDFV

-3495 NLYNVFYGL
+3495 NIYNVFYGL

-3541 SMLTSMIFGERMG
+3541 AMLTSMIFGERMG
-3554 NTTMGDAVRNK
+3554 NTTMSDAVRDK

-3584 ITYGGV
+3584 ISYGGV
-3590 EIPLTDEEYSRFR
+3590 EIPLTDDEYARFR

-3609 MKDIEKMVNSGTFSV
+3609 MKDIEKMMNGGAFKV

-3650 GVDERTTVGELSEW
+3650 GVDERTTIGELSKW
-3664 IDMSRLSVAFAGLSD
+3664 IDMSKLSVAFVGLSD
-3679 IESDKNSK
+3679 IESEKNSK

-3693 SKKKNTVRYLLGQ
+3693 SKKKNTVKYLLKQ
-3706 TLLDGERLLILCYR
+3706 NLSDGERLLILCFR
-3720 GYSIQDGDYKGY
+3720 GYTIQDGDYKGY

-3740 LLQYILKLNGTQ
+3740 LLQYILKLKGTQ

>member
-11 NAYKIGIS
+11 NAYKIGVS

-46 FLGGIGYSLEK
+46 FLGGIGYAFEK
-57 ISLGFLSGIEG
+57 IGLGFLSGIEG

-85 WAEHQIANDWVNYNH
+85 WAEQQIANDWVNYNH

-114 GDVAGGIGTSV
+114 GDVAGGIGTSL
-125 PAIAGVAAGAAIAY
+125 PAIAGVAAAGAITY

-185 VFVGVTEG
+185 ALVGVTEG

-239 GEAFEEGVQAILEP
+239 GEAFEEGVQAILDP

-292 VRNIRGTTRGNTL
+292 VRNIRGTARGNTL
-305 VNEGKAGDVIT
+305 VNEGKSGDVIT

-339 NTLDE
+339 NTLNE

-371 NISAA
+371 NTSAA

-528 QQERGYIRDAQAIVP
+528 QQERGYVRDAQAIAP

-620 TEAQNRLREQ
+620 TEAQNKLREQ
-630 VAEIDAYARENI
+630 AAEIDTYARENI

-685 RVMFSKEASFVA
+685 RVVFSKEASFVA

-766 AAVGQGSALQVSDE
+766 AAVGQGSALQISDE

-824 ERLTGAAARL
+824 KKLTGAAARL

-853 GVENASEQAGAAQM
+853 GVENASEQAGTTQM

-877 LETYTADEIASIES
+877 LETYTADETASIEKTS
-891 NELFKVARSYNDV
+891 FYKVARSYAE
-904 VRFIQ
+904 VRDFIANAAQ
-909 SAPQQNTNR
+909 VEGEQR
-918 LLFLGKINAGVAT
+918 LFLGKINAETAAKIKEAT
-931 KIQQITDLKVDGKS
+931 GISAEGKS
-945 IVLSSYDVKHIFKKH
+945 IALSSSDIRHILNGH
-960 GNAANEQARGQ
+960 GNAATESPMGQ
-971 IAVSQENFED
+971 VAVTQENFED

-988 PDVITRSDE
+988 PDTIARSDE
-997 NGQVGIKFIKEID
+997 GNQVGIMFTKEID
-1010 GKVTAIT
+1010 GRVTAIT

-1028 KSAWITKSGGR
+1028 KSAWITKKKQSTSP
-1039 TPSASADT
+1039 TPD
-1047 LAGTSKTNGRNS
+1047 
-1059 TKRKQP
+1059 
-1065 TFPTVDEQAPTSTSE
+1065 VQAPSLTSETGRRIKTTSTS
-1080 TRRKMKTVSN
+1080 
-1090 NSISQ
+1090 SISQ
-1095 NTENVNSESQ
+1095 NAENVNSESQ

-1112 AGETS
+1112 PDTDSDGGTLNAEQREFFGKSAIVDADGKLLKMYHGTAADFTVFDLAESGASNDHTSHIGFWFTPRKAVAENFAEFNANEYRGKRARVQEVYLNIENPKIYAPADNSARMEELRTENIGLREQLAEEYAELKET
-1117 ETADLSLLDRAKQL
+1117 
-1131 QAAGEDSETIRR
+1131 
-1143 ETGWFVGYDNQW
+1143 VGRLNYML
-1155 RYEIDD
+1155 Y
-1161 SAATLVEKPAF
+1161 F
-1172 ENHSTEDGGYRT
+1172 TEDNIFGRRGENDIGYRVDEDYYVQYMKMSPEQ
-1184 AKLGDI
+1184 AK
-1190 MHHEELYA
+1190 
-1198 AYPFLKDV
+1198 
-1206 TVILQETETGVDG
+1206 
-1219 SAFAEDGQIVLDQ
+1219 
-1232 RLFTRT
+1232 
-1238 SKEYQ
+1238 
-1243 RYLENRQPEIKRI
+1243 
-1256 EQTPE
+1256 
-1261 YREYN
+1261 
-1266 RFYTDESLQE
+1266 
-1276 TLSADEWLAQ
+1276 
-1286 EEAARNKFFASELGK
+1286 
-1301 RYHELMWG
+1301 
-1309 KPNVATTELGWSDK
+1309 K
-1323 AKSVLMHEVQH
+1323 AKSLVDAIKKNNKQIKANETEYYRLQDGDSFLQMSDDLDEFMEWITGAH
-1334 LIQAHEGFAGGSSD
+1334 AHERGYGREHYAA
-1348 TYWYNRLL
+1348 TN
-1356 KQYRSEA
+1356 
-1363 ETAREKFLKLRIEAA
+1363 AREAAEKFR
-1378 PELQQAMYDMEDTL
+1378 
-1392 NRLDVST
+1392 
-1399 SSIAR
+1399 
-1404 AYDNAAKYAKSD
+1404 
-1416 SQRDILWDYTQAYSK
+1416 SK
-1431 LSDFYKNGRRY
+1431 LIKEGYDGIWIKDTRVDDSGDQVVAFYPEQIKLV
-1442 AGDMY
+1442 
-1447 TNTAGEI
+1447 TNKRPTK
-1454 EARDVSSRLEM
+1454 DV
-1465 TAEQRRETRP
+1465 
-1475 DIDRQRVYFSEK
+1475 D
-1487 NAGSN
+1487 
-1492 SRRNRGT
+1492 
-1499 ERDST
+1499 
-1504 IRYALTID
+1504 IRYALPELEQEAVKHFGHTYSWAETGYVLTDGSRLDFSGRHEGSGGGGRYEDHRDIAQLDAYRDVQGTDAMID
-1512 GETVSGTVE
+1512 FMKRGNIRIIPEVDGINLSVRPTRAQENTLADFISRRRGEVTLDIDNERGETVVSVEYPRGTHSNKVLQDIRNYFESGT
-1521 ETNDLVALHNLTE
+1521 
-1534 EKLLKVLDLGG
+1534 
-1545 FPMPSIAVTKPSLA
+1545 
-1559 HDNFGDITVV
+1559 
-1569 FGRETIDPQRDS
+1569 
-1581 RNKVFSRD
+1581 
-1589 AWTPTTPRVEYKL
+1589 TPT
-1602 NEKRAEEI
+1602 I
-1610 NRKINSLIRG
+1610 S
-1620 TDAELFG
+1620 
-1627 YLALD
+1627 
-1632 ESNMTEFLN
+1632 
-1641 RNGGDLAQAYRD
+1641 
-1653 KDAFKYA
+1653 
-1660 YLRDKGIE
+1660 E
-1668 VTLPTVDK
+1668 V
-1676 EVSAY
+1676 
-1681 GNATIKWVADNLG
+1681 
-1694 KSTLNSLEQS
+1694 
-1704 NYSNEAVQPY
+1704 
-1714 VAQVNELVSDYW
+1714 
-1726 QREYNMSPNNEI
+1726 QRF
-1738 DLYEAKGILR
+1738 
-1748 EAARYAD
+1748 RY
-1755 RGFPK
+1755 
-1760 SLNEREAREV
+1760 
-1770 INEHLDE
+1770 
-1777 SGYNA
+1777 
-1782 WIDELF
+1782 
-1788 SDVVEKAGLRNN
+1788 
-1800 RDMYTSAGR
+1800 
-1809 SRSFEALHDDYTLEN
+1809 
-1824 VVRAMSKA
+1824 
-1832 DPKGGSW
+1832 
-1839 LGLNPSSLAA
+1839 
-1849 KLSKEF
+1849 
-1855 KSISDMKKA
+1855 
-1864 AASLTEVSDD
+1864 
-1874 AMSNFT
+1874 
-1880 TTAGQMLDEI
+1880 
-1890 TADMVTRED
+1890 
-1899 YGSNFSYWNALDG
+1899 
-1912 AREVI
+1912 
-1917 GEIADRKLFTEKAI
+1917 
-1931 ADYMKR
+1931 
-1937 EYSGFYKY
+1937 
-1945 NADIGNKI
+1945 
-1953 LGLFAYAKQM
+1953 
-1963 TQTGYFEAKP
+1963 
-1973 RRAVNFSEIKS
+1973 
-1984 VLLPDTASERL
+1984 
-1995 KNRLDRLHIP
+1995 
-2005 YDVYGSTDT
+2005 
-2014 ERSNAIQRLD
+2014 
-2024 GVRFALPET
+2024 ALPET
-2033 DSAGASL
+2033 DSDGRTLTAQQRRYFNDTKVVDENGRLLPVYHGTRNPSFTVFKQSGEDSALGAGIYFAENKEYARGYSFGSEPYQVYLNITNPYIAETPGGITQSELIKRGYDGVYNPSNKFWVAFKPEQIKNITNKRPTTNRDIRLALPDTDSTGTRL
-2040 SREQREFFKD
+2040 SQEQREFFKD

-2055 DSGRL
+2055 DKGRL
-2060 RVTYHGS
+2060 LKVYHGTPHGEFTIFNAQNGAYFTENEAYARRYMQAHNS
-2067 PNSFYT
+2067 PT
-2073 FDRGRIGKGN
+2073 ARLI
-2083 DQFGA
+2083 
-2088 GFYFATSEEAARH
+2088 EA
-2101 YGDNVYKT
+2101 
-2109 YLNITNPIVINR
+2109 YLNITKPFDTRQEAERRIFEREFYRKWGNGTPLSDVGLPDWTDADDLIDFINENGYDYDGL
-2121 TIDGGD
+2121 ILDEGGDGG
-2127 LFDVKITQ
+2127 
-2135 KQAYE
+2135 Y
-2140 ILKRHPLIYDPES
+2140 
-2153 SPLGDMFEEYWEVGA
+2153 G
-2168 KDYMI
+2168 
-2173 REAAKNFNSI
+2173 EAVT
-2183 GLLDSDYI
+2183 
-2191 AYRDYPN
+2191 R
-2198 ELHEA
+2198 
-2203 IRDVLGYDG
+2203 RG
-2212 VEVMFDNTGDRFYV
+2212 VSYV
-2226 AWFENQI
+2226 AFSPEQI

-2239 KPTGDVD
+2239 QPTRDAD

-2272 TDLIERYGA
+2272 TDLIDRYGA

-2318 NLDVDALSRE
+2318 NLDIDALSRE

-2354 LAKAGI
+2354 LAKAGV

-2368 FTESSLSRYD
+2368 FTENSLSRYD
-2378 ARIMEGEHK
+2378 ARIMDGEHK
-2387 FKGQRFS
+2387 LKGQTFS
-2394 NWDTATQRVIT
+2394 SWDADAQRVRR

-2410 SASVG
+2410 SAAVG
-2415 ALVPIN
+2415 TLVPIN
-2421 AAYAAQLSEFTS
+2421 AAYSAQLSEFTS
-2433 ERGLRYALDSSEDGD
+2433 ERGVRFALDSSEDGNAQT
-2448 VRHGNYSAGQRA
+2448 RGNYTVGQRA

-2469 RVYTKAEAEEVINSI
+2469 RVYTKAEAAEVINSI
-2484 IEERLVFDDIGMY
+2484 IEERLVFEDIGMQ

-2517 TVKEGYRGGVALKIA
+2517 TVKEGYRGGVALRIA
-2532 DFMIEH
+2532 DYMIEH
-2538 TVLTDMYADSN
+2538 TVLTDMYAENN
-2549 GEVSEAMRRLSVLR
+2549 GEVSEAMRKLSVLR
-2563 RYMHKI
+2563 QYMHKI
-2569 NLHHIQGEIQYR
+2569 DLRHIQDEIRYR
-2581 FDRKNSINLVW
+2581 FDKKNSINLVW

-2597 GIAPDTLPQL
+2597 GISPDTLPQL
-2607 LAEEGIFLDAI
+2607 LAEEGIYIDAT

-2624 LQMVDMYEDA
+2624 LQMVEMYEDA

-2643 QVMLSTYGD
+2643 SVMLSTYGD
-2652 ARTIKNLRQ
+2652 AQTIKNLRQ
-2661 QIARDVLNAYEQKGR
+2661 QIAKDILNAYDQKGK

-2681 KLVEKYT
+2681 RLVEKYANE
-2688 KQIAELKQRLR
+2688 IAELRKRLR
-2699 EANANNRLINSIVD
+2699 ESNSNNRLINSIVD

-2721 KLGTFQNATQYDT
+2721 KIGTFLNSTQYKSDV
-2734 EIFRSSIEK
+2734 FKSSIEE
-2743 LGKIKFRGNFNIA
+2743 LGKIKYRGNFNIA
-2756 GTRKIMADLR
+2756 GTRKIMANLR
-2766 TWYTKDNPL
+2766 TWYTNENPL
-2775 LANTYEQ
+2775 LAESYEQ
-2782 GIADMLDEVANGK
+2782 GIADMLDMVANGTK
-2795 TNNYTKREL
+2795 DYTRDEL
-2804 QSIRNI
+2804 RMINNI
-2810 MAYFTNYVEHF
+2810 MAYFINFIEKF
-2821 NKVYRQGRW
+2821 NKIYRQGRW
-2830 VDAVPEATRYI
+2830 VDAMPEATRYI

-2875 RMDRYESGFYTEIF
+2875 RMDRYENGFYTEIF
-2889 TELRDSKIDAEIA
+2889 TELRDSKINAEIA

-2924 TKETVQYRGVEIPR
+2924 TKKTVQYRGVEIPR

-2975 GFAKGITEESELRAA
+2975 GFAKGLTEENELRAA
-2990 AVDEQARIAELLTET
+2990 AVEEQARIAELLTET

-3021 RLKAERDIQRLGY
+3021 RLKADRDIQRLGF

-3055 SAEMQQEL
+3055 SAEMQAEI

-3094 HVRGVVQY
+3094 HVRGVIQY

-3199 DASSITR
+3199 DSSSIAR

-3343 SALKARLR
+3343 SALRARLR
-3351 TTTDAESRSTL
+3351 TTTDAESRATL
-3362 QTQIKTARRNV
+3362 QTQIKAARKKV

-3385 FMVAIAQLFNWLY
+3385 FMAAIAQLFSWLY

-3431 SRIAEGYS
+3431 SRIVEGYS

-3472 SKLTARTKNLLYA
+3472 SKLTARTKNLLYS

-3495 NLYNVFYGL
+3495 NIYNVFYGL
-3504 TKRISPTTAYK
+3504 TKRFSPTTAYK
-3515 IDEAF
+3515 IDEWF

-3541 SMLTSMIFGERMG
+3541 AMLTSMIFGERMG
-3554 NTTMGDAVRNK
+3554 NTTMSDAVRDK

-3584 ITYGGV
+3584 ISYGGV
-3590 EIPLTDEEYSRFR
+3590 EIPLTDDEYARFR

-3609 MKDIEKMVNSGTFSV
+3609 MKDIEKMMNGGAFKV

-3643 DALSDLV
+3643 DALSDFV
-3650 GVDERTTVGELSEW
+3650 GVDERTTIGELSEW
-3664 IDMSRLSVAFAGLSD
+3664 IDMSKLSVAYVGLSD
-3679 IESDKNSK
+3679 IESDKTAN
-3687 GETIAG
+3687 GDTISG
-3693 SKKKNTVRYLLGQ
+3693 SKKKNTIEYLLNQ
-3706 TLLDGERLLILCYR
+3706 NLTDGERLLILAYR
-3720 GYSIQDGDYKGY
+3720 GYTMQDGDYKGY
-3732 TAKRAKRI
+3732 TAERAKRA
-3740 LLQYILKLNGTQ
+3740 LLQYILKLNITQ
-3752 AEKAALAE
+3752 EEKAALAE

>member
-1 MATLSSFKQQ
+1 MATNSVNVRAHAQNILEGRARRRFESQYEEAQREYERALEAQTAAQTAALASAQQ
-11 NAYKIGIS
+11 
-19 SMLTEE
+19 E
-25 QQKSAITKA
+25 Q
-34 AAEEEEKKNQGG
+34 NQGG
-46 FLGGIGYSLEK
+46 LLGGIGYSLEK
-57 ISLGFLSGIEG
+57 IGLGFLSGIEG
-68 IWDYAAG
+68 IWDYTAG

-85 WAEHQIANDWVNYNH
+85 WAEQQIANDWVNYNH

-114 GDVAGGIGTSV
+114 GDVAGGIGTSL
-125 PAIAGVAAGAAIAY
+125 PSMAGVAAAGAITVA
-139 FSGGTLTPVAAS
+139 SGGTLSPVAAT

-172 QTGELTGK
+172 QTGELGGK

-185 VFVGVTEG
+185 ALSGITEG
-193 AIEGVSSAIG
+193 AIEGVSSALG
-203 AGTGAVVKS
+203 AGTGAVIKS

-233 VVKGFA
+233 FVKGFA

-305 VNEGKAGDVIT
+305 VNEGRAGDVIA
-316 TAEQISSYQTENQ
+316 TAEQLSSYQTANQ

-344 LKTSLQKTG
+344 LKTSLQKTD

-371 NISAA
+371 NTSAA

-402 GYQDQDGKPIQIT
+402 GYQDQNGKPIQVT

-423 DTTDAKSFRKTM
+423 DTTDAKKFRQTM
-435 SRALKTNSALRTLAV
+435 SKALKTNSVLRTLAV

-457 SMDTARFRDA
+457 SMDMARFRDA
-467 TLAGQQLSTQAD
+467 ALSEQSGKLITQAD
-479 LNRFVEQATDA
+479 LNRFAEQATDT

-520 ANGGVQEY
+520 ANGGVQAY
-528 QQERGYIRDAQAIVP
+528 QQERSYMKEAQAVTP
-543 ESARKHLPRMVNLR
+543 EAARKHLPRMVNLR

-591 KALTRSETNRVLREI
+591 KALSRTETNRVLREI
-606 HTNEQ
+606 YTNEE

-630 VAEIDAYARENI
+630 AAEIDTYARENI

-685 RVMFSKEASFVA
+685 RVVFSKEASFVA

-720 KSRTGES
+720 KSRSGES

-766 AAVGQGSALQVSDE
+766 AAVGQGRAAQVSDE

-800 QKKQTLKDKILG
+800 QKKQTLKEKILG
-812 FFRKARTDYQSD
+812 FFKKARTDYQSD
-824 ERLTGAAARL
+824 EKLTGAAARL

-853 GVENASEQAGAAQM
+853 GVENASAEAGATQI

-877 LETYTADEIASIES
+877 LETYTADEIASIEKTS
-891 NELFKVARSYNDV
+891 FYKVARSYAE
-904 VRFIQ
+904 VRDFIANAAQ
-909 SAPQQNTNR
+909 VEGEQR
-918 LLFLGKINAGVAT
+918 LFLGKINAETAAKIKEAT
-931 KIQQITDLKVDGKS
+931 GISAEGKS
-945 IVLSSYDVKHIFKKH
+945 IALSSSDIRHILNGH
-960 GNAANEQARGQ
+960 GNAATESPMGQ
-971 IAVSQENFED
+971 VAVTQENFED

-988 PDVITRSDE
+988 PDTITRSDE
-997 NGQVGIKFIKEID
+997 GNQVGIMFTKEID
-1010 GKVTAIT
+1010 GRVTAIT
-1017 IVSEKKKALTL
+1017 IVSEKKKGLTL
-1028 KSAWITKSGGR
+1028 KSAWITKKKQSTSP
-1039 TPSASADT
+1039 TPD
-1047 LAGTSKTNGRNS
+1047 
-1059 TKRKQP
+1059 
-1065 TFPTVDEQAPTSTSE
+1065 VQAPSLTSE
-1080 TRRKMKTVSN
+1080 TGRRIKTTSIS
-1090 NSISQ
+1090 SISQ
-1095 NTENVNSESQ
+1095 NSENVNPESQ

-1112 AGETS
+1112 PTDYSPTAADNEYIHALNSGDMASAQMAVNKAAAQAG
-1117 ETADLSLLDRAKQL
+1117 
-1131 QAAGEDSETIRR
+1131 
-1143 ETGWFVGYDNQW
+1143 
-1155 RYEIDD
+1155 
-1161 SAATLVEKPAF
+1161 
-1172 ENHSTEDGGYRT
+1172 
-1184 AKLGDI
+1184 
-1190 MHHEELYA
+1190 
-1198 AYPFLKDV
+1198 
-1206 TVILQETETGVDG
+1206 
-1219 SAFAEDGQIVLDQ
+1219 
-1232 RLFTRT
+1232 
-1238 SKEYQ
+1238 
-1243 RYLENRQPEIKRI
+1243 
-1256 EQTPE
+1256 
-1261 YREYN
+1261 
-1266 RFYTDESLQE
+1266 YTDLLYHGTKSFGF
-1276 TLSADEWLAQ
+1276 TVFDS
-1286 EEAARNKFFASELGK
+1286 NKSDDGISFF
-1301 RYHELMWG
+1301 
-1309 KPNVATTELGWSDK
+1309 VT
-1323 AKSVLMHEVQH
+1323 
-1334 LIQAHEGFAGGSSD
+1334 
-1348 TYWYNRLL
+1348 
-1356 KQYRSEA
+1356 RS
-1363 ETAREKFLKLRIEAA
+1363 K
-1378 PELQQAMYDMEDTL
+1378 D
-1392 NRLDVST
+1392 
-1399 SSIAR
+1399 IAR
-1404 AYDNAAKYAKSD
+1404 SYAKSD
-1416 SQRDILWDYTQAYSK
+1416 KVRPISSRSAVNVAK
-1431 LSDFYKNGRRY
+1431 LSDAELVSHLNEHADELDGIKDRWQLFDGNEYDELNSSVKERLETLRERVRTEKAVYADKMSKDFFGFGIDALTHNQLLELEKVLNTGKYKDGDYSGISTPLWCLVEQSGAFSDIKTELSQLERDMRLARMYLQRSILDRASGKGVCVLKDSLGGYDLSLMTVEEARAELRKIYGRGIYELFGNSGRQLVIDAENQQWNAIKGWTRAIEPTLENTFVYKGDDEYALLYKDSEQAVTDGMVDVTNSNEEMLSKMSEEQIHIFLIARAADRLRIVGDKHCSTRDIALWAKNLGYDSVLIKNVNDYGGNGAVSE
-1442 AGDMY
+1442 AGDIAIY
-1447 TNTAGEI
+1447 Y
-1454 EARDVSSRLEM
+1454 DPSRLKSAD
-1465 TAEQRRETRP
+1465 TVTYDDNGNVIP
-1475 DIDRQRVYFSEK
+1475 L
-1487 NAGSN
+1487 
-1492 SRRNRGT
+1492 SRRFESSNT
-1499 ERDST
+1499 DM
-1504 IRYALTID
+1504 RYALALD
-1512 GETVSGTVE
+1512 GETVSGAVE

-1545 FPMPSIAVTKPSLA
+1545 FPMPSIAVTKADIPFT
-1559 HDNFGDITVV
+1559 DFGDITVV
-1569 FGRETIDPQRDS
+1569 FGKETIDPAKPE
-1581 RNKVFSRD
+1581 NAVYSRD
-1589 AWTPTTPRVEYKL
+1589 AWTPTVPQAEY
-1602 NEKRAEEI
+1602 EI
-1610 NRKINSLIRG
+1610 NETKAREAIDRLLPYVNEFGDIGGIRKRLTI
-1620 TDAELFG
+1620 DELQE
-1627 YLALD
+1627 LANNRDGNIVD
-1632 ESNMTEFLN
+1632 EFSGSIET
-1641 RNGGDLAQAYRD
+1641 
-1653 KDAFKYA
+1653 KYA
-1660 YLRDKGIE
+1660 YLREIGAINKDDTDMVPAYSERLRGKINSE
-1668 VTLPTVDK
+1668 ISTRNK
-1676 EVSAY
+1676 EY
-1681 GNATIKWVADNLG
+1681 K
-1694 KSTLNSLEQS
+1694 
-1704 NYSNEAVQPY
+1704 
-1714 VAQVNELVSDYW
+1714 
-1726 QREYNMSPNNEI
+1726 
-1738 DLYEAKGILR
+1738 
-1748 EAARYAD
+1748 
-1755 RGFPK
+1755 
-1760 SLNEREAREV
+1760 
-1770 INEHLDE
+1770 
-1777 SGYNA
+1777 A
-1782 WIDELF
+1782 WLDELF
-1788 SDVVEKAGLRNN
+1788 DGIIAKKGIRT
-1800 RDMYTSAGR
+1800 RTDRFTSSGA
-1809 SRSFEALHDDYTLEN
+1809 SRSFDETHIDYTLEN
-1824 VVRAMSKA
+1824 IVKFMR
-1832 DPKGGSW
+1832 
-1839 LGLNPSSLAA
+1839 SSPTQNAETTYASTYTLAA
-1849 KLSKEF
+1849 ALAKNFSSIEDIKSAKAMLSAKAESEIAEARNRYES
-1855 KSISDMKKA
+1855 SISEIIDSMAGRDIELQDGAEEVLLELARSHRTTPTSILGYLKK
-1864 AASLTEVSDD
+1864 EYRGFY
-1874 AMSNFT
+1874 NFNAG
-1880 TTAGQMLDEI
+1880 TAQKISTL
-1890 TADMVTRED
+1890 
-1899 YGSNFSYWNALDG
+1899 FNAL
-1912 AREVI
+1912 A
-1917 GEIADRKLFTEKAI
+1917 A
-1931 ADYMKR
+1931 MKT
-1937 EYSGFYKY
+1937 
-1945 NADIGNKI
+1945 D
-1953 LGLFAYAKQM
+1953 M
-1963 TQTGYFEAKP
+1963 FEAKP
-1973 RRAVNFSEIKS
+1973 RRAVGLNEIKR
-1984 VLLPDTASERL
+1984 VLIPSRHPNQRL
-1995 KNRLDRLHIP
+1995 LEALTEKNIP
-2005 YDVYGSTDT
+2005 YTLY
-2014 ERSNAIQRLD
+2014 ERSIDKGIDERADILQRLD

-2033 DSAGASL
+2033 DSAGESL
-2040 SREQREFFKD
+2040 SQEQREYFKD

-2055 DSGRL
+2055 DGGRL
-2060 RVTYHGS
+2060 RITYHGS
-2067 PNSFYT
+2067 PNRFFT

-2088 GFYFATSEEAARH
+2088 GFYFATSEEASRS
-2101 YGDNVYKT
+2101 YGDNVHKT
-2109 YLNITNPIVINR
+2109 YLNITKPIVINR
-2121 TIDGGD
+2121 TADGGD

-2140 ILKRHPLIYDPES
+2140 ILKRHPLIYDPEN

-2183 GLLDSDYI
+2183 GLLDSDYL

-2212 VEVMFDNTGDRFYV
+2212 VEVRFDNTGDRFYV

-2239 KPTGDVD
+2239 QPTGDAD

-2258 DSANETAAWTSERV
+2258 DSANETAAWTSDRV
-2272 TDLIERYGA
+2272 TDLIDRYGA
-2281 TNPRYTQAYATW
+2281 RNPRYTQAYATW

-2304 VNQTRRNQIYDEAG
+2304 VSQTRRNQIYDEAG
-2318 NLDVDALSRE
+2318 NLDIDALSRE

-2354 LAKAGI
+2354 LAKAGV

-2368 FTESSLSRYD
+2368 FTENSLSRYD
-2378 ARIMEGEHK
+2378 ARIMDGEHK
-2387 FKGQRFS
+2387 LKGQSFS
-2394 NWDTATQRVIT
+2394 SWDADAQRVRT

-2410 SASVG
+2410 SAAVG
-2415 ALVPIN
+2415 TLVPIN
-2421 AAYAAQLSEFTS
+2421 AAYSAQLSEFTS
-2433 ERGLRYALDSSEDGD
+2433 ERGVRFALDSSEDGNAQT
-2448 VRHGNYSAGQRA
+2448 RGNYSVGQRA

-2469 RVYTKAEAEEVINSI
+2469 RVYTKAEAAEVINSI
-2484 IEERLVFDDIGMY
+2484 IEERLVFEEIGMQ

-2517 TVKEGYRGGVALKIA
+2517 TVKEGYRSGVALRIA
-2532 DFMIEH
+2532 DYMIEH

-2549 GEVSEAMRRLSVLR
+2549 GEVSEAMHKLSVLR
-2563 RYMHKI
+2563 RYMHRI
-2569 NLHHIQGEIQYR
+2569 DLRHIQDEVQYR

-2597 GIAPDTLPQL
+2597 GISPDTLPQL
-2607 LAEEGIFLDAI
+2607 LADEGIFLDAV

-2624 LQMVDMYEDA
+2624 LQMVEMYEDA

-2643 QVMLSTYGD
+2643 SVMLSTYGD

-2661 QIARDVLNAYEQKGR
+2661 QIARDILNAYEQKGR

-2766 TWYTKDNPL
+2766 TWYTKENPL
-2775 LANTYEQ
+2775 LSDTYEQ

-2795 TNNYTKREL
+2795 TNNYTKSEL

-2841 DILHR
+2841 ETIR
-2846 NEELKSSWFMRKVGT
+2846 NNEQVKVGLFRKVAGST
-2861 SYLQTFGDPMSVMR
+2861 YMQTFGDPMSVAR
-2875 RMDRYESGFYTEIF
+2875 RMDMYESGFYTEML
-2889 TELRDSKIDAEIA
+2889 TELREASIDAEITE
-2902 KMQLME
+2902 ME
-2908 EYEAFL
+2908 IRQDYDAFL
-2914 KKNKKYLAQA
+2914 KGNRTYLSQTAKQ
-2924 TKETVQYRGVEIPR
+2924 TVEYRGVAIPK

-2947 LKRQHAQAGLAENG
+2947 LKRAHAQAGLAQNG
-2961 FGFWNAQDQRVRVD
+2961 FAFTDADGKRVRVD
-2975 GFAKGITEESELRAA
+2975 GFAAGITEESDLRAA
-2990 AVDEQARIAELLTET
+2990 AIEEQARIAELLSVT

-3011 ILEKGYQEAG
+3011 ILEKAFNEDAKK
-3021 RLKAERDIQRLGY
+3021 LKAERDMQRFGF

-3055 SAEMQQEL
+3055 TSDIQGEL
-3063 DRISNASFNKDTVRG
+3063 DRVSSASFNKDTVRG
-3078 AKQELF
+3078 AKQELY
-3084 IESADAVFNR
+3084 IEAADAVFNR
-3094 HVRGVVQY
+3094 HMHAVAQY
-3102 AYISPAIETYN
+3102 AALSPAIETYN
-3113 KLYNLDIAGTPNK
+3113 KLYNLDIGGNANK
-3126 PVSVSTESANVWK
+3126 PISVATESANTWVK
-3139 QGNDYF
+3139 GNRYF
-3145 KKLITDIQG
+3145 SKLISDIQG
-3154 ISPVSS
+3154 IPASPS
-3160 EGRAVLSFI
+3160 EGMRVLGFV

-3185 VTQLSSL
+3185 ATQLSSL
-3192 FASSSLL
+3192 FAASSIL
-3199 DASSITR
+3199 DASSIAN
-3206 GMTVSAKDV
+3206 GMFISSKDV
-3215 DTYCPLAKLRAQDN
+3215 DVYCPLAKLRAQDN
-3229 TAAMAQGVLDKVG
+3229 TVAMAQGVLDKVG
-3242 RISNVLM
+3242 RVSNALM
-3249 APIGKMDRFVVRRL
+3249 APIGKMDRFVVCRL
-3263 FGACQVQ
+3263 FGACQLQ
-3270 VQKDGGAKIGTEANK
+3270 VQKNGGAKVGTEANK

-3318 MRTLTMFSAD
+3318 MRTVTMFSAD

-3343 SALKARLR
+3343 STLNAKLRMTTDTELAAELR
-3351 TTTDAESRSTL
+3351 T
-3362 QTQIKTARRNV
+3362 QINAAQKKV
-3373 RKSLTALATSAL
+3373 FKSVTALTTSAL
-3385 FMVAIAQLFNWLY
+3385 FMAAITQLFNWLY
-3398 NKDKD
+3398 NKDRD

-3431 SRIAEGYS
+3431 SRIAEGYEL
-3439 VDNYAYSA
+3439 DNYAYSA
-3447 LNDLLDSAVNLFDTV
+3447 LNDLLDSAVNLFDTA
-3462 GSLVSGDESN
+3462 SSIISGDESK

-3495 NLYNVFYGL
+3495 NIYNVFYGL
-3504 TKRISPTTAYK
+3504 IKRFIPTAAYQ
-3515 IDEAF
+3515 IDEWF

-3532 IESDDTDMI
+3532 IENDDTDMI

-3554 NTTMGDAVRNK
+3554 NTTMSDAVRDK

-3584 ITYGGV
+3584 ISYGGV
-3590 EIPLTDEEYSRFR
+3590 EIPLTDDEYARFR

-3609 MKDIEKMVNSGTFSV
+3609 MKDIEKMMNNGAFKV

-3650 GVDERTTVGELSEW
+3650 GVDERTTIGELSKW
-3664 IDMSRLSVAFAGLSD
+3664 IDMSKISVAFVGLSD
-3679 IESDKNSK
+3679 VESEKNSK

-3693 SKKKNTVRYLLGQ
+3693 SKKKNTVKYLLKQ
-3706 TLLDGERLLILCYR
+3706 NLSDGERLLILCFR

-3740 LLQYILKLNGTQ
+3740 LLQYILKLKCTQ

-3769 RIIRDF
+3769 RIIKNF

>member
-1 MATLSSFKQQ
+1 MADITKRLSTSLAELYSQRAAEKRYEREQ
-11 NAYKIGIS
+11 
-19 SMLTEE
+19 EE
-25 QQKSAITKA
+25 QQREYERAMAEQA
-34 AAEEEEKKNQGG
+34 AAQEAAQAAAQREQNQGG

-57 ISLGFLSGIEG
+57 TGLGFLSGIEG

-85 WAEHQIANDWVNYNH
+85 WAEQQIANDWVNYNH

-114 GDVAGGIGTSV
+114 GDVAGGIGTSL
-125 PAIAGVAAGAAIAY
+125 PAIAGVAAAGAITVA
-139 FSGGTLTPVAAS
+139 SGGTLSPVAAT

-185 VFVGVTEG
+185 ALSGFTEG
-193 AIEGVSSAIG
+193 AMEGVSTALG
-203 AGTGAVVKS
+203 AGIGSVTKS
-212 ISKSFGKEVAKS
+212 IAKSFGKEVAKS

-239 GEAFEEGVQAILEP
+239 GEAFEEGVQAILDP

-344 LKTSLQKTG
+344 LKTSLQKTD

-371 NISAA
+371 NTSAA

-402 GYQDQDGKPIQIT
+402 GYQDQNGKPIQVT

-423 DTTDAKSFRKTM
+423 DTTDAKKFRKTM
-435 SRALKTNSALRTLAV
+435 SRALKTNSVLRTLAV

-528 QQERGYIRDAQAIVP
+528 QHERSYVKEAQAVAP
-543 ESARKHLPRMVNLR
+543 EAARKHLPRMVNLR

-591 KALTRSETNRVLREI
+591 KALSRTETNRVLREI

-630 VAEIDAYARENI
+630 AAEIDTYARENI

-685 RVMFSKEASFVA
+685 RVVFSKEASFVA

-720 KSRTGES
+720 KSRSGES

-766 AAVGQGSALQVSDE
+766 AAIGQGGAVQVSDE

-853 GVENASEQAGAAQM
+853 GVETGAAAQN
-867 QQALPESLET
+867 QGTYALQDALQT
-877 LETYTADEIASIES
+877 LGDYDTTRRRHIES
-891 NELFKVARSYNDV
+891 NENDRV
-904 VRFIQ
+904 SRNYDEIVDFIKSATKEMPVRRLHIGTISDSTAALVQEKTGVNIKGYDFVLASNFITHIFD
-909 SAPQQNTNR
+909 SHGR
-918 LLFLGKINAGVAT
+918 VAT
-931 KIQQITDLKVDGKS
+931 EAPRGQTAVNYSNIENILETVIAPDDVS
-945 IVLSSYDVKHIFKKH
+945 IVSDNTGTTL
-960 GNAANEQARGQ
+960 R
-971 IAVSQENFED
+971 FE
-981 IIETIIS
+981 
-988 PDVITRSDE
+988 
-997 NGQVGIKFIKEID
+997 KMLD
-1010 GKVTAIT
+1010 GRNVAIT
-1017 IVSEKKKALTL
+1017 ITSTKKSTLTL
-1028 KSAWITKSGGR
+1028 KSAWIINQKSGGR

-1047 LAGTSKTNGRNS
+1047 LAGTSETNGRSS
-1059 TKRKQP
+1059 T
-1065 TFPTVDEQAPTSTSE
+1065 T
-1080 TRRKMKTVSN
+1080 

-1095 NTENVNSESQ
+1095 NKENVNSESQ

-1112 AGETS
+1112 PDTDSDGGTLNAEQREFFGKSAIVDADGKLLKMYHGTAADFTVFDIAESGASNDHTSHIGFWFTPRKAIAENFAEFNSNEYRGRRARVQEVYLNIENPKIYAPTDNSERMEELRTENTRLREQLTEEYAELKET
-1117 ETADLSLLDRAKQL
+1117 
-1131 QAAGEDSETIRR
+1131 
-1143 ETGWFVGYDNQW
+1143 VGRLNYML
-1155 RYEIDD
+1155 Y
-1161 SAATLVEKPAF
+1161 F
-1172 ENHSTEDGGYRT
+1172 TEDNIFGRRGENDIGYRVDEDYYVQHMKMSPEQ
-1184 AKLGDI
+1184 AK
-1190 MHHEELYA
+1190 
-1198 AYPFLKDV
+1198 
-1206 TVILQETETGVDG
+1206 
-1219 SAFAEDGQIVLDQ
+1219 
-1232 RLFTRT
+1232 
-1238 SKEYQ
+1238 
-1243 RYLENRQPEIKRI
+1243 
-1256 EQTPE
+1256 
-1261 YREYN
+1261 
-1266 RFYTDESLQE
+1266 
-1276 TLSADEWLAQ
+1276 
-1286 EEAARNKFFASELGK
+1286 
-1301 RYHELMWG
+1301 
-1309 KPNVATTELGWSDK
+1309 K
-1323 AKSVLMHEVQH
+1323 AKSLVDAIKKNNKQIKKNETEYYRLQDDDSFLQMSDDLDEFMEWITGTH
-1334 LIQAHEGFAGGSSD
+1334 AHERGFGREHYAA
-1348 TYWYNRLL
+1348 TN
-1356 KQYRSEA
+1356 
-1363 ETAREKFLKLRIEAA
+1363 AREA
-1378 PELQQAMYDMEDTL
+1378 
-1392 NRLDVST
+1392 
-1399 SSIAR
+1399 
-1404 AYDNAAKYAKSD
+1404 
-1416 SQRDILWDYTQAYSK
+1416 
-1431 LSDFYKNGRRY
+1431 
-1442 AGDMY
+1442 
-1447 TNTAGEI
+1447 
-1454 EARDVSSRLEM
+1454 
-1465 TAEQRRETRP
+1465 AEQFRNKLIKEGYDGIWIKDTRV
-1475 DIDRQRVYFSEK
+1475 DDSGDQVVAFSPEQIK
-1487 NAGSN
+1487 LVTNK
-1492 SRRNRGT
+1492 RPT
-1499 ERDST
+1499 KDVD
-1504 IRYALTID
+1504 IRYALPELEQEAVKHFGHTYSWAETGYVLTDGSRLDFSGRHEGSGGGGRYEDHRDIAQLDAYSDLQGTDAMID
-1512 GETVSGTVE
+1512 FMRRGNIRVIPEVDGINLSVRPTRAQENTLADFISRRRGEVTLDIDNERGETVVSVEYPRGTHSNKVLQDIRNYFDNGTTPTVSEVQRFRYALPDIEQSEYIRYALPDKRTQDILERGETITVYRAMQVIDGKLYPPMAARVKSADGSRELVMPSELGRWEQADERPDLIRKGNKFTLDKANGSSIEAAYNPYFHTSRSPLNDQFSSAYKRGNLVIVEGEVPASELTSGYRAQYAKDTVGE
-1521 ETNDLVALHNLTE
+1521 MRWHSGPVSSKLPKGKERKVILSRWFKPVRIVPDSEVAQTIADMLNGENIEVPYNTVTPS
-1534 EKLLKVLDLGG
+1534 LLKEL
-1545 FPMPSIAVTKPSLA
+1545 
-1559 HDNFGDITVV
+1559 
-1569 FGRETIDPQRDS
+1569 
-1581 RNKVFSRD
+1581 
-1589 AWTPTTPRVEYKL
+1589 
-1602 NEKRAEEI
+1602 EKRGVSI
-1610 NRKINSLIRG
+1610 KYN
-1620 TDAELFG
+1620 D
-1627 YLALD
+1627 
-1632 ESNMTEFLN
+1632 SN
-1641 RNGGDLAQAYRD
+1641 
-1653 KDAFKYA
+1653 
-1660 YLRDKGIE
+1660 
-1668 VTLPTVDK
+1668 
-1676 EVSAY
+1676 
-1681 GNATIKWVADNLG
+1681 
-1694 KSTLNSLEQS
+1694 
-1704 NYSNEAVQPY
+1704 
-1714 VAQVNELVSDYW
+1714 
-1726 QREYNMSPNNEI
+1726 
-1738 DLYEAKGILR
+1738 
-1748 EAARYAD
+1748 ARY
-1755 RGFPK
+1755 
-1760 SLNEREAREV
+1760 
-1770 INEHLDE
+1770 
-1777 SGYNA
+1777 
-1782 WIDELF
+1782 
-1788 SDVVEKAGLRNN
+1788 
-1800 RDMYTSAGR
+1800 
-1809 SRSFEALHDDYTLEN
+1809 
-1824 VVRAMSKA
+1824 
-1832 DPKGGSW
+1832 
-1839 LGLNPSSLAA
+1839 
-1849 KLSKEF
+1849 
-1855 KSISDMKKA
+1855 
-1864 AASLTEVSDD
+1864 
-1874 AMSNFT
+1874 
-1880 TTAGQMLDEI
+1880 
-1890 TADMVTRED
+1890 
-1899 YGSNFSYWNALDG
+1899 
-1912 AREVI
+1912 
-1917 GEIADRKLFTEKAI
+1917 
-1931 ADYMKR
+1931 
-1937 EYSGFYKY
+1937 
-1945 NADIGNKI
+1945 
-1953 LGLFAYAKQM
+1953 
-1963 TQTGYFEAKP
+1963 
-1973 RRAVNFSEIKS
+1973 
-1984 VLLPDTASERL
+1984 
-1995 KNRLDRLHIP
+1995 
-2005 YDVYGSTDT
+2005 
-2014 ERSNAIQRLD
+2014 
-2024 GVRFALPET
+2024 ALPET
-2033 DSAGASL
+2033 DSTGASL
-2040 SREQREFFKD
+2040 SQAQREFFKN

-2055 DSGRL
+2055 DNGRL
-2060 RVTYHGS
+2060 LKVYHGTPRGEFTIFNAQNGAYFTENKAYARRYMQAHNS
-2067 PNSFYT
+2067 PT
-2073 FDRGRIGKGN
+2073 ARLI
-2083 DQFGA
+2083 
-2088 GFYFATSEEAARH
+2088 EA
-2101 YGDNVYKT
+2101 
-2109 YLNITNPIVINR
+2109 YLNITKPFDTRQDAERRIFEREFYRKWGNGTPLSDIGLPDWTDADDLIDFINENGYDYDGL
-2121 TIDGGD
+2121 ILDEGGDGG
-2127 LFDVKITQ
+2127 
-2135 KQAYE
+2135 Y
-2140 ILKRHPLIYDPES
+2140 
-2153 SPLGDMFEEYWEVGA
+2153 G
-2168 KDYMI
+2168 
-2173 REAAKNFNSI
+2173 EAVM
-2183 GLLDSDYI
+2183 
-2191 AYRDYPN
+2191 R
-2198 ELHEA
+2198 
-2203 IRDVLGYDG
+2203 RG
-2212 VEVMFDNTGDRFYV
+2212 VSYV
-2226 AWFENQI
+2226 AFSPEQI

-2239 KPTGDVD
+2239 QPTGDAD

-2258 DSANETAAWTSERV
+2258 DRSNETASWTSERM

-2318 NLDVDALSRE
+2318 NLDIDALSRE

-2368 FTESSLSRYD
+2368 FTEDSLSRYD
-2378 ARIMEGEHK
+2378 ARIMEGEHSL
-2387 FKGQRFS
+2387 KGQRFS
-2394 NWDTATQRVIT
+2394 SWDAEAQRVKT

-2410 SASVG
+2410 SAPVG

-2421 AAYAAQLSEFTS
+2421 AAYSAQLSEFTS
-2433 ERGLRYALDSSEDGD
+2433 ERGLRFALDSSEDGNAQT
-2448 VRHGNYSAGQRA
+2448 RGNYSVGQRA

-2469 RVYTKAEAEEVINSI
+2469 RVYTKAEAAEVINSI
-2484 IEERLVFDDIGMY
+2484 IEERLVFDEIGMQ

-2517 TVKEGYRGGVALKIA
+2517 TVKEGYRTGVALRIA
-2532 DFMIEH
+2532 NYIIEH
-2538 TVLTDMYADSN
+2538 TVLTDMYGNSD
-2549 GEVSEAMRRLSVLR
+2549 GYVYEAMHRLSVFR
-2563 RYMHKI
+2563 GYMHKI
-2569 NLHHIQGEIQYR
+2569 NLRHIQGEINYR
-2581 FDRKNSINLVW
+2581 FDKKNSINLIW

-2607 LAEEGIFLDAI
+2607 LEEEGIFIDALN

-2624 LQMVDMYEDA
+2624 LQMVDMYEEA
-2634 RAAVNNATE
+2634 RATVNNATE
-2643 QVMLSTYGD
+2643 KVLLSSYGD
-2652 ARTIKNLRQ
+2652 SRTIQELRQ
-2661 QIARDVLNAYEQKGR
+2661 QIVRDVLNAYDQKGS

-2766 TWYTKDNPL
+2766 TWYTKENPL
-2775 LANTYEQ
+2775 LTDSYEE
-2782 GIADMLDEVANGK
+2782 GIAEMLDTVANGTK
-2795 TNNYTKREL
+2795 GYTRDEL
-2804 QSIRNI
+2804 RMINNI
-2810 MAYFTNYVEHF
+2810 MAYFTSFVEKF

-2841 DILHR
+2841 ETIHN
-2846 NEELKSSWFMRKVGT
+2846 NEQVKVGLFRKIAGST
-2861 SYLQTFGDPMSVMR
+2861 YMQTFGDPMSVAR
-2875 RMDRYESGFYTEIF
+2875 RMDMHESGFYTEML
-2889 TELRDSKIDAEIA
+2889 TELREAAIDAEITE
-2902 KMQLME
+2902 ME
-2908 EYEAFL
+2908 VRQDYDAFL
-2914 KKNKKYLAQA
+2914 KKNRKYLSQA
-2924 TKETVQYRGVEIPR
+2924 VKQTVEYRGVAIPR
-2938 MQLISLYMT
+2938 MHLISLYMT
-2947 LKRQHAQAGLAENG
+2947 LKRAHAQAGLAQNG
-2961 FGFWNAQDQRVRVD
+2961 FAFTDADGKRVRVD
-2975 GFAKGITEESELRAA
+2975 GFARDITEESELRAA

-3011 ILEKGYQEAG
+3011 ILEKAFNEDAKK
-3021 RLKAERDIQRLGY
+3021 LKADRDMQRLGF

-3055 SAEMQQEL
+3055 TSDIQGEL
-3063 DRISNASFNKDTVRG
+3063 DRVSSASFNKDTVRG
-3078 AKQELF
+3078 AKQELY
-3084 IESADAVFNR
+3084 IEAADAVFNR
-3094 HVRGVVQY
+3094 HIHAVAQY
-3102 AYISPAIETYN
+3102 AALSPAIETYN
-3113 KLYNLDIAGTPNK
+3113 KLYNLDIGGNANK
-3126 PVSVSTESANVWK
+3126 PVSVATESANTWAK
-3139 QGNDYF
+3139 GNRYF
-3145 KKLITDIQG
+3145 SKLISDIQG
-3154 ISPVSS
+3154 IPASSS
-3160 EGRAVLSFI
+3160 EGMRVLGFI

-3192 FASSSLL
+3192 FAASSIL

-3206 GMTVSAKDV
+3206 GMFVSSKDI

-3229 TAAMAQGVLDKVG
+3229 TAAMAQGLFDKIG
-3242 RISNVLM
+3242 RVSNALM

-3270 VQKDGGAKIGTEANK
+3270 VQKNGGAKIGTEANK

-3318 MRTLTMFSAD
+3318 MRTVTMFSAD

-3343 SALKARLR
+3343 STLKAKLR
-3351 TTTDAESRSTL
+3351 MTTDTERIATL
-3362 QTQIKTARRNV
+3362 RTQIKAARKKV
-3373 RKSLTALATSAL
+3373 FKSVTSLATSAL
-3385 FMVAIAQLFNWLY
+3385 FMAAIARLFSWLY
-3398 NKDKD
+3398 NKDRD
-3403 DDETAAQQV
+3403 DDETVGQQV
-3412 LVDFA
+3412 FVDFI
-3417 GNLLGGLPLVRDIY
+3417 GNLFGGLPLIRDVY
-3431 SRIAEGYS
+3431 TRIAEGYEL
-3439 VDNYAYSA
+3439 DNYAYSA

-3462 GSLVSGDESN
+3462 GGIVSGEESDAKVA
-3472 SKLTARTKNLLYA
+3472 SRIKNLAYSI
-3485 LGQLTGIPTR
+3485 GQIFGIPTR
-3495 NLYNVFYGL
+3495 NIYNVFYGL
-3504 TKRISPTTAYK
+3504 TKRISPTTAYQ

-3541 SMLTSMIFGERMG
+3541 AMLTSMIFGERMG
-3554 NTTMGDAVRNK
+3554 NTTMSDAVRDK
-3565 FVDLYSK
+3565 FVDLYLK

-3584 ITYGGV
+3584 ISYGGV
-3590 EIPLTDEEYSRFR
+3590 EIPLTDDEYARFR

-3609 MKDIEKMVNSGTFSV
+3609 MKDIEKMMNGGAFKV

-3664 IDMSRLSVAFAGLSD
+3664 IDISKLSVAFTGFSD
-3679 IESDKNSK
+3679 IESDKNSN

-3693 SKKKNTVRYLLGQ
+3693 SKKKNTVKYLLGQ
-3706 TLLDGERLLILCYR
+3706 NLSDGERLLILCYR

-3752 AEKAALAE
+3752 AGKAALAE

>member
-1 MATLSSFKQQ
+1 MADTTKRLSTSLAEFYSQRAAEKKYEREQ
-11 NAYKIGIS
+11 
-19 SMLTEE
+19 EE
-25 QQKSAITKA
+25 QQREYERALAEQA
-34 AAEEEEKKNQGG
+34 AAQAAAQQEQNKGG

-57 ISLGFLSGIEG
+57 VGLGFLSGIEG
-68 IWDYAAG
+68 IWDYTAG

-85 WAEHQIANDWVNYNH
+85 WAEQQIANDWVNYNH

-114 GDVAGGIGTSV
+114 GDVAGGIGTSL
-125 PAIAGVAAGAAIAY
+125 PAIAGVAAAGAITAA
-139 FSGGTLTPVAAS
+139 SGGTLAPVAAA

-185 VFVGVTEG
+185 ALVGVTEG
-193 AIEGVSSAIG
+193 AIEGVSSALG

-305 VNEGKAGDVIT
+305 VNEGKSGDVIT

-344 LKTSLQKTG
+344 LKTSLQKTD

-371 NISAA
+371 NTSAA

-402 GYQDQDGKPIQIT
+402 GYQDQNGKPIQVT

-423 DTTDAKSFRKTM
+423 DTTDAKKFRKTM
-435 SRALKTNSALRTLAV
+435 SRALKTNSVLRTLAV

-528 QQERGYIRDAQAIVP
+528 QQERSYVKEAQAVAP
-543 ESARKHLPRMVNLR
+543 EAARKHLPRMVNLR

-591 KALTRSETNRVLREI
+591 KALSRTETNRVLREI

-611 NYQNGVRQH
+611 NYQNGVRRH

-630 VAEIDAYARENI
+630 AAEIDTYARENI

-674 SCARVSARSGL
+674 SCARVSAHSGL
-685 RVMFSKEASFVA
+685 RVVFSKEASFVA

-766 AAVGQGSALQVSDE
+766 AAVGQGRAAQVSDE

-800 QKKQTLKDKILG
+800 QKKQTLKEKILG
-812 FFRKARTDYQSD
+812 FFKKARTDYQGD
-824 ERLTGAAARL
+824 EKLTGAAARL

-853 GVENASEQAGAAQM
+853 GVENVSAEAEVQAGNSRF
-867 QQALPESLET
+867 ALSEAFERLGK
-877 LETYTADEIASIES
+877 YTDSEIASIEATKH
-891 NELFKVARSYNDV
+891 FRVARSYSDV
-904 VRFIQ
+904 RQFI
-909 SAPQQNTNR
+909 ADAQNENTQKR
-918 LLFLGKINAGVAT
+918 LFLGKVTPETAAKIFQETGINAE
-931 KIQQITDLKVDGKS
+931 GKG
-945 IVLSSYDVKHIFKKH
+945 IALSGDDVRHIFARH
-960 GNAANEQARGQ
+960 GVNGSALHQGD
-971 IAVSQENFED
+971 IAVTQENFEN
-981 IIETIIS
+981 IIETLID
-988 PDVITRSDE
+988 PDSVSRTDQNGTR
-997 NGQVGIKFIKEID
+997 GILFQKEI
-1010 GKVTAIT
+1010 GGRVTAIT
-1017 IVSEKKKALTL
+1017 LVSEKKKALTL

-1047 LAGTSKTNGRNS
+1047 LAGTSETNGRSS
-1059 TKRKQP
+1059 TKRKQVTSP
-1065 TFPTVDEQAPTSTSE
+1065 SSNAEALNSTSE
-1080 TRRKMKTVSN
+1080 TLPRIKPVSTD
-1090 NSISQ
+1090 SISQ
-1095 NTENVNSESQ
+1095 NAENVNSESQ

-1117 ETADLSLLDRAKQL
+1117 ETADLSMLDRAKQL
-1131 QAAGEDSETIRR
+1131 QAAGEDSETIRK

-1172 ENHSTEDGGYRT
+1172 ESHSTEDGGYRT
-1184 AKLGDI
+1184 AKLGDV
-1190 MHHEELYA
+1190 MQHKKLYA
-1198 AYPFLKDV
+1198 AYPFLKDI
-1206 TVILQETETGVDG
+1206 TVILQETNTGVDG

-1243 RYLENRQPEIKRI
+1243 KYLENRQPEIKRI

-1261 YREYN
+1261 YQEYN

-1276 TLSADEWLAQ
+1276 TLSAEEWLAQ

-1348 TYWYNRLL
+1348 TYWYNHLL

-1363 ETAREKFLKLRIEAA
+1363 ATVREKFLKLRIEAA
-1378 PELQQAMYDMEDTL
+1378 PELQQAMYDMEDVL

-1404 AYDNAAKYAKSD
+1404 AYDNAARYAQND

-1431 LSDFYKNGRRY
+1431 LADFYKNGRRY
-1442 AGDMY
+1442 ASDMY

-1465 TAEQRRETRP
+1465 TEEQRRETRP
-1475 DIDRQRVYFSEK
+1475 DIDRRKVYFSEK
-1487 NAGSN
+1487 NGGGD
-1492 SRRNRGT
+1492 SR
-1499 ERDST
+1499 S
-1504 IRYALTID
+1504 YALPDT
-1512 GETVSGTVE
+1512 
-1521 ETNDLVALHNLTE
+1521 
-1534 EKLLKVLDLGG
+1534 
-1545 FPMPSIAVTKPSLA
+1545 
-1559 HDNFGDITVV
+1559 
-1569 FGRETIDPQRDS
+1569 DS
-1581 RNKVFSRD
+1581 S
-1589 AWTPTTPRVEYKL
+1589 
-1602 NEKRAEEI
+1602 
-1610 NRKINSLIRG
+1610 
-1620 TDAELFG
+1620 
-1627 YLALD
+1627 
-1632 ESNMTEFLN
+1632 
-1641 RNGGDLAQAYRD
+1641 
-1653 KDAFKYA
+1653 
-1660 YLRDKGIE
+1660 
-1668 VTLPTVDK
+1668 
-1676 EVSAY
+1676 
-1681 GNATIKWVADNLG
+1681 GNAL
-1694 KSTLNSLEQS
+1694 
-1704 NYSNEAVQPY
+1704 SNE
-1714 VAQVNELVSDYW
+1714 
-1726 QREYNMSPNNEI
+1726 QREY
-1738 DLYEAKGILR
+1738 
-1748 EAARYAD
+1748 
-1755 RGFPK
+1755 
-1760 SLNEREAREV
+1760 
-1770 INEHLDE
+1770 
-1777 SGYNA
+1777 
-1782 WIDELF
+1782 
-1788 SDVVEKAGLRNN
+1788 
-1800 RDMYTSAGR
+1800 
-1809 SRSFEALHDDYTLEN
+1809 
-1824 VVRAMSKA
+1824 
-1832 DPKGGSW
+1832 
-1839 LGLNPSSLAA
+1839 
-1849 KLSKEF
+1849 
-1855 KSISDMKKA
+1855 
-1864 AASLTEVSDD
+1864 
-1874 AMSNFT
+1874 
-1880 TTAGQMLDEI
+1880 
-1890 TADMVTRED
+1890 
-1899 YGSNFSYWNALDG
+1899 
-1912 AREVI
+1912 
-1917 GEIADRKLFTEKAI
+1917 
-1931 ADYMKR
+1931 
-1937 EYSGFYKY
+1937 
-1945 NADIGNKI
+1945 
-1953 LGLFAYAKQM
+1953 
-1963 TQTGYFEAKP
+1963 
-1973 RRAVNFSEIKS
+1973 
-1984 VLLPDTASERL
+1984 
-1995 KNRLDRLHIP
+1995 
-2005 YDVYGSTDT
+2005 
-2014 ERSNAIQRLD
+2014 
-2024 GVRFALPET
+2024 
-2033 DSAGASL
+2033 
-2040 SREQREFFKD
+2040 FKD

-2055 DSGRL
+2055 DNGKL
-2060 RVTYHGS
+2060 RITYHGS
-2067 PNSFYT
+2067 PNRFFT

-2088 GFYFATSEEAARH
+2088 GFYFATSEEASRS
-2101 YGDNVYKT
+2101 YGDNVHKT
-2109 YLNITNPIVINR
+2109 YLNITKPIVINR
-2121 TIDGGD
+2121 TADGGD

-2212 VEVMFDNTGDRFYV
+2212 VEVRFDNTGDRFYV

-2239 KPTGDVD
+2239 RPTGDAD

-2258 DSANETAAWTSERV
+2258 DSSNETAAWTSERM

-2318 NLDVDALSRE
+2318 NLDIDALSRE

-2333 LTVDYETMRIVG
+2333 LSVDYETMRIVG

-2394 NWDTATQRVIT
+2394 NWDTATQRIIT

-2415 ALVPIN
+2415 TLVPIN
-2421 AAYAAQLSEFTS
+2421 AAYSAQLSEFTS
-2433 ERGLRYALDSSEDGD
+2433 ERGVRFALDSSEDGNAQT
-2448 VRHGNYSAGQRA
+2448 RGNYSVGQRA

-2469 RVYTKAEAEEVINSI
+2469 RVYTKAEAAEVINSI
-2484 IEERLVFDDIGMY
+2484 IEERLVFEDIGMY

-2505 QAVIDYLFQKLN
+2505 QTVIDYLFQKLN
-2517 TVKEGYRGGVALKIA
+2517 TVKEGYRGGVALRIA
-2532 DFMIEH
+2532 DYMIEH
-2538 TVLTDMYADSN
+2538 TVLTDMYAESN
-2549 GEVSEAMRRLSVLR
+2549 GEVSEAMSKLSVLR

-2569 NLHHIQGEIQYR
+2569 DLRHIQDEIQYR
-2581 FDRKNSINLVW
+2581 FDKRNSINLVW

-2661 QIARDVLNAYEQKGR
+2661 QIARDILNAYEQKGR

-2699 EANANNRLINSIVD
+2699 ESNANNRLINSIVD

-2721 KLGTFQNATQYDT
+2721 KLGTFQNATQCDT

-2775 LANTYEQ
+2775 LADTYEQ

-2914 KKNKKYLAQA
+2914 KKNRKYLAQA

-3021 RLKAERDIQRLGY
+3021 RLKADRDIQRLGF

-3055 SAEMQQEL
+3055 SAEMHQEL

-3343 SALKARLR
+3343 SALRAKLR
-3351 TTTDAESRSTL
+3351 ATTDAESRAAL
-3362 QTQIKTARRNV
+3362 QTQIKAARRKV

-3385 FMVAIAQLFNWLY
+3385 FMAAIAQLFSWLY

-3417 GNLLGGLPLVRDIY
+3417 GNLLGGLPLVRDFY

-3495 NLYNVFYGL
+3495 NIYNVFYGL

-3541 SMLTSMIFGERMG
+3541 VMLTSMIFGERMG
-3554 NTTMGDAVRNK
+3554 NTTMSDAVRNK

-3664 IDMSRLSVAFAGLSD
+3664 IDMSKLSVVFTGLSD
-3679 IESDKNSK
+3679 IESDKNSN

-3693 SKKKNTVRYLLGQ
+3693 SKKKNTVKYLLEQ
-3706 TLLDGERLLILCYR
+3706 NLSDGERLLILCYR

>member
-1 MATLSSFKQQ
+1 MQH
-11 NAYKIGIS
+11 
-19 SMLTEE
+19 
-25 QQKSAITKA
+25 
-34 AAEEEEKKNQGG
+34 KK
-46 FLGGIGYSLEK
+46 
-57 ISLGFLSGIEG
+57 
-68 IWDYAAG
+68 
-75 GLAKLFGADD
+75 
-85 WAEHQIANDWVNYNH
+85 
-100 ADEWFNPSE
+100 
-109 GWQFV
+109 
-114 GDVAGGIGTSV
+114 
-125 PAIAGVAAGAAIAY
+125 
-139 FSGGTLTPVAAS
+139 
-151 LIAGSIAGLGAAG
+151 
-164 RATKEAYD
+164 
-172 QTGELTGK
+172 
-180 EFGYG
+180 
-185 VFVGVTEG
+185 
-193 AIEGVSSAIG
+193 
-203 AGTGAVVKS
+203 
-212 ISKSFGKEVAKS
+212 
-224 ATRNTLLKG
+224 
-233 VVKGFA
+233 
-239 GEAFEEGVQAILEP
+239 
-253 VYKRM
+253 
-258 TYDPNAKNATFQEVA
+258 
-273 YAALVGGLSG
+273 
-283 AIMGGGDVA
+283 
-292 VRNIRGTTRGNTL
+292 
-305 VNEGKAGDVIT
+305 
-316 TAEQISSYQTENQ
+316 
-329 TDYETFQVVQ
+329 
-339 NTLDE
+339 
-344 LKTSLQKTG
+344 
-353 GEVRT
+353 
-358 VRQKMLLGVLEQA
+358 
-371 NISAA
+371 
-376 FEPIVTASAENIY
+376 
-389 NNAETVAARLNEL
+389 
-402 GYQDQDGKPIQIT
+402 
-415 AEQIREGI
+415 
-423 DTTDAKSFRKTM
+423 
-435 SRALKTNSALRTLAV
+435 
-450 ADTVGQI
+450 
-457 SMDTARFRDA
+457 
-467 TLAGQQLSTQAD
+467 
-479 LNRFVEQATDA
+479 
-490 ERQAVADR
+490 
-498 LGIENWETLTNEQ
+498 
-511 FHDKITEFV
+511 
-520 ANGGVQEY
+520 
-528 QQERGYIRDAQAIVP
+528 
-543 ESARKHLPRMVNLR
+543 
-557 NDGTYRYTQGGTDI
+557 
-571 AITKR
+571 
-576 GDSYY
+576 
-581 VYDYESGLMS
+581 
-591 KALTRSETNRVLREI
+591 
-606 HTNEQ
+606 
-611 NYQNGVRQH
+611 
-620 TEAQNRLREQ
+620 
-630 VAEIDAYARENI
+630 
-642 SEYKNLSAAGQAAIR
+642 
-657 ATIRQ
+657 
-662 GRAAGVQEDFVL
+662 
-674 SCARVSARSGL
+674 
-685 RVMFSKEASFVA
+685 
-697 ANGSYADGAIDL
+697 
-709 KNNRII
+709 
-715 INPEA
+715 
-720 KSRTGES
+720 
-727 ILIHEL
+727 
-733 THAIYNDTDGS
+733 
-744 LTVAEGLETM
+744 
-754 TDAEK
+754 
-759 EKIRKRY
+759 
-766 AAVGQGSALQVSDE
+766 
-780 INAHFAEQTLSN
+780 
-792 KNILERLV
+792 
-800 QKKQTLKDKILG
+800 
-812 FFRKARTDYQSD
+812 
-824 ERLTGAAARL
+824 
-834 YRQYKK
+834 
-840 LFDEFSARNQRYL
+840 
-853 GVENASEQAGAAQM
+853 
-867 QQALPESLET
+867 
-877 LETYTADEIASIES
+877 
-891 NELFKVARSYNDV
+891 
-904 VRFIQ
+904 
-909 SAPQQNTNR
+909 
-918 LLFLGKINAGVAT
+918 
-931 KIQQITDLKVDGKS
+931 
-945 IVLSSYDVKHIFKKH
+945 
-960 GNAANEQARGQ
+960 
-971 IAVSQENFED
+971 
-981 IIETIIS
+981 
-988 PDVITRSDE
+988 
-997 NGQVGIKFIKEID
+997 
-1010 GKVTAIT
+1010 
-1017 IVSEKKKALTL
+1017 
-1028 KSAWITKSGGR
+1028 
-1039 TPSASADT
+1039 
-1047 LAGTSKTNGRNS
+1047 
-1059 TKRKQP
+1059 
-1065 TFPTVDEQAPTSTSE
+1065 
-1080 TRRKMKTVSN
+1080 
-1090 NSISQ
+1090 
-1095 NTENVNSESQ
+1095 
-1105 KGKKFAL
+1105 
-1112 AGETS
+1112 
-1117 ETADLSLLDRAKQL
+1117 
-1131 QAAGEDSETIRR
+1131 
-1143 ETGWFVGYDNQW
+1143 
-1155 RYEIDD
+1155 
-1161 SAATLVEKPAF
+1161 
-1172 ENHSTEDGGYRT
+1172 
-1184 AKLGDI
+1184 
-1190 MHHEELYA
+1190 LYA
-1198 AYPFLKDV
+1198 AYPFLKDI
-1206 TVILQETETGVDG
+1206 TVILQETNTGVDG

-1243 RYLENRQPEIKRI
+1243 KYLENRQPEIKRI

-1261 YREYN
+1261 YQEYN

-1276 TLSADEWLAQ
+1276 TLSAEEWLAQ

-1309 KPNVATTELGWSDK
+1309 KSNVATTELGWSDK

-1363 ETAREKFLKLRIEAA
+1363 ATVREKFLKLRIEAA
-1378 PELQQAMYDMEDTL
+1378 PELQQAMYDMEDVL

-1404 AYDNAAKYAKSD
+1404 AYDNAARYAQND

-1431 LSDFYKNGRRY
+1431 LADFYKNGRRY
-1442 AGDMY
+1442 ASDMY

-1465 TAEQRRETRP
+1465 TEEQRRETRP
-1475 DIDRQRVYFSEK
+1475 DIDRRKVYFSEK
-1487 NAGSN
+1487 NEGGD
-1492 SRRNRGT
+1492 SR
-1499 ERDST
+1499 S
-1504 IRYALTID
+1504 YALPDTD
-1512 GETVSGTVE
+1512 SSG
-1521 ETNDLVALHNLTE
+1521 N
-1534 EKLLKVLDLGG
+1534 
-1545 FPMPSIAVTKPSLA
+1545 
-1559 HDNFGDITVV
+1559 
-1569 FGRETIDPQRDS
+1569 
-1581 RNKVFSRD
+1581 
-1589 AWTPTTPRVEYKL
+1589 
-1602 NEKRAEEI
+1602 
-1610 NRKINSLIRG
+1610 
-1620 TDAELFG
+1620 
-1627 YLALD
+1627 
-1632 ESNMTEFLN
+1632 
-1641 RNGGDLAQAYRD
+1641 
-1653 KDAFKYA
+1653 
-1660 YLRDKGIE
+1660 
-1668 VTLPTVDK
+1668 TL
-1676 EVSAY
+1676 
-1681 GNATIKWVADNLG
+1681 
-1694 KSTLNSLEQS
+1694 
-1704 NYSNEAVQPY
+1704 SNE
-1714 VAQVNELVSDYW
+1714 
-1726 QREYNMSPNNEI
+1726 QREY
-1738 DLYEAKGILR
+1738 
-1748 EAARYAD
+1748 
-1755 RGFPK
+1755 
-1760 SLNEREAREV
+1760 
-1770 INEHLDE
+1770 
-1777 SGYNA
+1777 
-1782 WIDELF
+1782 
-1788 SDVVEKAGLRNN
+1788 
-1800 RDMYTSAGR
+1800 
-1809 SRSFEALHDDYTLEN
+1809 
-1824 VVRAMSKA
+1824 
-1832 DPKGGSW
+1832 
-1839 LGLNPSSLAA
+1839 
-1849 KLSKEF
+1849 
-1855 KSISDMKKA
+1855 
-1864 AASLTEVSDD
+1864 
-1874 AMSNFT
+1874 
-1880 TTAGQMLDEI
+1880 
-1890 TADMVTRED
+1890 
-1899 YGSNFSYWNALDG
+1899 
-1912 AREVI
+1912 
-1917 GEIADRKLFTEKAI
+1917 
-1931 ADYMKR
+1931 
-1937 EYSGFYKY
+1937 
-1945 NADIGNKI
+1945 
-1953 LGLFAYAKQM
+1953 
-1963 TQTGYFEAKP
+1963 
-1973 RRAVNFSEIKS
+1973 
-1984 VLLPDTASERL
+1984 
-1995 KNRLDRLHIP
+1995 
-2005 YDVYGSTDT
+2005 
-2014 ERSNAIQRLD
+2014 
-2024 GVRFALPET
+2024 
-2033 DSAGASL
+2033 
-2040 SREQREFFKD
+2040 FKD

-2055 DSGRL
+2055 DNGKL
-2060 RVTYHGS
+2060 RITYHGS
-2067 PNSFYT
+2067 PNRFFT

-2088 GFYFATSEEAARH
+2088 GFYFATSEEASRS
-2101 YGDNVYKT
+2101 YGDNVHKT
-2109 YLNITNPIVINR
+2109 YLNITKPIVINR
-2121 TIDGGD
+2121 TADGGD

-2212 VEVMFDNTGDRFYV
+2212 VEVRFDNTGDRFYV

-2239 KPTGDVD
+2239 KPTGDAD
-2246 IRFALSDSVVNV
+2246 IRFALSDNVVNV

-2272 TDLIERYGA
+2272 TDLIDRYGA

-2304 VNQTRRNQIYDEAG
+2304 VNQTRRDQIYDEAG
-2318 NLDVDALSRE
+2318 NLDIDALSRE
-2328 TQTPY
+2328 MQTPY

-2354 LAKAGI
+2354 LAKAGV

-2368 FTESSLSRYD
+2368 FTENSLSRYD
-2378 ARIMEGEHK
+2378 ARIMDGEHK
-2387 FKGQRFS
+2387 LKGQTFS
-2394 NWDTATQRVIT
+2394 SWDADAQRVRT

-2410 SASVG
+2410 SAAVG
-2415 ALVPIN
+2415 TLVPIN
-2421 AAYAAQLSEFTS
+2421 AAYSAQLSEFTS
-2433 ERGLRYALDSSEDGD
+2433 ERGVRFALDSSEDGNAQP
-2448 VRHGNYSAGQRA
+2448 RGNYSVGQRT

-2469 RVYTKAEAEEVINSI
+2469 RVYTKTEAAEVINSI
-2484 IEERLVFDDIGMY
+2484 IEERLVFEDIGMQ

-2505 QAVIDYLFQKLN
+2505 QAVIDYLFRKLN
-2517 TVKEGYRGGVALKIA
+2517 TVKEGYRGGVALRIA
-2532 DFMIEH
+2532 DYMIEH
-2538 TVLTDMYADSN
+2538 TVLTDMYAESN
-2549 GEVSEAMRRLSVLR
+2549 GEVSEAMRKLSVLR
-2563 RYMHKI
+2563 RYMHRI
-2569 NLHHIQGEIQYR
+2569 DLRHIQDEIQYR
-2581 FDRKNSINLVW
+2581 FDKKNSINLVW
-2592 GAKEG
+2592 GTKEG

-2607 LAEEGIFLDAI
+2607 LAEEGIFLDVI

-2699 EANANNRLINSIVD
+2699 ESNANNRLINSIVD

-2775 LANTYEQ
+2775 LADTYEQ

-2947 LKRQHAQAGLAENG
+2947 LKRQHALAGLAENG

-3021 RLKAERDIQRLGY
+3021 RLKAGRDIQRLGF

-3055 SAEMQQEL
+3055 SAEMQAEL

-3199 DASSITR
+3199 DASSIAR

-3229 TAAMAQGVLDKVG
+3229 TAAMAQGVLDKIG
-3242 RISNVLM
+3242 KISNVLM

-3270 VQKDGGAKIGTEANK
+3270 VQKEGGAKIGTEANK

-3351 TTTDAESRSTL
+3351 TTTDAESRATL
-3362 QTQIKTARRNV
+3362 QTQIKAARRNV

-3385 FMVAIAQLFNWLY
+3385 FMAAIAQLFNWLY

-3431 SRIAEGYS
+3431 SRIVEGYS

-3462 GSLVSGDESN
+3462 GSLVSGNESN

-3495 NLYNVFYGL
+3495 NIYNVFYGL

-3541 SMLTSMIFGERMG
+3541 AMLTSMIFGERMG
-3554 NTTMGDAVRNK
+3554 NTTMSDAVRNK

-3609 MKDIEKMVNSGTFSV
+3609 MKDIEKMVNSGTFNV

-3650 GVDERTTVGELSEW
+3650 GVDERTTIGELSEW
-3664 IDMSRLSVAFAGLSD
+3664 IDMSKLSVVFTGISD
-3679 IESDKNSK
+3679 IESDKNAN
-3687 GETIAG
+3687 GATIAG
-3693 SKKKNTVRYLLGQ
+3693 SKKKNTVKYLLGQ
-3706 TLLDGERLLILCYR
+3706 NLSDGERLLILCYR

-3752 AEKAALAE
+3752 AEKAVLAE

>member
-1 MATLSSFKQQ
+1 MAETTKRLSTSLAELYSQRADEKRYGREQ
-11 NAYKIGIS
+11 
-19 SMLTEE
+19 EE
-25 QQKSAITKA
+25 QQREYERAMAEQA
-34 AAEEEEKKNQGG
+34 AAQAAAQVAAEREQNQGG

-57 ISLGFLSGIEG
+57 VGLGFLSGIEG
-68 IWDYAAG
+68 IWDYTAG

-85 WAEHQIANDWVNYNH
+85 WAEQQIANDWVNYNH

-185 VFVGVTEG
+185 ALVGVTEG

-344 LKTSLQKTG
+344 LKTSLQKTD

-371 NISAA
+371 NTSAA

-402 GYQDQDGKPIQIT
+402 GYQDQNGKPIQVT

-423 DTTDAKSFRKTM
+423 DTTDAKKFRKTM
-435 SRALKTNSALRTLAV
+435 SRALKTNSVLRTLAV

-498 LGIENWETLTNEQ
+498 LGIDNWETLTNEQ
-511 FHDKITEFV
+511 FQDKITEFV

-528 QQERGYIRDAQAIVP
+528 QQERSYVKEAQAVAP
-543 ESARKHLPRMVNLR
+543 EAARKHLPRMVNLR

-571 AITKR
+571 SITKR

-581 VYDYESGLMS
+581 VYDYDSGLMS
-591 KALTRSETNRVLREI
+591 KALTRTETNRVLREI
-606 HTNEQ
+606 HINEQ
-611 NYQNGVRQH
+611 NYENGVRQH
-620 TEAQNRLREQ
+620 TEAQNRLRERA
-630 VAEIDAYARENI
+630 AEIDAYARENI
-642 SEYKNLSAAGQAAIR
+642 AEYKNLSATAQAAIR

-685 RVMFSKEASFVA
+685 RVVFSKEASFVA

-720 KSRTGES
+720 KSRSGES

-766 AAVGQGSALQVSDE
+766 AAVGQGGAVQVSDE

-800 QKKQTLKDKILG
+800 QKKQTLKEKILG
-812 FFRKARTDYQSD
+812 FFKKARTDYQSD
-824 ERLTGAAARL
+824 EKLTGAAARL

-853 GVENASEQAGAAQM
+853 GVENASEQAGTAEQN
-867 QQALPESLET
+867 QGTYALQEALQILGDYDAT
-877 LETYTADEIASIES
+877 RRRHIES
-891 NELFKVARSYNDV
+891 NENDRV
-904 VRFIQ
+904 SRNYDEIVDFIK
-909 SAPQQNTNR
+909 S
-918 LLFLGKINAGVAT
+918 AT
-931 KIQQITDLKVDGKS
+931 KEMPVRRLHIGTISDNTAALVQEKTGVNIKGYDFVLASNFISHIFDSHGKTATEAPRGQTAVNYSNIENILETVIAPDDVS
-945 IVLSSYDVKHIFKKH
+945 IVSDNTGTAL
-960 GNAANEQARGQ
+960 R
-971 IAVSQENFED
+971 FE
-981 IIETIIS
+981 
-988 PDVITRSDE
+988 
-997 NGQVGIKFIKEID
+997 KMLD
-1010 GKVTAIT
+1010 GRNVAIT
-1017 IVSEKKKALTL
+1017 ITSTKKSTLTL
-1028 KSAWITKSGGR
+1028 KSAWIINQKSGGR

-1047 LAGTSKTNGRNS
+1047 LAGTSETNGRSS
-1059 TKRKQP
+1059 TLKQSTSP
-1065 TFPTVDEQAPTSTSE
+1065 TPDVQAPSLTSE
-1080 TRRKMKTVSN
+1080 TGRRIKTTST

-1095 NTENVNSESQ
+1095 NAENVNSESQ

-1112 AGETS
+1112 PDTDSDGGKLNAEQREFFGKSAIVDADGKLLKMYHGTAADFTVFDLAESGASNDHTSHIGFWFTPRKAVAENFAEFNANEYRGKRARVQEVYLNIENPKIYAPADNSARMEELRTENIGLREQLAEEYAELKET
-1117 ETADLSLLDRAKQL
+1117 
-1131 QAAGEDSETIRR
+1131 
-1143 ETGWFVGYDNQW
+1143 VGRLNYML
-1155 RYEIDD
+1155 Y
-1161 SAATLVEKPAF
+1161 F
-1172 ENHSTEDGGYRT
+1172 TEDNIFGRRGENDIGYRVDEDYYVQYMKMSPEQ
-1184 AKLGDI
+1184 AK
-1190 MHHEELYA
+1190 
-1198 AYPFLKDV
+1198 
-1206 TVILQETETGVDG
+1206 
-1219 SAFAEDGQIVLDQ
+1219 
-1232 RLFTRT
+1232 
-1238 SKEYQ
+1238 
-1243 RYLENRQPEIKRI
+1243 
-1256 EQTPE
+1256 
-1261 YREYN
+1261 
-1266 RFYTDESLQE
+1266 
-1276 TLSADEWLAQ
+1276 
-1286 EEAARNKFFASELGK
+1286 
-1301 RYHELMWG
+1301 
-1309 KPNVATTELGWSDK
+1309 K
-1323 AKSVLMHEVQH
+1323 AKSLVDAIKKNNKQIKANETEYYRLQDGDSFLQMSDDLDEFMEWITGTH
-1334 LIQAHEGFAGGSSD
+1334 AHERGFGREHYAA
-1348 TYWYNRLL
+1348 TN
-1356 KQYRSEA
+1356 
-1363 ETAREKFLKLRIEAA
+1363 AREAAEKFR
-1378 PELQQAMYDMEDTL
+1378 
-1392 NRLDVST
+1392 
-1399 SSIAR
+1399 
-1404 AYDNAAKYAKSD
+1404 
-1416 SQRDILWDYTQAYSK
+1416 SK
-1431 LSDFYKNGRRY
+1431 LIKEGYDGIWIKDTRVDDSGDQVVAFYPEQIKLV
-1442 AGDMY
+1442 
-1447 TNTAGEI
+1447 TNKRPTK
-1454 EARDVSSRLEM
+1454 DV
-1465 TAEQRRETRP
+1465 
-1475 DIDRQRVYFSEK
+1475 D
-1487 NAGSN
+1487 
-1492 SRRNRGT
+1492 
-1499 ERDST
+1499 
-1504 IRYALTID
+1504 IRYALTLD
-1512 GETVSGTVE
+1512 GETVSGAVE

-1534 EKLLKVLDLGG
+1534 ENLLKVLDLGG
-1545 FPMPSIAVTKPSLA
+1545 FPMPSIAVTKADIPFT
-1559 HDNFGDITVV
+1559 DFGDITVI
-1569 FGRETIDPQRDS
+1569 FGKETIDPA
-1581 RNKVFSRD
+1581 NPENAVYSRD
-1589 AWTPTTPRVEYKL
+1589 AWTPTVPQAEY
-1602 NEKRAEEI
+1602 EI
-1610 NRKINSLIRG
+1610 NETKAREIIDKLLPYVNEFGDIGGIRKRL
-1620 TDAELFG
+1620 TVDELQE
-1627 YLALD
+1627 LANNRDGNIVD
-1632 ESNMTEFLN
+1632 EFSGSIET
-1641 RNGGDLAQAYRD
+1641 
-1653 KDAFKYA
+1653 KYA
-1660 YLRDKGIE
+1660 YLREIGAINKDDTDMVPAYSERLRGKINSE
-1668 VTLPTVDK
+1668 ISARNK
-1676 EVSAY
+1676 EY
-1681 GNATIKWVADNLG
+1681 K
-1694 KSTLNSLEQS
+1694 
-1704 NYSNEAVQPY
+1704 
-1714 VAQVNELVSDYW
+1714 
-1726 QREYNMSPNNEI
+1726 
-1738 DLYEAKGILR
+1738 
-1748 EAARYAD
+1748 
-1755 RGFPK
+1755 
-1760 SLNEREAREV
+1760 
-1770 INEHLDE
+1770 
-1777 SGYNA
+1777 A
-1782 WIDELF
+1782 WLDELF
-1788 SDVVEKAGLRNN
+1788 DGIIAKKGIRT
-1800 RDMYTSAGR
+1800 RTDRFTSSGA
-1809 SRSFEALHDDYTLEN
+1809 SRSFDETHIDYTLEN
-1824 VVRAMSKA
+1824 IVKFMR
-1832 DPKGGSW
+1832 
-1839 LGLNPSSLAA
+1839 SSPTQSAETTYASTHTLAA
-1849 KLSKEF
+1849 ALAKNFSSIEDIKSAKAMLSAKAESEIAEARNRYES
-1855 KSISDMKKA
+1855 SISEIIDSMA
-1864 AASLTEVSDD
+1864 GRDIELQEGAEEVLLELARAHRTTPTSILGYLEKEYKGFY
-1874 AMSNFT
+1874 NFNAG
-1880 TTAGQMLDEI
+1880 TAQKISTL
-1890 TADMVTRED
+1890 
-1899 YGSNFSYWNALDG
+1899 FNAL
-1912 AREVI
+1912 A
-1917 GEIADRKLFTEKAI
+1917 A
-1931 ADYMKR
+1931 MKT
-1937 EYSGFYKY
+1937 
-1945 NADIGNKI
+1945 D
-1953 LGLFAYAKQM
+1953 M
-1963 TQTGYFEAKP
+1963 FEAKP
-1973 RRAVNFSEIKS
+1973 RRAVGLNEIKR
-1984 VLLPDTASERL
+1984 VLIPSRHPNQRL
-1995 KNRLDRLHIP
+1995 LEALTEKNIP
-2005 YDVYGSTDT
+2005 YTLY
-2014 ERSNAIQRLD
+2014 ERSIDKGIDERADILQRLD

-2033 DSAGASL
+2033 DSAGESL
-2040 SREQREFFKD
+2040 SQEQREFFKD

-2055 DSGRL
+2055 DKGRL
-2060 RVTYHGS
+2060 LKVYHGTPRGEFTIFNAQSGAYFTENEAYARRYMQAHNS
-2067 PNSFYT
+2067 PT
-2073 FDRGRIGKGN
+2073 ARLI
-2083 DQFGA
+2083 
-2088 GFYFATSEEAARH
+2088 EA
-2101 YGDNVYKT
+2101 
-2109 YLNITNPIVINR
+2109 YLNITKPFDTRQEAERRIFEREFYRKWGNGTPLSDIGLPDWTDADDLIDFINENGYDYDGL
-2121 TIDGGD
+2121 ILDEGGDGG
-2127 LFDVKITQ
+2127 
-2135 KQAYE
+2135 Y
-2140 ILKRHPLIYDPES
+2140 
-2153 SPLGDMFEEYWEVGA
+2153 G
-2168 KDYMI
+2168 
-2173 REAAKNFNSI
+2173 EAVT
-2183 GLLDSDYI
+2183 
-2191 AYRDYPN
+2191 R
-2198 ELHEA
+2198 
-2203 IRDVLGYDG
+2203 RG
-2212 VEVMFDNTGDRFYV
+2212 VSYV
-2226 AWFENQI
+2226 AFSPEQI

-2239 KPTGDVD
+2239 QPTGDAD
-2246 IRFALSDSVVNV
+2246 IRFALSDSVINV

-2272 TDLIERYGA
+2272 TDLIDRYGA

-2318 NLDVDALSRE
+2318 NLDIDALSQE

-2354 LAKAGI
+2354 LAKAGV

-2368 FTESSLSRYD
+2368 FTEDSLNRYD
-2378 ARIMEGEHK
+2378 AHIMEGEHK
-2387 FKGQRFS
+2387 FKGQSFS
-2394 NWDTATQRVIT
+2394 SWDADAQRVKT

-2410 SASVG
+2410 SVSVG
-2415 ALVPIN
+2415 SLVPIN
-2421 AAYAAQLSEFTS
+2421 AAYSAQLSEFTG
-2433 ERGLRYALDSSEDGD
+2433 ERGFRYALDSSEDGNEQ
-2448 VRHGNYSAGQRA
+2448 RRGNYSAGQRA

-2469 RVYTKAEAEEVINSI
+2469 RVYSKAEAADVINSI
-2484 IEERLVFDDIGMY
+2484 IEERLIFDNIGMY

-2505 QAVIDYLFQKLN
+2505 QAAIDYLFKKLN
-2517 TVKEGYRGGVALKIA
+2517 TVKEGYRGGVALRIA
-2532 DFMIEH
+2532 DYMIEH

-2549 GEVSEAMRRLSVLR
+2549 GEVSEAMRKLSVLR

-2569 NLHHIQGEIQYR
+2569 DLRHIQDEIQYR
-2581 FDRKNSINLVW
+2581 FDKKNSINLVW

-2634 RAAVNNATE
+2634 RATVNNATE

-2688 KQIAELKQRLR
+2688 NQIAELKQRLR
-2699 EANANNRLINSIVD
+2699 ESSANNRLINSIVD

-2766 TWYTKDNPL
+2766 TWYTKENPL
-2775 LANTYEQ
+2775 LAETYEQ

-2861 SYLQTFGDPMSVMR
+2861 AYLQTFGDPLAVMR
-2875 RMDRYESGFYTEIF
+2875 RMDRYESGFYTEVF

-2924 TKETVQYRGVEIPR
+2924 AKETVEYRGVEIPR
-2938 MQLISLYMT
+2938 MQLLSLYMT

-2961 FGFWNAQDQRVRVD
+2961 FGFWNAQDKKVRVD
-2975 GFAKGITEESELRAA
+2975 GFAKGITDESELRAA
-2990 AVDEQARIAELLTET
+2990 AVEEQSKIAELLTET
-3005 DKEYIA
+3005 DREYIA

-3021 RLKAERDIQRLGY
+3021 RLKAERDIQRLGF

-3055 SAEMQQEL
+3055 SAEMRQEL

-3078 AKQELF
+3078 AKQELY

-3113 KLYNLDIAGTPNK
+3113 KLFNLDIAGNPNK

-3160 EGRAVLSFI
+3160 EGRAVLSYI

-3192 FASSSLL
+3192 FASSSIL
-3199 DASSITR
+3199 DASSIAR
-3206 GMTVSAKDV
+3206 GMKVSAKDV

-3242 RISNVLM
+3242 RVSNVLM

-3270 VQKDGGAKIGTEANK
+3270 VQKNGGEKIGTEANK

-3351 TTTDAESRSTL
+3351 TTTDAESRTTL
-3362 QTQIKTARRNV
+3362 QTQIKAARRNV

-3385 FMVAIAQLFNWLY
+3385 FMAAIAQLFNWLY
-3398 NKDKD
+3398 NKDRD

-3412 LVDFA
+3412 LVDFT

-3431 SRIAEGYS
+3431 SRFVEGYS
-3439 VDNYAYSA
+3439 VDSYAYSA

-3462 GSLVSGDESN
+3462 GSLVSGDESK

-3495 NLYNVFYGL
+3495 NIYNVFYGL
-3504 TKRISPTTAYK
+3504 TKRFSPTTAYQ
-3515 IDEAF
+3515 IDEWF

-3541 SMLTSMIFGERMG
+3541 AMLTSMIFGERMG
-3554 NTTMGDAVRNK
+3554 NTTMSDAVRDK

-3584 ITYGGV
+3584 ISYGGV
-3590 EIPLTDEEYSRFR
+3590 EITLTDEEYNRFR

-3609 MKDIEKMVNSGTFSV
+3609 MKDIEKMVNSGAFNV
-3624 LSEEMQAKAIK
+3624 LSEEMQEKAIK

-3650 GVDERTTVGELSEW
+3650 GVDERTTIGELSKW
-3664 IDMSRLSVAFAGLSD
+3664 IDMSKLSVAFVGLSD
-3679 IESDKNSK
+3679 IESEKNSK

-3693 SKKKNTVRYLLGQ
+3693 SKKKNTVKYLLKQ
-3706 TLLDGERLLILCYR
+3706 NLSDGERLLILCYR
-3720 GYSIQDGDYKGY
+3720 GYTIQDGDYKGY

-3740 LLQYILKLNGTQ
+3740 LLQYILKLKGTQ

>member
-467 TLAGQQLSTQAD
+467 ALSEQSSKLITQAD

-511 FHDKITEFV
+511 FHDKIIEFV

-528 QQERGYIRDAQAIVP
+528 QQERGYVKEAQAVAP
-543 ESARKHLPRMVNLR
+543 EAARKHLPRMVNLR

-591 KALTRSETNRVLREI
+591 KALSRTETNRVLREI

-630 VAEIDAYARENI
+630 AAEIDTYARENI

-685 RVMFSKEASFVA
+685 RVVFSKEASFVA

-720 KSRTGES
+720 KSRSGES

-733 THAIYNDTDGS
+733 THAIYNDTDGT

-766 AAVGQGSALQVSDE
+766 AAVGRGSALEVSDE

-792 KNILERLV
+792 RNILERLV
-800 QKKQTLKDKILG
+800 QKKQTLKEKILG
-812 FFRKARTDYQSD
+812 FFKKARTDYQSD
-824 ERLTGAAARL
+824 EKLTGAAARL

-840 LFDEFSARNQRYL
+840 LFDEFSTRNQRYL
-853 GVENASEQAGAAQM
+853 GVENASEQAGTTQM
-867 QQALPESLET
+867 QQSL
-877 LETYTADEIASIES
+877 DEYVAFRS
-891 NELFKVARSYNDV
+891 NQIKL
-904 VRFIQ
+904 I
-909 SAPQQNTNR
+909 TNER
-918 LLFLGKINAGVAT
+918 P
-931 KIQQITDLKVDGKS
+931 S
-945 IVLSSYDVKHIFKKH
+945 
-960 GNAANEQARGQ
+960 
-971 IAVSQENFED
+971 VS
-981 IIETIIS
+981 
-988 PDVITRSDE
+988 
-997 NGQVGIKFIKEID
+997 
-1010 GKVTAIT
+1010 
-1017 IVSEKKKALTL
+1017 
-1028 KSAWITKSGGR
+1028 
-1039 TPSASADT
+1039 
-1047 LAGTSKTNGRNS
+1047 
-1059 TKRKQP
+1059 
-1065 TFPTVDEQAPTSTSE
+1065 
-1080 TRRKMKTVSN
+1080 
-1090 NSISQ
+1090 
-1095 NTENVNSESQ
+1095 
-1105 KGKKFAL
+1105 
-1112 AGETS
+1112 
-1117 ETADLSLLDRAKQL
+1117 
-1131 QAAGEDSETIRR
+1131 
-1143 ETGWFVGYDNQW
+1143 
-1155 RYEIDD
+1155 
-1161 SAATLVEKPAF
+1161 
-1172 ENHSTEDGGYRT
+1172 
-1184 AKLGDI
+1184 
-1190 MHHEELYA
+1190 
-1198 AYPFLKDV
+1198 
-1206 TVILQETETGVDG
+1206 
-1219 SAFAEDGQIVLDQ
+1219 
-1232 RLFTRT
+1232 
-1238 SKEYQ
+1238 
-1243 RYLENRQPEIKRI
+1243 
-1256 EQTPE
+1256 
-1261 YREYN
+1261 
-1266 RFYTDESLQE
+1266 
-1276 TLSADEWLAQ
+1276 
-1286 EEAARNKFFASELGK
+1286 
-1301 RYHELMWG
+1301 
-1309 KPNVATTELGWSDK
+1309 
-1323 AKSVLMHEVQH
+1323 
-1334 LIQAHEGFAGGSSD
+1334 
-1348 TYWYNRLL
+1348 
-1356 KQYRSEA
+1356 
-1363 ETAREKFLKLRIEAA
+1363 
-1378 PELQQAMYDMEDTL
+1378 
-1392 NRLDVST
+1392 
-1399 SSIAR
+1399 
-1404 AYDNAAKYAKSD
+1404 
-1416 SQRDILWDYTQAYSK
+1416 RD
-1431 LSDFYKNGRRY
+1431 
-1442 AGDMY
+1442 
-1447 TNTAGEI
+1447 
-1454 EARDVSSRLEM
+1454 
-1465 TAEQRRETRP
+1465 
-1475 DIDRQRVYFSEK
+1475 
-1487 NAGSN
+1487 
-1492 SRRNRGT
+1492 
-1499 ERDST
+1499 
-1504 IRYALTID
+1504 IRYALPDIEQSENIRYALPDERTLKALESGETITVYRAMQVID
-1512 GETVSGTVE
+1512 GKLYPPMAARVKNADGSRELVMSSELGRWEQADERPELIRNGNKFTLDKANGSSIEAAYNPYFHTSRSPLNDQFSSAYKRDNLVIVEGEVPASELTSGYRAQYAKDSVGEMKWHSGPVSSKLPKGKERRVILSRWFKPTRIVPDAEVAQTIADMLNGENIEVPYNTVTPS
-1521 ETNDLVALHNLTE
+1521 
-1534 EKLLKVLDLGG
+1534 LLKEL
-1545 FPMPSIAVTKPSLA
+1545 
-1559 HDNFGDITVV
+1559 
-1569 FGRETIDPQRDS
+1569 
-1581 RNKVFSRD
+1581 
-1589 AWTPTTPRVEYKL
+1589 
-1602 NEKRAEEI
+1602 EKRGVSI
-1610 NRKINSLIRG
+1610 
-1620 TDAELFG
+1620 
-1627 YLALD
+1627 
-1632 ESNMTEFLN
+1632 
-1641 RNGGDLAQAYRD
+1641 
-1653 KDAFKYA
+1653 KYN
-1660 YLRDKGIE
+1660 D
-1668 VTLPTVDK
+1668 
-1676 EVSAY
+1676 S
-1681 GNATIKWVADNLG
+1681 
-1694 KSTLNSLEQS
+1694 S
-1704 NYSNEAVQPY
+1704 
-1714 VAQVNELVSDYW
+1714 
-1726 QREYNMSPNNEI
+1726 
-1738 DLYEAKGILR
+1738 
-1748 EAARYAD
+1748 ARY
-1755 RGFPK
+1755 
-1760 SLNEREAREV
+1760 
-1770 INEHLDE
+1770 
-1777 SGYNA
+1777 
-1782 WIDELF
+1782 
-1788 SDVVEKAGLRNN
+1788 
-1800 RDMYTSAGR
+1800 
-1809 SRSFEALHDDYTLEN
+1809 
-1824 VVRAMSKA
+1824 
-1832 DPKGGSW
+1832 
-1839 LGLNPSSLAA
+1839 
-1849 KLSKEF
+1849 
-1855 KSISDMKKA
+1855 
-1864 AASLTEVSDD
+1864 
-1874 AMSNFT
+1874 
-1880 TTAGQMLDEI
+1880 
-1890 TADMVTRED
+1890 
-1899 YGSNFSYWNALDG
+1899 
-1912 AREVI
+1912 
-1917 GEIADRKLFTEKAI
+1917 
-1931 ADYMKR
+1931 
-1937 EYSGFYKY
+1937 
-1945 NADIGNKI
+1945 
-1953 LGLFAYAKQM
+1953 
-1963 TQTGYFEAKP
+1963 
-1973 RRAVNFSEIKS
+1973 
-1984 VLLPDTASERL
+1984 
-1995 KNRLDRLHIP
+1995 
-2005 YDVYGSTDT
+2005 
-2014 ERSNAIQRLD
+2014 
-2024 GVRFALPET
+2024 ALPET
-2033 DSAGASL
+2033 DSTGASL
-2040 SREQREFFKD
+2040 SQEQRKFFKN
-2050 SKVVD
+2050 SKIVD
-2055 DSGRL
+2055 EDGHLL
-2060 RVTYHGS
+2060 RVYHRSMSEHTVFDKSKIGS
-2067 PNSFYT
+2067 GTDIGVF
-2073 FDRGRIGKGN
+2073 GR
-2083 DQFGA
+2083 
-2088 GFYFATSEEAARH
+2088 GFYFSSEDFIS
-2101 YGDNVYKT
+2101 YGTRRYEC
-2109 YLNITNPIVINR
+2109 YLNIRNPYVINGSTQAFKFKQR
-2121 TIDGGD
+2121 MSELAGK
-2127 LFDVKITQ
+2127 DVFNDNLTAADSEMLTQ
-2135 KQAYE
+2135 E
-2140 ILKRHPLIYDPES
+2140 LK
-2153 SPLGDMFEEYWEVGA
+2153 
-2168 KDYMI
+2168 
-2173 REAAKNFNSI
+2173 
-2183 GLLDSDYI
+2183 
-2191 AYRDYPN
+2191 N
-2198 ELHEA
+2198 E
-2203 IRDVLGYDG
+2203 GYDG
-2212 VEVMFDNTGDRFYV
+2212 VVYWDTFGAHEFV
-2226 AWFENQI
+2226 AFEPEQI
-2233 KLTTNK
+2233 KYAFNQSPTNNA
-2239 KPTGDVD
+2239 D
-2246 IRFALSDSVVNV
+2246 I
-2258 DSANETAAWTSERV
+2258 
-2272 TDLIERYGA
+2272 
-2281 TNPRYTQAYATW
+2281 
-2293 INPADFVKATT
+2293 
-2304 VNQTRRNQIYDEAG
+2304 
-2318 NLDVDALSRE
+2318 
-2328 TQTPY
+2328 
-2333 LTVDYETMRIVG
+2333 
-2345 HEGRHRMAA
+2345 
-2354 LAKAGI
+2354 
-2360 KRVAVAIR
+2360 
-2368 FTESSLSRYD
+2368 
-2378 ARIMEGEHK
+2378 
-2387 FKGQRFS
+2387 
-2394 NWDTATQRVIT
+2394 
-2405 RTSHN
+2405 
-2410 SASVG
+2410 
-2415 ALVPIN
+2415 
-2421 AAYAAQLSEFTS
+2421 
-2433 ERGLRYALDSSEDGD
+2433 RYALDSSEDGNAQP
-2448 VRHGNYSAGQRA
+2448 RGNYSRQRA

-2469 RVYTKAEAEEVINSI
+2469 RVYTKAEAAEVINSI
-2484 IEERLVFDDIGMY
+2484 IEERLVFEDIGMY

-2505 QAVIDYLFQKLN
+2505 RAVIDYLFRKLN
-2517 TVKEGYRGGVALKIA
+2517 TVKEGYRGGVALRIA
-2532 DFMIEH
+2532 DYMIEH
-2538 TVLTDMYADSN
+2538 TVLTDMYAESN
-2549 GEVSEAMRRLSVLR
+2549 GEVSEAMRKLSVLR

-2569 NLHHIQGEIQYR
+2569 NLHHIQGEIRYR
-2581 FDRKNSINLVW
+2581 FDRKNSINLIW

-2652 ARTIKNLRQ
+2652 ARTIKNLRK

-2775 LANTYEQ
+2775 LADSYEQ

-2830 VDAVPEATRYI
+2830 VDAVPEATRHI

-2889 TELRDSKIDAEIA
+2889 TELRDSKIDAEVA

-2914 KKNKKYLAQA
+2914 KKNKKYLSQA

-3021 RLKAERDIQRLGY
+3021 RLKAERDIQRLGF

-3154 ISPVSS
+3154 IFPVSS

-3229 TAAMAQGVLDKVG
+3229 TAAMAQGVLDKVD

-3706 TLLDGERLLILCYR
+3706 TLSDGERLLILCYR

>member
-1 MATLSSFKQQ
+1 MATNSVNVRAHAQNILEGRARRRFESQYEEAQREYERALEAQTAAQTAALASAQQ
-11 NAYKIGIS
+11 
-19 SMLTEE
+19 E
-25 QQKSAITKA
+25 Q
-34 AAEEEEKKNQGG
+34 NQGG
-46 FLGGIGYSLEK
+46 LLGGIGYSLEK
-57 ISLGFLSGIEG
+57 IGLGFLSGIEG
-68 IWDYAAG
+68 IWDYTAG

-85 WAEHQIANDWVNYNH
+85 WAEQQIANDWVNYNH

-114 GDVAGGIGTSV
+114 GDVAGGIGTSL
-125 PAIAGVAAGAAIAY
+125 PSMAGVAAAGAITVA
-139 FSGGTLTPVAAS
+139 SGGTLSPVAAT

-172 QTGELTGK
+172 QTGELGGK

-185 VFVGVTEG
+185 ALSGITEG
-193 AIEGVSSAIG
+193 AIEGVSSALG
-203 AGTGAVVKS
+203 AGTGAVIKS

-305 VNEGKAGDVIT
+305 VNEGRAGDVIT
-316 TAEQISSYQTENQ
+316 TAEQLSSYQTANQ

-339 NTLDE
+339 NTLGE

-371 NISAA
+371 NTSAA

-402 GYQDQDGKPIQIT
+402 GYQDQNGKPIQVT

-423 DTTDAKSFRKTM
+423 DTTDAKKFRQTM
-435 SRALKTNSALRTLAV
+435 SKALKTNSVLRTLAV

-457 SMDTARFRDA
+457 SIDTARFRDA
-467 TLAGQQLSTQAD
+467 ALSEQSSKLITSAD
-479 LNRFVEQATDA
+479 LNRFAEQATDT

-528 QQERGYIRDAQAIVP
+528 QQERVYVKEAQAVAP
-543 ESARKHLPRMVNLR
+543 EAAKKHLPRMVNLR
-557 NDGTYRYTQGGTDI
+557 NDGTYRYTQGSTDI

-591 KALTRSETNRVLREI
+591 KALSRTETNRVLREI
-606 HTNEQ
+606 YTNEE

-630 VAEIDAYARENI
+630 AAEIDTYARENI

-685 RVMFSKEASFVA
+685 RVVFSKEASFVA

-720 KSRTGES
+720 KSRSGES

-733 THAIYNDTDGS
+733 THAIYNDTNGS

-766 AAVGQGSALQVSDE
+766 AAVGQGRAAQVSDE

-800 QKKQTLKDKILG
+800 QKKQTLKEKILG
-812 FFRKARTDYQSD
+812 FFKKARTDYQSD
-824 ERLTGAAARL
+824 EKLTGAAARL

-840 LFDEFSARNQRYL
+840 LFDDFSTRNQRYL
-853 GVENASEQAGAAQM
+853 GTENASAEAQEQAAKRGRT
-867 QQALPESLET
+867 ETIRFSLM
-877 LETYTADEIASIES
+877 
-891 NELFKVARSYNDV
+891 NNRS
-904 VRFIQ
+904 
-909 SAPQQNTNR
+909 
-918 LLFLGKINAGVAT
+918 
-931 KIQQITDLKVDGKS
+931 
-945 IVLSSYDVKHIFKKH
+945 
-960 GNAANEQARGQ
+960 
-971 IAVSQENFED
+971 FED
-981 IIETIIS
+981 NVQDILTMSDSEARVNVSEGNFVSVMKHT
-988 PDVITRSDE
+988 PDVILNNVEGAQDLEVIIRFDALYLASRAD
-997 NGQVGIKFIKEID
+997 GIVQGHYHDLGVE
-1010 GKVTAIT
+1010 
-1017 IVSEKKKALTL
+1017 
-1028 KSAWITKSGGR
+1028 ITKRLPQLISDPDAIVR
-1039 TPSASADT
+1039 MD
-1047 LAGTSKTNGRNS
+1047 NGRLNIFAEMTTDKGNNGIIAIELNTVKDINS
-1059 TKRKQP
+1059 KNTKYNLVVSAFSAKDNYVRNTLQKRAERVEYTKKDLSQVNHQLYEWLATINERSNLKQSTSP
-1065 TFPTVDEQAPTSTSE
+1065 TPDVQAPSLTSETGRRIKTTSTS
-1080 TRRKMKTVSN
+1080 
-1090 NSISQ
+1090 SISQ
-1095 NTENVNSESQ
+1095 NAENVNPSER
-1105 KGKKFAL
+1105 KGKKYAL
-1112 AGETS
+1112 PN
-1117 ETADLSLLDRAKQL
+1117 ADSDGNALSDEQRAYFSMSKITDAEGRLLSLYHGSNAYDEIHVFRRGKNGYLGGGIYL
-1131 QAAGEDSETIRR
+1131 TDSESYARKYADKNGYKGRIYNVYADAKNPLEVSTNTPAKEILRAIYGSDRVYDRR
-1143 ETGWFVGYDNQW
+1143 
-1155 RYEIDD
+1155 
-1161 SAATLVEKPAF
+1161 SAAQSYETQLITSADIRKLRDKGFDAIVWRF
-1172 ENHSTEDGGYRT
+1172 GGSTEVSVFE
-1184 AKLGDI
+1184 ANQIKL
-1190 MHHEELYA
+1190 
-1198 AYPFLKDV
+1198 
-1206 TVILQETETGVDG
+1206 
-1219 SAFAEDGQIVLDQ
+1219 
-1232 RLFTRT
+1232 T
-1238 SKEYQ
+1238 S
-1243 RYLENRQPEIKRI
+1243 
-1256 EQTPE
+1256 
-1261 YREYN
+1261 
-1266 RFYTDESLQE
+1266 
-1276 TLSADEWLAQ
+1276 
-1286 EEAARNKFFASELGK
+1286 NK
-1301 RYHELMWG
+1301 
-1309 KPNVATTELGWSDK
+1309 
-1323 AKSVLMHEVQH
+1323 
-1334 LIQAHEGFAGGSSD
+1334 
-1348 TYWYNRLL
+1348 
-1356 KQYRSEA
+1356 
-1363 ETAREKFLKLRIEAA
+1363 A
-1378 PELQQAMYDMEDTL
+1378 P
-1392 NRLDVST
+1392 
-1399 SSIAR
+1399 
-1404 AYDNAAKYAKSD
+1404 
-1416 SQRDILWDYTQAYSK
+1416 
-1431 LSDFYKNGRRY
+1431 
-1442 AGDMY
+1442 
-1447 TNTAGEI
+1447 TAGS
-1454 EARDVSSRLEM
+1454 DV
-1465 TAEQRRETRP
+1465 
-1475 DIDRQRVYFSEK
+1475 
-1487 NAGSN
+1487 
-1492 SRRNRGT
+1492 
-1499 ERDST
+1499 
-1504 IRYALTID
+1504 RYALSID
-1512 GETVSGTVE
+1512 GETVSGAVE
-1521 ETNDLVALHNLTE
+1521 ETRNLVALHNLSE
-1534 EKLLKVLDLGG
+1534 DNLLRVIDLGG
-1545 FPMPSIAVTKPSLA
+1545 FPMPSIAVTTTELP
-1559 HDNFGDITVV
+1559 HENYGNITVV
-1569 FGRETIDPQRDS
+1569 FGRETIDPESDS
-1581 RNKVFSRD
+1581 RNVVYDRD
-1589 AWTPTTPRVEYKL
+1589 AWTPTTPIVDVKL
-1602 NEKRAEEI
+1602 NNQRVDDLITDLQKETEGQPAFKSSIENFFDGKYRDNNGDYIVRDYDYTREAFGERGLQNSGIMAAYLGEKGISVEPVYAEKGFLLGWESYTRGEAASLLDYVGITKDITRDTATEAQRQSILEKFIDYKARKNLHLLRRFSKNKNLTLEEVKENLRSEYDDGNVSQLFFMAEDFFNERRPKDIYDENATVDKMREKISDKQDFYDWLWAKIESVYEKRGIDNDSEI
-1610 NRKINSLIRG
+1610 FDSRGNRRSFEQRHFSYTAANIVKAMSKGAQEGKANLGMTAGALAARLSTRFESIDDIR
-1620 TDAELFG
+1620 DAKE
-1627 YLALD
+1627 YLALVSEEDLKAFNDRTYELYD
-1632 ESNMTEFLN
+1632 EL
-1641 RNGGDLAQAYRD
+1641 
-1653 KDAFKYA
+1653 
-1660 YLRDKGIE
+1660 
-1668 VTLPTVDK
+1668 VT
-1676 EVSAY
+1676 AI
-1681 GNATIKWVADNLG
+1681 AG
-1694 KSTLNSLEQS
+1694 KSSDFMSDSTRRDDVGQILAECAAAKPLNIE
-1704 NYSNEAVQPY
+1704 NIK
-1714 VAQVNELVSDYW
+1714 
-1726 QREYNMSPNNEI
+1726 RI
-1738 DLYEAKGILR
+1738 
-1748 EAARYAD
+1748 
-1755 RGFPK
+1755 F
-1760 SLNEREAREV
+1760 ARETRGYKLGYKFDDS
-1770 INEHLDE
+1770 IAEQAMLLFE
-1777 SGYNA
+1777 S
-1782 WIDELF
+1782 LKH
-1788 SDVVEKAGLRNN
+1788 V
-1800 RDMYTSAGR
+1800 
-1809 SRSFEALHDDYTLEN
+1809 
-1824 VVRAMSKA
+1824 
-1832 DPKGGSW
+1832 P
-1839 LGLNPSSLAA
+1839 
-1849 KLSKEF
+1849 
-1855 KSISDMKKA
+1855 
-1864 AASLTEVSDD
+1864 
-1874 AMSNFT
+1874 T
-1880 TTAGQMLDEI
+1880 T
-1890 TADMVTRED
+1890 
-1899 YGSNFSYWNALDG
+1899 
-1912 AREVI
+1912 
-1917 GEIADRKLFTEKAI
+1917 
-1931 ADYMKR
+1931 
-1937 EYSGFYKY
+1937 
-1945 NADIGNKI
+1945 
-1953 LGLFAYAKQM
+1953 
-1963 TQTGYFEAKP
+1963 YFEAKP
-1973 RRAVNFSEIKS
+1973 RRVVKLSEIKY
-1984 VLLPDTASERL
+1984 VLVPENASAKLIEVL
-1995 KNRLDRLHIP
+1995 KKNKISYRQ
-2005 YDVYGSTDT
+2005 YGAG
-2014 ERSNAIQRLD
+2014 SNARAKVLTQLD

-2033 DSAGASL
+2033 DSAGESL
-2040 SREQREFFKD
+2040 SAEQREYFKG

-2055 DSGRL
+2055 NKGRL
-2060 RVTYHGS
+2060 LTTYHGS
-2067 PNSFYT
+2067 PNRFFT

-2088 GFYFATSEEAARH
+2088 GFYFATSEEASRS
-2101 YGDNVYKT
+2101 YGDNVHKT
-2109 YLNITNPIVINR
+2109 YLNITKPIVINR
-2121 TIDGGD
+2121 TADGGD

-2183 GLLDSDYI
+2183 GLLDSDYLT
-2191 AYRDYPN
+2191 YRDYPN

-2212 VEVMFDNTGDRFYV
+2212 VEVRFDNTGDRFYV

-2239 KPTGDVD
+2239 QPTGDAD

-2258 DSANETAAWTSERV
+2258 DSANETAAWTSDRV
-2272 TDLIERYGA
+2272 TDLIDRYGA
-2281 TNPRYTQAYATW
+2281 RNPRYTQAYATW

-2304 VNQTRRNQIYDEAG
+2304 VSQTRRNQIYNEAG
-2318 NLDVDALSRE
+2318 NLDIDALSRE

-2354 LAKAGI
+2354 LAKAGV

-2368 FTESSLSRYD
+2368 FTENSLSRYD
-2378 ARIMEGEHK
+2378 ARIMDGEHK
-2387 FKGQRFS
+2387 LKGQSFS
-2394 NWDTATQRVIT
+2394 SWDADAQRVRT

-2410 SASVG
+2410 SAAVG
-2415 ALVPIN
+2415 TLVPIN
-2421 AAYAAQLSEFTS
+2421 AAYSAQLSEFTS
-2433 ERGLRYALDSSEDGD
+2433 ERGVRFALDSSEDGNAQT
-2448 VRHGNYSAGQRA
+2448 RGNYSVGQRA

-2469 RVYTKAEAEEVINSI
+2469 RVYTKAEAAEVINSI
-2484 IEERLVFDDIGMY
+2484 IEERLVFEEIGMQ

-2517 TVKEGYRGGVALKIA
+2517 TVKEGYRSGVALRIA
-2532 DFMIEH
+2532 DYMIEH

-2549 GEVSEAMRRLSVLR
+2549 GEVSEAMHKLSVLR
-2563 RYMHKI
+2563 RYMHRI
-2569 NLHHIQGEIQYR
+2569 DLRHIQDEVQYR

-2766 TWYTKDNPL
+2766 TWYTKENPL
-2775 LANTYEQ
+2775 LSDTYEQ

-2795 TNNYTKREL
+2795 TNNYTKSEL

-3021 RLKAERDIQRLGY
+3021 RLKAERDIQRLGF

-3055 SAEMQQEL
+3055 SAEIQAEL

-3078 AKQELF
+3078 AKQELY
-3084 IESADAVFNR
+3084 IESADVVFNR

-3185 VTQLSSL
+3185 ATQLSSL
-3192 FASSSLL
+3192 FAASSIL
-3199 DASSITR
+3199 DASSIAN
-3206 GMTVSAKDV
+3206 GMFISSKDV
-3215 DTYCPLAKLRAQDN
+3215 DVYCPLAKLRAQDN
-3229 TAAMAQGVLDKVG
+3229 TVAMAQGVLDKVG
-3242 RISNVLM
+3242 RVSNALM
-3249 APIGKMDRFVVRRL
+3249 APIGKMDRFVVCRL
-3263 FGACQVQ
+3263 FGACQLQ
-3270 VQKDGGAKIGTEANK
+3270 VQKNGGAKVGTEANK

-3318 MRTLTMFSAD
+3318 MRTVTMFSAD

-3343 SALKARLR
+3343 STLNAKLRMATDTELAAELR
-3351 TTTDAESRSTL
+3351 T
-3362 QTQIKTARRNV
+3362 QINAAQKKV
-3373 RKSLTALATSAL
+3373 FKSVTALTTSAL
-3385 FMVAIAQLFNWLY
+3385 FMAAITQLFNWLY
-3398 NKDKD
+3398 NKDRD
-3403 DDETAAQQV
+3403 DDETASQQV

-3431 SRIAEGYS
+3431 SRIMEGYS

-3447 LNDLLDSAVNLFDTV
+3447 LNDLLDSAVNLFDTAS
-3462 GSLVSGDESN
+3462 SLISGNESK

-3495 NLYNVFYGL
+3495 NIYNVFYGL
-3504 TKRISPTTAYK
+3504 IKRFIPTAAYQ
-3515 IDEAF
+3515 IDEWF

-3532 IESDDTDMI
+3532 IENDDTDMI

-3554 NTTMGDAVRNK
+3554 NTTMSDAVRDK

-3584 ITYGGV
+3584 ISYGGI
-3590 EIPLTDEEYSRFR
+3590 EIPLTDDEYARFR

-3609 MKDIEKMVNSGTFSV
+3609 MKDIEKMMNNGAFKV

-3650 GVDERTTVGELSEW
+3650 GVDERTTIGELSKW
-3664 IDMSRLSVAFAGLSD
+3664 IDLSKLSVVFVGLSD
-3679 IESDKNSK
+3679 VESEKNSK

-3693 SKKKNTVRYLLGQ
+3693 SKKKNTVKYLLKQ
-3706 TLLDGERLLILCYR
+3706 NLSDGERLLILCFR

-3740 LLQYILKLNGTQ
+3740 LLQYILKLKCTQ

-3769 RIIRDF
+3769 RIIKDF